1 MKKYGYLITG
11 DDIQTMGLTL
21 IPGKVAPSG
30 KKFLIMKEITSVY
43 YAKVDLP
50 AGSDKRLVTYERVSS
65 SITLTAEPSQ
75 LSFNY
80 AGGSKTVIINTNA
93 DYSLIRVLS
102 SDPDRFA
109 ISLEGNVLT
118 VTVPN
123 NDSENSY
130 NGGIQITVG
139 DKSITV
145 SVSQSG
151 SKYERFLECSV
162 GDRYDFKA
170 SGGVVNFVYTLITY
184 KNGEEYS
191 RESVIPTDYDY
202 TPVDGFTVNTGD
214 RSVTAS
220 NRGTTI
226 GSERSLYLTAI
237 YQGSNFQVS
246 TQTRFVQEANV
257 IEDVLYGEWVISLTA
272 DKYTSSSSPAP
283 ASKAQSTITA
293 TATRTKTN
301 VYTSGATRGLPNENA
316 TPSLSV
322 SGTGFILRGN
332 VVTIADRTNVEGAH
346 RTGVVTATHGG
357 KSKTLNLYQAE
368 NKIVGVSATGTVT
381 AGRGTIL
388 NIHATGGSI
397 TWAPIV
403 EYSSGWSGT
412 PPTGVTITYS
422 LSNTNLGATQKGN
435 VTTWPSRGI
444 TIGAWR
450 GVNVN
455 IHASSSYTTTPVLG
469 TVSTGQNINGI
480 TSISIRACGGAV
492 DPPQTNYPASRE
504 SHCFSFRCFFSS
516 GSDAE
521 ISAIDGYETWS
532 FNQSWGSW
540 APTSEN
546 RWWGNLTV
554 SSRGTTIGNA
564 RTGTLT
570 CTVKGTINGVSVNVS
585 DSITITQAANLI
597 TELRPTAQGFR
608 YNKIGAGDTTAT
620 PISITP
626 GANSVVYVFSS
637 GSTSKAM
644 PGSSYGSFTS
654 REEYSLGTVQNGFT
668 AVNSSTGVLTATHRG
683 TVVGPE
689 RTSGVVTKKYI
700 CTWTHS
706 STYGGSTV
714 SGTGSTTAT
723 CTQALNTIESFIL
736 VNASAG
742 SPEQSFTAAGGQ
754 ALYYPYFT
762 WSSGSA
768 GYSKALSQD
777 VTYDVTGSGFSL
789 GAVSDAASS
798 YGQQVVVASR
808 GTVIGAARSGELVS
822 SLDTTYNSVPISVS
836 CTLTL
841 TQALNKVE
849 SCTVLKN
856 EFSYAAIAA
865 AGGTSNP
872 AGAVTVTYNYSSG
885 ATGSPQGT
893 TTTIS
898 YSMSSTSGFSIDTA
912 SGVVTATNNT
922 STSSRTSGTI
932 TRTVK
937 NSYTNPS
944 SVGGNTISV
953 TSTKAATCTQSAGA
967 KTYANPVVSLS
978 YSTIPAKGGTVSP
991 TLGYSQT
998 WGWNGATS
1006 GGGTITSGGTIRY
1019 SGTSV
1024 NVTSGAV
1031 SASSKGTNISNVTT
1045 VTTVTATVTLNGKSG
1060 SKSATV
1066 YQALNTITALIIA
1079 NGAGRSPVTSV
1090 PASGDTVE
1098 IFPKFT
1104 FSSGSEGFNKSASQ
1118 KGAWSG
1124 TATGFTVS
1132 TIEASSSYGRRI
1144 VAANRGTTIGAAR
1157 DIVSTFTLNTTI
1169 NGVSVNKSASH
1180 TLTQAANS
1188 VTYTAPIM
1196 TYTKSV
1202 IPASGGTGSVRM
1214 TFKSTATYTSGTKQS
1229 VSSSPD
1235 PNGQDAVHRA
1245 WRPTDINPWMAE
1257 GYTYGGLSPYNYPN
1271 VTQDETTCT
1280 LSYVEG
1286 SNPFSDVGRIVR
1298 MKCTAPP
1305 KSGAGNVLYCGGI
1318 RYNFSTSEVGNYYW
1332 HLIIKLPV
1340 GYRAWFSYNSLGTG
1354 GNASF
1359 CNGGIPVG
1367 TGDWQAVYGRY
1378 IIGEGGNTL
1387 NLYIVVSR
1395 DSSTVPAP
1403 TASNPVIMD
1412 IAYSVVTRGYN
1423 GTPNPLYFTNKGVF
1437 TYPSLGLQP
1446 TVYAQPINNS
1456 TTNDTVVK
1464 NRDFAPMLYW
1474 NVYGFTYY
1482 FCMFVPQ
1489 DRNIITSCKV
1499 GGNADNTRYTYA
1511 APSSPVS
1518 AGSAWYHIGLW
1529 AVMSSG
1535 KSGYLDNN
1543 YYSSASNQTSWAT
1556 IGTSGAAYNFFH
1568 RLNIASRGLIE
1579 GDARSVIITLATL
1592 NTMINPTYAKSATYT
1607 VQQSANVATY
1617 GLPIFKSWIQKGIIP
1632 ASGGSSQSRGL
1643 VYTQPVTYSS
1653 GDTKSVT
1660 TGATVAQESYWGRID
1675 GPQTNA
1681 MPVYDLFFET
1691 TSYLISLYNHVQ
1703 NGVTTLT
1710 RVYAYPGGGNTFGS
1724 RYEIQVKN
1732 TGLGHPGL
1740 GGFAINTNHP
1750 SGLPSGTSFL
1760 LTLMCRIPSGY
1771 TINCATNSLGTGG
1784 KITWYSSQEGNDA
1797 FRSYSLGI
1805 TLGTGYLPG
1814 FLFHMWFNG
1823 TAGTPSSPKLLCQLL
1838 SVIEVSNQDANLGVG
1853 RGGAI
1858 YSSVFKLPSLGTLV
1872 QPLGAE
1878 RYNRTVWLTYLLNG
1892 VKFGNLLYPVQAA
1905 NVASVGAWVPQ
1916 AVFNTPAGLGSYTLD
1931 YHDQYILY
1939 TKEATR
1945 KTTYTSGSITTE
1957 TATDTDNIKL
1967 TSNQSWCVVAA
1978 LGTSLGFTEN
1988 NTGADRMV
1996 TIGVSYGGVTTTY
2009 SLTQLKKDVGNISLQ
2024 IVNNTREYI
2033 ALSSEGYAYIGWE
2046 GSSPRGDWH
2055 FENLECDAYNTITYD
2070 GIGNVDFSTA
2080 SSDYMATVIA
2090 FGLNYLRSYR
2100 DSGTLLQ
2107 TFAYKLEF
2115 LLSTDGTTNWYTT
2128 SLTSGTTNG
2137 SVGSTGNLS
2146 IWGGA
2151 GATIP
2156 AHTSPNS
2163 IRIVLKI
2170 TINSAG

>member
-30 KKFLIMKEITSVY
+30 KKFLTMEEITSVY
-43 YAKVDLP
+43 YARVDLP
-50 AGSDKRLVTYERVSS
+50 TGSGKRLVTYERVSS

-80 AGGSKTVIINTNA
+80 AGGSKTVVINTNA

-109 ISLEGNVLT
+109 TSLEGNVLT

-123 NDSENSY
+123 NDSENNY

-151 SKYERFLECSV
+151 SEYERFLECSV
-162 GDRYDFKA
+162 GDKYDFKA
-170 SGGVVNFVYTLITY
+170 SGGQVNFVYTLITY

-202 TPVDGFTVNTGD
+202 TPVDGFSVNTGD

-246 TQTRFVQEANV
+246 TQTKFVQEANV
-257 IEDVLYGEWVISLTA
+257 IENVSYGEWVISLTA

-301 VYTSGATRGLPNENA
+301 VYTSGATQKLPNENA

-322 SGTGFILRGN
+322 SGTGFSLSGN
-332 VVTIADRTNVEGAH
+332 VVTMASRSNVEGAQ
-346 RTGVVTATHGG
+346 RTGVVTATYGG

-368 NKIVGVSATGTVT
+368 NKIVGVSAIGTVT
-381 AGRGTIL
+381 AGKGTVM
-388 NIHATGGSI
+388 NIYASGGSI
-397 TWAPIV
+397 TWAPVV
-403 EYSSGWSGT
+403 EYSSGWNGT
-412 PPTGVTITYS
+412 PPSGVTITYS
-422 LSNTNLGATQKGN
+422 LSNTNLGATQNGN

-469 TVSTGQNINGI
+469 TVSTGQNLNGI

-540 APTSEN
+540 APTAEN

-585 DSITITQAANLI
+585 DSVTITQAANLI

-608 YNKIGAGDTTAT
+608 YNNIGAEDTTAT
-620 PISITP
+620 PTSITP

-637 GSTSKAM
+637 GSTSTAM
-644 PGSSYGSFTS
+644 PDNSYGSFTS

-668 AVNSSTGVLTATHRG
+668 AVNPSTGVLTATHRG

-689 RTSGVVTKKYI
+689 RTSGIVTKKYI

-706 STYGGSTV
+706 SSYGGSKV

-723 CTQALNTIESFIL
+723 CTQALNTITSIAFYTSGPTPSAPKTDYP
-736 VNASAG
+736 ASG
-742 SPEQSFTAAGGQ
+742 TSYGYVGIPT
-754 ALYYPYFT
+754 Y
-762 WSSGSA
+762 SSGASGGIQNLVDYVSYSFSESWGRWEMDQE
-768 GYSKALSQD
+768 GY
-777 VTYDVTGSGFSL
+777 
-789 GAVSDAASS
+789 
-798 YGQQVVVASR
+798 YGTLFVGSR
-808 GTVIGAARSGELVS
+808 GTVVGAARSGEL
-822 SLDTTYNSVPISVS
+822 
-836 CTLTL
+836 
-841 TQALNKVE
+841 
-849 SCTVLKN
+849 
-856 EFSYAAIAA
+856 
-865 AGGTSNP
+865 
-872 AGAVTVTYNYSSG
+872 
-885 ATGSPQGT
+885 
-893 TTTIS
+893 
-898 YSMSSTSGFSIDTA
+898 
-912 SGVVTATNNT
+912 
-922 STSSRTSGTI
+922 
-932 TRTVK
+932 
-937 NSYTNPS
+937 
-944 SVGGNTISV
+944 
-953 TSTKAATCTQSAGA
+953 TCTIAG
-967 KTYANPVVSLS
+967 
-978 YSTIPAKGGTVSP
+978 
-991 TLGYSQT
+991 
-998 WGWNGATS
+998 
-1006 GGGTITSGGTIRY
+1006 
-1019 SGTSV
+1019 
-1024 NVTSGAV
+1024 
-1031 SASSKGTNISNVTT
+1031 
-1045 VTTVTATVTLNGKSG
+1045 
-1060 SKSATV
+1060 
-1066 YQALNTITALIIA
+1066 
-1079 NGAGRSPVTSV
+1079 
-1090 PASGDTVE
+1090 
-1098 IFPKFT
+1098 
-1104 FSSGSEGFNKSASQ
+1104 
-1118 KGAWSG
+1118 
-1124 TATGFTVS
+1124 
-1132 TIEASSSYGRRI
+1132 
-1144 VAANRGTTIGAAR
+1144 
-1157 DIVSTFTLNTTI
+1157 TI
-1169 NGVSVNKSASH
+1169 NGVSVNTSGSL
-1180 TLTQAANS
+1180 TITQAANS

-1235 PNGQDAVHRA
+1235 PHGLEDVVKL
-1245 WRPTDINPWMAE
+1245 WRGDVVNPWMAE
-1257 GYTYGGLSPYNYPN
+1257 GYSYGGLLPYNSIN
-1271 VTQDETTCT
+1271 VTQDESTCT
-1280 LSYVEG
+1280 LSYVDSG
-1286 SNPFSDVGRIVR
+1286 NPFCDVGRIVR
-1298 MKCTAPP
+1298 MKCTAPS
-1305 KSGAGNVLYCGGI
+1305 KLGGTACGGI
-1318 RYNFSTSEVGNYYW
+1318 YYPMITSDTGNYSW
-1332 HLIIKLPV
+1332 HLIFKLPV
-1340 GYRAWFSYNSLGTG
+1340 GYYLSFAFNNIGTG
-1354 GNASF
+1354 GNVTWK
-1359 CNGGIPVG
+1359 NGGTPRG
-1367 TGDWQAVYGRY
+1367 NGDWQVVYSLWSVSS
-1378 IIGEGGNTL
+1378 GGTSSS
-1387 NLYIVVSR
+1387 NLYIRVDR
-1395 DSSTVPAP
+1395 DPSTPAP
-1403 TASNPVIMD
+1403 TASNPLILD
-1412 IAYSVVTRGYN
+1412 IAYSAVVRTV
-1423 GTPNPLYFTNKGVF
+1423 TPPSPQYFTDKGVF

-1446 TVYAQPINNS
+1446 TRYAEPISNS
-1456 TTNDTVVK
+1456 TTNDTEIK
-1464 NRDFAPMLYW
+1464 NRDIAPTLRW
-1474 NVYGFTYY
+1474 SVYGFTYY
-1482 FCMFVPQ
+1482 SSIFVPQ
-1489 DRNIITSCKV
+1489 GRNIITSCKV
-1499 GGNADNTRYTYA
+1499 GGNIDNTRYTYA
-1511 APSSPVS
+1511 VLRSTVS
-1518 AGSAWYHIGLW
+1518 AGSSWWHVGLW
-1529 AVMSSG
+1529 VVMSSG

-1592 NTMINPTYAKSATYT
+1592 NTMINPAYAKSATYT
-1607 VQQSANVATY
+1607 VQQSANIATY
-1617 GLPIFKSWIQKGIIP
+1617 GLPWFKSWIQKGIIP
-1632 ASGGSSQSRGL
+1632 ASGGSSKSRSL

-1660 TGATVAQESYWGRID
+1660 TGATVSQETYWGRID

-1691 TSYLISLYNHVQ
+1691 KTPLVKLYNNAS

-1710 RVYAYPGGGNTFGS
+1710 IVNAYPSGGDTFGS

-1732 TGLGHPGL
+1732 TGLGSPGL
-1740 GGFAINTNHP
+1740 GGFYIHLSHP

-1760 LTLMCRIPSGY
+1760 LTLMCRISAGY
-1771 TINCATNSLGTGG
+1771 TLNCATNSLGTGG
-1784 KITWYSSQEGNDA
+1784 KITWYSSQTGDGN

-1805 TLGTGYLPG
+1805 TLGTGYTPG
-1814 FLFHMWFNG
+1814 ALFHMWFSG

-1838 SVIEVSNQDANLGVG
+1838 SAIEVSNQDANLGVG
-1853 RGGAI
+1853 RGGAT
-1858 YSSVFKLPSLGTLV
+1858 YEGVADVFKLPSLGTLV

-1878 RYNRTVWLTYLLNG
+1878 RYNRTVWFTCLLNG

-1916 AVFNTPAGLGSYTLD
+1916 AAFNTPAGLGSYTLD

-1945 KTTYTSGSITTE
+1945 KTTYTSGSIATE

-1988 NTGADRMV
+1988 NTGADRKV
-1996 TIGVSYGGVTTTY
+1996 TIGVSYGGVTTNY

-2033 ALSSEGYAYIGWE
+2033 SLFSEGYAYIGWE

-2080 SSDYMATVIA
+2080 NSDYTATVIA
-2090 FGLNYLRSYR
+2090 FGLSYLRSYR
-2100 DSGTLLQ
+2100 NSGTILQ

-2115 LLSTDGTTNWYTT
+2115 LLSTDGTTNWYNT
-2128 SLTSGTTNG
+2128 SLTSGNTNG
-2137 SVGSTGNLS
+2137 SVSSTGNLS
-2146 IWGGA
+2146 IHGGV

>member
-30 KKFLIMKEITSVY
+30 KKFLTMEEITSVY

-80 AGGSKTVIINTNA
+80 EAGSKTVTINTNA

-118 VTVPN
+118 VTVPQ
-123 NDSENSY
+123 NDSENNY

-151 SKYERFLECSV
+151 SVYERFLECSV
-162 GDRYDFKA
+162 GDKYDFKA
-170 SGGVVNFVYTLITY
+170 SGGVVNLVYYLITY

-191 RESVIPTDYDY
+191 RESVIPTNYEY
-202 TPVDGFTVNTGD
+202 TPVEGFSVNTGD
-214 RSVTAS
+214 MSVTAS

-226 GSERSLYLTAI
+226 GSERSLYLTAV

-246 TQTRFVQEANV
+246 TQTKFVQEANV
-257 IEDVLYGEWVISLTA
+257 IESVSYGEWVISLTA

-283 ASKAQSTITA
+283 ASTAQSTITA

-301 VYTSGATRGLPNENA
+301 VYTSGATLGLPNENA

-322 SGTGFILRGN
+322 SGTGFSLRGN
-332 VVTIADRTNVEGAH
+332 VVTMASRSNVEGAQ
-346 RTGVVTATHGG
+346 RTGVVTATYGG

-381 AGRGTIL
+381 PGKGTVP
-388 NIHATGGSI
+388 NVHATGGSV
-397 TWAPIV
+397 TWAPVV

-412 PPTGVTITYS
+412 PPSGVTITYS
-422 LSNTNLGATQKGN
+422 LSNTNLGATQNGN

-469 TVSTGQNINGI
+469 TVSTGQNLNGI
-480 TSISIRACGGAV
+480 TSIRIVGMGPSTAITSVSATANTPG
-492 DPPQTNYPASRE
+492 Y
-504 SHCFSFRCFFSS
+504 
-516 GSDAE
+516 
-521 ISAIDGYETWS
+521 SAIATFSTGAEAELNNYARYVSYS
-532 FNQSWGSW
+532 FNQSWGTW
-540 APTSEN
+540 TSS
-546 RWWGNLTV
+546 GYYGVL
-554 SSRGTTIGNA
+554 SIASRGTTIGNA

-585 DSITITQAANLI
+585 DSITITQASNLI
-597 TELRPTAQGFR
+597 TELRPTSQGFQ
-608 YNKIGAGDTTAT
+608 YNNIGAGDTMAT
-620 PISITP
+620 PTSITP
-626 GANSVVYVFSS
+626 GSNSVVYVFSS
-637 GSTSKAM
+637 GSTSTAM

-654 REEYSLGTVQNGFT
+654 RDEYSLGTVQNGFT
-668 AVNSSTGVLTATHRG
+668 AVNRSTGVLTATHRG
-683 TVVGPE
+683 TVVGLE
-689 RTSGVVTKKYI
+689 RTSGIVTKKYI

-723 CTQALNTIESFIL
+723 CTQALNTITDLIIMSGINTPANTTFVTGGGSIL
-736 VNASAG
+736 YSMDG
-742 SPEQSFTAAGGQ
+742 I
-754 ALYYPYFT
+754 Y
-762 WSSGSA
+762 SSGSREQVYHSA
-768 GYSKALSQD
+768 YNITYSFNQTWGTWAP
-777 VTYDVTGSGFSL
+777 
-789 GAVSDAASS
+789 ASS
-798 YGQQVVVASR
+798 PYTHYGFLTVESR
-808 GTVIGAARSGELVS
+808 GDVIGAARTG
-822 SLDTTYNSVPISVS
+822 
-836 CTLTL
+836 TLT
-841 TQALNKVE
+841 
-849 SCTVLKN
+849 
-856 EFSYAAIAA
+856 
-865 AGGTSNP
+865 
-872 AGAVTVTYNYSSG
+872 
-885 ATGSPQGT
+885 GS
-893 TTTIS
+893 I
-898 YSMSSTSGFSIDTA
+898 
-912 SGVVTATNNT
+912 
-922 STSSRTSGTI
+922 
-932 TRTVK
+932 
-937 NSYTNPS
+937 
-944 SVGGNTISV
+944 
-953 TSTKAATCTQSAGA
+953 
-967 KTYANPVVSLS
+967 
-978 YSTIPAKGGTVSP
+978 
-991 TLGYSQT
+991 
-998 WGWNGATS
+998 NG
-1006 GGGTITSGGTIRY
+1006 
-1019 SGTSV
+1019 
-1024 NVTSGAV
+1024 
-1031 SASSKGTNISNVTT
+1031 
-1045 VTTVTATVTLNGKSG
+1045 
-1060 SKSATV
+1060 
-1066 YQALNTITALIIA
+1066 
-1079 NGAGRSPVTSV
+1079 
-1090 PASGDTVE
+1090 
-1098 IFPKFT
+1098 
-1104 FSSGSEGFNKSASQ
+1104 
-1118 KGAWSG
+1118 
-1124 TATGFTVS
+1124 
-1132 TIEASSSYGRRI
+1132 
-1144 VAANRGTTIGAAR
+1144 
-1157 DIVSTFTLNTTI
+1157 TI
-1169 NGVSVNKSASH
+1169 NGVSINKSGSA
-1180 TLTQAANS
+1180 TITQLANS

-1214 TFKSTATYTSGTKQS
+1214 TFKSTASYTSGVKKS

-1257 GYTYGGLSPYNYPN
+1257 GYIYGGLSPYNYPS

-1280 LSYVEG
+1280 LSYVDG
-1286 SNPFSDVGRIVR
+1286 GNPFSNVGRIVR

-1340 GYRAWFSYNSLGTG
+1340 GYRAWFAYNSLGTG

-1359 CNGGIPVG
+1359 LNGGIPIG
-1367 TGDWQAVYGRY
+1367 TGDWQAVCGRY
-1378 IIGEGGNTL
+1378 VIGEGGNTH
-1387 NLYIVVSR
+1387 NLYIVVCR
-1395 DSSTVPAP
+1395 DSSSIPAP
-1403 TASNPVIMD
+1403 TASNPVILD
-1412 IAYSVVTRGYN
+1412 VAYSAVTRLYSGS
-1423 GTPNPLYFTNKGVF
+1423 PNPLYFTNKGVF

-1446 TVYAQPINNS
+1446 TKYAEPISNS

-1499 GGNADNTRYTYA
+1499 GGNNNNTRYTYA

-1518 AGSAWYHIGLW
+1518 AGSSWYHIGLW
-1529 AVMSSG
+1529 VVMSSG

-1568 RLNIASRGLIE
+1568 KLNIASRGLIE
-1579 GDARSVIITLATL
+1579 GDARSVIITLTTL
-1592 NTMINPTYAKSATYT
+1592 NTLIDVNYAKSATYT

-1617 GLPIFKSWIQKGIIP
+1617 GLPWFKSWIQKGIIP
-1632 ASGGSSQSRGL
+1632 ASGGSSQSRSL

-1660 TGATVAQESYWGRID
+1660 TGAIVSQETYWGRID

-1691 TSYLISLYNHVQ
+1691 PTHLVKLYNNAQ

-1710 RVYAYPGGGNTFGS
+1710 IVNAYPSGGDTFGS

-1732 TGLGHPGL
+1732 TGLGNPGL
-1740 GGFAINTNHP
+1740 GGFYIHLNHP
-1750 SGLPSGTSFL
+1750 SGLASGTSFM
-1760 LTLMCRIPSGY
+1760 LTLMCRILPGY
-1771 TINCATNSLGTGG
+1771 TLNCATNSLGTGG
-1784 KITWYSSQEGNDA
+1784 KITWYSSQTGDGN

-1805 TLGTGYLPG
+1805 TLGTGYMSG
-1814 FLFHMWFNG
+1814 ALFHMWFSG

-1838 SVIEVSNQDANLGVG
+1838 SAIEVSNQDANLGVG
-1853 RGGAI
+1853 RGGAT

-1878 RYNRTVWLTYLLNG
+1878 RYNRTVWFTCLLNG

-1916 AVFNTPAGLGSYTLD
+1916 AVFNTPAGLGSYTID

-1939 TKEATR
+1939 TKEAIR
-1945 KTTYTSGSITTE
+1945 KTTYTSGSIATE

-1978 LGTSLGFTEN
+1978 LGTALGFTEN
-1988 NTGADRMV
+1988 NTGADREV
-1996 TIGVSYGGVTTTY
+1996 TIGVSYGGVTTNY
-2009 SLTQLKKDVGNISLQ
+2009 VLTQLKKDVGNISLQ

-2033 ALSSEGYAYIGWE
+2033 SLFSEGYAYIGWE
-2046 GSSPRGDWH
+2046 GSSPRGDWY
-2055 FENLECDAYNTITYD
+2055 FVNLECDAYNTITYD

-2080 SSDYMATVIA
+2080 SSDYTATVIA
-2090 FGLNYLRSYR
+2090 FGLNYLRSYLN
-2100 DSGTLLQ
+2100 SGTILQ

-2115 LLSTDGTTNWYTT
+2115 LLSTDGTTNWYNT
-2128 SLTSGTTNG
+2128 SLTSGNTNG
-2137 SVGSTGNLS
+2137 SVSSTGNLS
-2146 IWGGA
+2146 IQGGA

-2170 TINSAG
+2170 TIDSAG

>member
-30 KKFLIMKEITSVY
+30 KKFLTMEEITSVY

-50 AGSDKRLVTYERVSS
+50 AGSNKRLVTYERVSS

-80 AGGSKTVIINTNA
+80 AGGSKTVRINTNA

-109 ISLEGNVLT
+109 TSLEGNVLT
-118 VTVPN
+118 VTVPQ
-123 NDSENSY
+123 NDSENNY

-151 SKYERFLECSV
+151 SEYERFLECSI

-170 SGGVVNFVYTLITY
+170 SGGQVDFVYSLITY

-202 TPVDGFTVNTGD
+202 TPVDGFNVNTGD
-214 RSVTAS
+214 MGVTAS

-257 IEDVLYGEWVISLTA
+257 IEDVLYGEWEISLTA

-283 ASKAQSTITA
+283 ASRAQSTITA

-301 VYTSGATRGLPNENA
+301 VYTSGATQGLPNENA

-322 SGTGFILRGN
+322 SGTGFSLSGN
-332 VVTIADRTNVEGAH
+332 VVTMADRTNVEGAQ

-368 NKIVGVSATGTVT
+368 NKIVGVSAIGTVT
-381 AGRGTIL
+381 SGKGTIL
-388 NIHATGGSI
+388 NIHVSGGSI
-397 TWAPIV
+397 TWAPVV
-403 EYSSGWSGT
+403 EYSSGWNGT
-412 PPTGVTITYS
+412 PPSGVTITYS
-422 LSNTNLGATQKGN
+422 LSNTNLGATQNGN
-435 VTTWPSRGI
+435 VTTWPNRGI

-469 TVSTGQNINGI
+469 TVSTGQNLNGI
-480 TSISIRACGGAV
+480 TSISIRACGGAE

-532 FNQSWGSW
+532 FDQSWGSW

-585 DSITITQAANLI
+585 DSVTITQAANLV
-597 TELRPTAQGFR
+597 TELRPTSQGFR
-608 YNKIGAGDTTAT
+608 YNNIGAGDTTAVPT
-620 PISITP
+620 SITP

-637 GSTSKAM
+637 GSTSTAM

-654 REEYSLGTVQNGFT
+654 RDEYSLGTVQNGFT
-668 AVNSSTGVLTATHRG
+668 AVNRSTGVLTATHRG
-683 TVVGPE
+683 TVVGLE
-689 RTSGVVTKKYI
+689 RTSGIVTKKYI

-706 STYGGSTV
+706 SAYGGSTV

-723 CTQALNTIESFIL
+723 CTQA
-736 VNASAG
+736 
-742 SPEQSFTAAGGQ
+742 
-754 ALYYPYFT
+754 
-762 WSSGSA
+762 
-768 GYSKALSQD
+768 
-777 VTYDVTGSGFSL
+777 
-789 GAVSDAASS
+789 
-798 YGQQVVVASR
+798 
-808 GTVIGAARSGELVS
+808 
-822 SLDTTYNSVPISVS
+822 
-836 CTLTL
+836 
-841 TQALNKVE
+841 
-849 SCTVLKN
+849 
-856 EFSYAAIAA
+856 
-865 AGGTSNP
+865 
-872 AGAVTVTYNYSSG
+872 
-885 ATGSPQGT
+885 
-893 TTTIS
+893 
-898 YSMSSTSGFSIDTA
+898 
-912 SGVVTATNNT
+912 
-922 STSSRTSGTI
+922 
-932 TRTVK
+932 
-937 NSYTNPS
+937 
-944 SVGGNTISV
+944 
-953 TSTKAATCTQSAGA
+953 
-967 KTYANPVVSLS
+967 AN
-978 YSTIPAKGGTVSP
+978 
-991 TLGYSQT
+991 
-998 WGWNGATS
+998 
-1006 GGGTITSGGTIRY
+1006 TITSIRIVGMGP
-1019 SGTSV
+1019 STPITSV
-1024 NVTSGAV
+1024 
-1031 SASSKGTNISNVTT
+1031 
-1045 VTTVTATVTLNGKSG
+1045 
-1060 SKSATV
+1060 SAT
-1066 YQALNTITALIIA
+1066 ANTPGYSAIA
-1079 NGAGRSPVTSV
+1079 
-1090 PASGDTVE
+1090 
-1098 IFPKFT
+1098 T
-1104 FSSGSEGFNKSASQ
+1104 FSTGTEAELNDYASYVSYSFNQSWGTWISSGYYGVLKIAS
-1118 KGAWSG
+1118 
-1124 TATGFTVS
+1124 
-1132 TIEASSSYGRRI
+1132 
-1144 VAANRGTTIGAAR
+1144 RGTTIGAAR
-1157 DIVSTFTLNTTI
+1157 SGVLTCTVKGTI
-1169 NGVSVNKSASH
+1169 NGVAVDKSGSL
-1180 TLTQAANS
+1180 TITQAANS

-1235 PNGQDAVHRA
+1235 PTGQESIHRI
-1245 WRPTDINPWMAE
+1245 WRNTGMNAWMAE
-1257 GYTYGGLSPYNYPN
+1257 GYTYGGLSPYNSTN
-1271 VTQDETTCT
+1271 VTQDSTTCT
-1280 LSYVEG
+1280 LSYVDG
-1286 SNPFSDVGRIVR
+1286 GNPFSDVGRIVR

-1305 KSGAGNVLYCGGI
+1305 KSGGYNCGGI
-1318 RYNFSTSEVGNYYW
+1318 CYLTNTSETGDYYW
-1332 HLIIKLPV
+1332 HLIFKLPV
-1340 GYRAWFSYNSLGTG
+1340 GYKLGFGYNNLGTG
-1354 GNASF
+1354 GSVHWGNRGTPIG
-1359 CNGGIPVG
+1359 NGNWQSVYCRFHIG
-1367 TGDWQAVYGRY
+1367 TGGTKV
-1378 IIGEGGNTL
+1378 N
-1387 NLYIVVSR
+1387 NLYIRVVR
-1395 DSSTVPAP
+1395 DSTTPAP
-1403 TASNPVIMD
+1403 SASNPVIMD
-1412 IAYSVVTRGYN
+1412 VAYSVITRGYS

-1446 TVYAQPINNS
+1446 TLYAQPINNS
-1456 TTNDTVVK
+1456 TTNDTVVQ
-1464 NRDFAPMLYW
+1464 NRNFAPMLYW

-1499 GGNADNTRYTYA
+1499 GGNNDNTRYTYG

-1518 AGSAWYHIGLW
+1518 AGSSWWHIGLW
-1529 AVMSSG
+1529 VVMSSG
-1535 KSGYLDNN
+1535 KSGYLDND

-1556 IGTSGAAYNFFH
+1556 TGTSEAAYNFFH
-1568 RLNIASRGLIE
+1568 RLNIAGRGITE

-1592 NTMINPTYAKSATYT
+1592 NTKINAAYAKSATYT
-1607 VQQSANVATY
+1607 IQQSANVATY
-1617 GLPIFKSWIQKGIIP
+1617 GLPWFKSWIQKGIIP
-1632 ASGGSSQSRGL
+1632 ASGGSSQSRSL
-1643 VYTQPVTYSS
+1643 VYIQPVTYSS

-1660 TGATVAQESYWGRID
+1660 TGATVSQETYWGRID
-1675 GPQTNA
+1675 GPQVNA

-1691 TSYLISLYNHVQ
+1691 KTPLVKLYNNAQ

-1710 RVYAYPGGGNTFGS
+1710 IVNAYPSGGDTFGS

-1732 TGLGHPGL
+1732 TGPGQPGL
-1740 GGFAINTNHP
+1740 GGFYIHLNHL
-1750 SGLPSGTSFL
+1750 SGITSGTSFL
-1760 LTLMCRIPSGY
+1760 LTLMCRILPGY

-1784 KITWYSSQEGNDA
+1784 KLTWYSSQNGDGN
-1797 FRSYSLGI
+1797 FRSYSIGI
-1805 TLGTGYLPG
+1805 TLGTGYTPG
-1814 FLFHMWFNG
+1814 ALFHMWFDG
-1823 TAGTPSSPKLLCQLL
+1823 PAGTPSSPKLLCQLL
-1838 SVIEVSNQDANLGVG
+1838 SAIEVSNQDPNLGVG
-1853 RGGAI
+1853 RGGAT
-1858 YSSVFKLPSLGTLV
+1858 YSGGVFKLPSLGTLV

-1878 RYNRTVWLTYLLNG
+1878 RYNRTVWYTCLLNG

-1916 AVFNTPAGLGSYTLD
+1916 AAFNTPVGSYTLD

-1945 KTTYTSGSITTE
+1945 KTTYTSGSVTTE
-1957 TATDTDNIKL
+1957 TATDTANIKL

-1978 LGTSLGFTEN
+1978 GGTSLGFTEN
-1988 NTGADRMV
+1988 NTGADRKV
-1996 TIGVSYGGVTTTY
+1996 IIGVSYGGVTTNYT
-2009 SLTQLKKDVGNISLQ
+2009 LTQLKKDVGNISLQ

-2033 ALSSEGYAYIGWE
+2033 ALSSEGYTHIGWE

-2055 FENLECDAYNTITYD
+2055 FENIECDAYNTITHE
-2070 GIGNVDFSTA
+2070 GIGNVDFSTV
-2080 SSDYMATVIA
+2080 SSDYAASVI
-2090 FGLNYLRSYR
+2090 FFNLPYLRSYL
-2100 DSGTLLQ
+2100 DSGTLR

-2115 LLSTDGTTNWYTT
+2115 LLSTDGTTNWYNT
-2128 SLTSGTTNG
+2128 SLISGTTNG

-2146 IWGGA
+2146 LNGGA

-2156 AHTSPNS
+2156 AYTSPNS

-2170 TINSAG
+2170 TINSA

>member
-30 KKFLIMKEITSVY
+30 KKFLTMEEITSVY
-43 YAKVDLP
+43 YANVELP
-50 AGSDKRLVTYERVSS
+50 TGSNKRLVTYERVSS
-65 SITLTAEPSQ
+65 SITLTAEPSR

-80 AGGSKTVIINTNA
+80 AGGSKTVTINTNA

-102 SDPDRFA
+102 SDPNRFA
-109 ISLEGNVLT
+109 TSLKGNVLT

-123 NDSENSY
+123 NDSENNY

-151 SKYERFLECSV
+151 SEYERFLECSV
-162 GDRYDFKA
+162 GDKYDFKA
-170 SGGVVNFVYTLITY
+170 SGGVVNLVYTLITY

-191 RESVIPTDYDY
+191 RESVIPTDYEY
-202 TPVDGFTVNTGD
+202 TPVAGFSVNTGD

-226 GSERSLYLTAI
+226 GGERYLYLTAI

-246 TQTRFVQEANV
+246 TQTKFVQEANV
-257 IEDVLYGEWVISLTA
+257 VKNVLYGEWEISLTA

-283 ASKAQSTITA
+283 ASRAWSTITA

-301 VYTSGATRGLPNENA
+301 VYTSEVTQKLPNENA

-322 SGTGFILRGN
+322 SGTGFILSGN
-332 VVTIADRTNVEGAH
+332 VVTIADRTNVEGAQ
-346 RTGVVTATHGG
+346 RTGVVTATYGG

-381 AGRGTIL
+381 SGNGTLL
-388 NIHATGGSI
+388 NIYAAGGSI
-397 TWAPIV
+397 TWAPVV
-403 EYSSGWSGT
+403 EYSSGWNGT
-412 PPTGVTITYS
+412 PPSGVTITYS
-422 LSNTNLGATQKGN
+422 LSNTNSGATQNGN

-469 TVSTGQNINGI
+469 TVSTGQNLNGI
-480 TSISIRACGGAV
+480 TSISIRACGGAE

-570 CTVKGTINGVSVNVS
+570 CTVRGTINGVSVNVS
-585 DSITITQAANLI
+585 DSVTITQAANLI
-597 TELRPTAQGFR
+597 TELRPTSQGFR
-608 YNKIGAGDTTAT
+608 YNNIGAGDTTVT
-620 PISITP
+620 PTFITP
-626 GANSVVYVFSS
+626 GSNSVVYVFSS
-637 GSTSKAM
+637 GATSSAM

-654 REEYSLGTVQNGFT
+654 RTEYSLGTVQNGFT
-668 AVNSSTGVLTATHRG
+668 AVNRSTGVLTATHRG
-683 TVVGPE
+683 TVVGLE
-689 RTSGVVTKKYI
+689 RTSGIVTKKYI

-723 CTQALNTIESFIL
+723 CTQAMNTIVSLEITSGINKPAITS
-736 VNASAG
+736 VGASA
-742 SPEQSFTAAGGQ
+742 SAP
-754 ALYYPYFT
+754 LYSEDITF
-762 WSSGSA
+762 SSGSSMEA
-768 GYSKALSQD
+768 SGSYAKYISFTFNQSWGTWVPTEYIYYGNLS
-777 VTYDVTGSGFSL
+777 
-789 GAVSDAASS
+789 
-798 YGQQVVVASR
+798 VASR
-808 GTVIGAARSGELVS
+808 GTTVGAERSGILKC
-822 SLDTTYNSVPISVS
+822 TMIGTINSVPINLSDS
-836 CTLTL
+836 
-841 TQALNKVE
+841 
-849 SCTVLKN
+849 
-856 EFSYAAIAA
+856 I
-865 AGGTSNP
+865 
-872 AGAVTVTYNYSSG
+872 
-885 ATGSPQGT
+885 
-893 TTTIS
+893 TI
-898 YSMSSTSGFSIDTA
+898 
-912 SGVVTATNNT
+912 
-922 STSSRTSGTI
+922 
-932 TRTVK
+932 
-937 NSYTNPS
+937 
-944 SVGGNTISV
+944 
-953 TSTKAATCTQSAGA
+953 
-967 KTYANPVVSLS
+967 
-978 YSTIPAKGGTVSP
+978 
-991 TLGYSQT
+991 
-998 WGWNGATS
+998 
-1006 GGGTITSGGTIRY
+1006 
-1019 SGTSV
+1019 
-1024 NVTSGAV
+1024 
-1031 SASSKGTNISNVTT
+1031 
-1045 VTTVTATVTLNGKSG
+1045 
-1060 SKSATV
+1060 
-1066 YQALNTITALIIA
+1066 
-1079 NGAGRSPVTSV
+1079 
-1090 PASGDTVE
+1090 
-1098 IFPKFT
+1098 
-1104 FSSGSEGFNKSASQ
+1104 
-1118 KGAWSG
+1118 
-1124 TATGFTVS
+1124 
-1132 TIEASSSYGRRI
+1132 
-1144 VAANRGTTIGAAR
+1144 
-1157 DIVSTFTLNTTI
+1157 
-1169 NGVSVNKSASH
+1169 
-1180 TLTQAANS
+1180 TQAANS

-1196 TYTKSV
+1196 TYNKSV

-1235 PNGQDAVHRA
+1235 PTGQESIHRIWKSTGMNA
-1245 WRPTDINPWMAE
+1245 WMAE
-1257 GYTYGGLSPYNYPN
+1257 GYTYGGLSPYNYNN
-1271 VTQDETTCT
+1271 VTQDATTCT
-1280 LSYVEG
+1280 LSYVDG
-1286 SNPFSDVGRIVR
+1286 GNPFSNVGRIVR

-1305 KSGAGNVLYCGGI
+1305 KSGGYNCGGI
-1318 RYNFSTSEVGNYYW
+1318 CYLLNTSDTGDYYW
-1332 HLIIKLPV
+1332 HLIFKLPV
-1340 GYRAWFSYNSLGTG
+1340 GYQLAFGFNSLGTG
-1354 GNASF
+1354 GSVYWG
-1359 CNGGIPVG
+1359 NGGTPVG
-1367 TGDWQAVYGRY
+1367 NGDWQSVYCRFH
-1378 IIGEGGNTL
+1378 IGTGGTDTS
-1387 NLYIVVSR
+1387 NLYIRVVR
-1395 DSSTVPAP
+1395 DSTTPAP
-1403 TASNPVIMD
+1403 SASNPVIMD
-1412 IAYSVVTRGYN
+1412 IAYSVVTRGS

-1446 TVYAQPINNS
+1446 TVYAQPINNF
-1456 TTNDTVVK
+1456 TTNDTVIK

-1499 GGNADNTRYTYA
+1499 GGNVDNTRYTYA
-1511 APSSPVS
+1511 GPPSPVS
-1518 AGSAWYHIGLW
+1518 AGSSWWHVGLW
-1529 AVMSSG
+1529 VVMSSG

-1568 RLNIASRGLIE
+1568 KLNIASRGLIE

-1592 NTMINPTYAKSATYT
+1592 NTMINPAYAKSATYT

-1617 GLPIFKSWIQKGIIP
+1617 GLPWFKSWIQKGIIP
-1632 ASGGSSQSRGL
+1632 ASGGSSQSRSL

-1660 TGATVAQESYWGRID
+1660 TGATVSQESYWGRID
-1675 GPQTNA
+1675 GPQSNA

-1691 TSYLISLYNHVQ
+1691 TTYLVKLYNNAS

-1732 TGLGHPGL
+1732 TGLGQPGL
-1740 GGFAINTNHP
+1740 GGFYIHINHP

-1760 LTLMCRIPSGY
+1760 LTLMCRIPTGY
-1771 TINCATNSLGTGG
+1771 TINCTTNSLGTGG
-1784 KITWYSSQEGNDA
+1784 KITWYSSQNGNDA

-1805 TLGTGYLPG
+1805 TLGTGYMSG
-1814 FLFHMWFNG
+1814 ALFHMWFNG

-1838 SVIEVSNQDANLGVG
+1838 SAIEVSNQDANLGVG
-1853 RGGAI
+1853 RGGAT
-1858 YSSVFKLPSLGTLV
+1858 YDGVKDVFKLPSLGTLV

-1878 RYNRTVWLTYLLNG
+1878 RYNRTVWLACLLNG

-1905 NVASVGAWVPQ
+1905 NVASVGAWAPQ
-1916 AVFNTPAGLGSYTLD
+1916 AVFNTPVGSYIVD
-1931 YHDQYILY
+1931 YHDQYISY

-1945 KTTYTSGSITTE
+1945 KTTYTSGSVTTE
-1957 TATDTDNIKL
+1957 TATDTANIKL
-1967 TSNQSWCVVAA
+1967 TSNQSWCVVTAS
-1978 LGTSLGFTEN
+1978 GTSLGFTEN
-1988 NTGADRMV
+1988 NTGADRQV
-1996 TIGVSYGGVTTTY
+1996 TIGVSYGGVTTNY
-2009 SLTQLKKDVGNISLQ
+2009 ILTQLKKDVGNISLQ

-2033 ALSSEGYAYIGWE
+2033 SLFSEGYTYIGWE

-2055 FENLECDAYNTITYD
+2055 FENLECDAYNTITYE
-2070 GIGNVDFSTA
+2070 GIGNVDFSTV
-2080 SSDYMATVIA
+2080 SRDYMATVI
-2090 FGLNYLRSYR
+2090 FFNLPYLRSYR
-2100 DSGTLLQ
+2100 ESGTILQ

-2115 LLSTDGTTNWYTT
+2115 LLSTDGTTNWYNT

-2137 SVGSTGNLS
+2137 SGGSTGNLS
-2146 IWGGA
+2146 LNGGA
-2151 GATIP
+2151 GVSIP
-2156 AHTSPNS
+2156 AYTSPNS

>member
-30 KKFLIMKEITSVY
+30 KKFLTMEEITSVY
-43 YAKVDLP
+43 YARVDLP

-80 AGGSKTVIINTNA
+80 KAGSKTVIINTNA

-109 ISLEGNVLT
+109 TSLKGNVLT
-118 VTVPN
+118 VTVPQ
-123 NDSENSY
+123 NDSENNY

-151 SKYERFLECSV
+151 SEYERFLECSI

-170 SGGVVNFVYTLITY
+170 SGGLIEFTYTLITY

-191 RESVIPTDYDY
+191 RETVIPTNYDY
-202 TPVDGFTVNTGD
+202 TPVDGFSVNTGD
-214 RSVTAS
+214 MSVRAS

-246 TQTRFVQEANV
+246 TRTRFVQEANV
-257 IEDVLYGEWVISLTA
+257 IENVSYGEWEISLTA

-283 ASKAQSTITA
+283 ASRAWSTITA

-301 VYTSGATRGLPNENA
+301 VYTSGATQGLPNENA

-322 SGTGFILRGN
+322 SGTGFSLSGN
-332 VVTIADRTNVEGAH
+332 VVTMADRTNIEGAQ

-368 NKIVGVSATGTVT
+368 NKIVAVSATGTVT
-381 AGRGTIL
+381 SGRGTIM
-388 NIHATGGSI
+388 NIYASGGSI
-397 TWAPIV
+397 TWAPVV
-403 EYSSGWSGT
+403 EYSSGWNGT
-412 PPTGVTITYS
+412 PPSGVTITYS
-422 LSNTNLGATQKGN
+422 LSNTKLGATQNGN

-469 TVSTGQNINGI
+469 TVPTGQNLNGI
-480 TSISIRACGGAV
+480 ISISIRACGGAE

-521 ISAIDGYETWS
+521 VSAIDGYETWS

-585 DSITITQAANLI
+585 DSVTITQAANLI

-608 YNKIGAGDTTAT
+608 YNNIGAGDTTAT
-620 PISITP
+620 PTSITP
-626 GANSVVYVFSS
+626 GANSVIYVFSS
-637 GSTSKAM
+637 GSTSTAM

-668 AVNSSTGVLTATHRG
+668 AVNRSTGVLTATHRG

-689 RTSGVVTKKYI
+689 RTSGIVTKKYI

-723 CTQALNTIESFIL
+723 CTQAMNTVTSI
-736 VNASAG
+736 
-742 SPEQSFTAAGGQ
+742 
-754 ALYYPYFT
+754 ALYTSGATVTPPKTDYP
-762 WSSGSA
+762 
-768 GYSKALSQD
+768 
-777 VTYDVTGSGFSL
+777 
-789 GAVSDAASS
+789 AS
-798 YGQQVVVASR
+798 
-808 GTVIGAARSGELVS
+808 
-822 SLDTTYNSVPISVS
+822 
-836 CTLTL
+836 
-841 TQALNKVE
+841 
-849 SCTVLKN
+849 
-856 EFSYAAIAA
+856 
-865 AGGTSNP
+865 GTSHGYVGIP
-872 AGAVTVTYNYSSG
+872 TYSSG
-885 ATGSPQGT
+885 ASGKMQNFVDYV
-893 TTTIS
+893 S
-898 YSMSSTSGFSIDTA
+898 YSFSESWGRWEMNQD
-912 SGVVTATNNT
+912 GYY
-922 STSSRTSGTI
+922 GDL
-932 TRTVK
+932 
-937 NSYTNPS
+937 Y
-944 SVGGNTISV
+944 VGS
-953 TSTKAATCTQSAGA
+953 
-967 KTYANPVVSLS
+967 
-978 YSTIPAKGGTVSP
+978 
-991 TLGYSQT
+991 
-998 WGWNGATS
+998 
-1006 GGGTITSGGTIRY
+1006 
-1019 SGTSV
+1019 
-1024 NVTSGAV
+1024 
-1031 SASSKGTNISNVTT
+1031 
-1045 VTTVTATVTLNGKSG
+1045 
-1060 SKSATV
+1060 
-1066 YQALNTITALIIA
+1066 
-1079 NGAGRSPVTSV
+1079 
-1090 PASGDTVE
+1090 
-1098 IFPKFT
+1098 
-1104 FSSGSEGFNKSASQ
+1104 
-1118 KGAWSG
+1118 
-1124 TATGFTVS
+1124 
-1132 TIEASSSYGRRI
+1132 
-1144 VAANRGTTIGAAR
+1144 RGTTIGVVR
-1157 DIVSTFTLNTTI
+1157 SGVLTCTIKGTI
-1169 NGVSVNKSASH
+1169 NGVAIDKSG
-1180 TLTQAANS
+1180 TLTITQAANS

-1235 PNGQDAVHRA
+1235 PTGQESIHRIWQSTGMMNA
-1245 WRPTDINPWMAE
+1245 WMAE
-1257 GYTYGGLSPYNYPN
+1257 GYTYGGLSPYNSIN
-1271 VTQDETTCT
+1271 VTQDATTCT
-1280 LSYVEG
+1280 LSYVDG
-1286 SNPFSDVGRIVR
+1286 GNPFSNVGRIVR

-1305 KSGAGNVLYCGGI
+1305 KSGGYNCGGI
-1318 RYNFSTSEVGNYYW
+1318 CYHLNTSDTGDYYW
-1332 HLIIKLPV
+1332 HLILKLPV
-1340 GYRAWFSYNSLGTG
+1340 GYKLYFGYNNLGTG
-1354 GNASF
+1354 GSVHWG
-1359 CNGGIPVG
+1359 NGGTPVG
-1367 TGDWQAVYGRY
+1367 NGDWQSVYCRFH
-1378 IIGEGGNTL
+1378 IGTGGTDTS
-1387 NLYIVVSR
+1387 NLYIRVVR
-1395 DSSTVPAP
+1395 DSTTPAP
-1403 TASNPVIMD
+1403 SASNPVIMD
-1412 IAYSVVTRGYN
+1412 IAYSVVTRVS

-1446 TVYAQPINNS
+1446 TVYAQPINSS
-1456 TTNDTVVK
+1456 TTNDTVIK

-1499 GGNADNTRYTYA
+1499 GGNNDNTRYTYA
-1511 APSSPVS
+1511 APPSSVPARS
-1518 AGSAWYHIGLW
+1518 SWWHIGLW
-1529 AVMSSG
+1529 VVMSSG

-1543 YYSSASNQTSWAT
+1543 YYSSTSSQTSWTT
-1556 IGTSGAAYNFFH
+1556 IGTSGTSYNFFH
-1568 RLNIASRGLIE
+1568 RLNIASRGIIE
-1579 GDARSVIITLATL
+1579 GDARSVLITLATL
-1592 NTMINPTYAKSATYT
+1592 STKINTAYAKSATYT
-1607 VQQSANVATY
+1607 IQQSANVATY
-1617 GLPIFKSWIQKGIIP
+1617 GLPLFKSWIQKGIIP
-1632 ASGGSSQSRGL
+1632 ASGGSSKSRSL
-1643 VYTQPVTYSS
+1643 VYVQPVFYSS
-1653 GDTKSVT
+1653 DDTKTLT
-1660 TGATVAQESYWGRID
+1660 TGATVSQESYWGRID
-1675 GPQTNA
+1675 GPQVNA

-1691 TSYLISLYNHVQ
+1691 KTPLVKLYNNAQ

-1710 RVYAYPGGGNTFGS
+1710 IVNAYPSGGDTFGS

-1732 TGLGHPGL
+1732 TGQGQPGL
-1740 GGFAINTNHP
+1740 GGFYIHLNHP
-1750 SGLPSGTSFL
+1750 SGITSGTSFL
-1760 LTLMCRIPSGY
+1760 LTLMCRILPGY

-1784 KITWYSSQEGNDA
+1784 KLTWYSSQNGDGN

-1805 TLGTGYLPG
+1805 TLGTGYMPG
-1814 FLFHMWFNG
+1814 ALFHMWFDG
-1823 TAGTPSSPKLLCQLL
+1823 PAGTPSSPKLLCQLL
-1838 SVIEVSNQDANLGVG
+1838 SAIEVSNQDANLGVG
-1853 RGGAI
+1853 RGGAT
-1858 YSSVFKLPSLGTLV
+1858 YDGVADVFKLPSLGTLV

-1878 RYNRTVWLTYLLNG
+1878 RYNRTVWFTCLLNG
-1892 VKFGNLLYPVQAA
+1892 VRFGNLLYPVQAA
-1905 NVASVGAWVPQ
+1905 NVASVGAWVPE
-1916 AVFNTPAGLGSYTLD
+1916 AVFNTPVALGAYTLD

-1939 TKEATR
+1939 TKKATR
-1945 KTTYTSGSITTE
+1945 KITYTSGSVTTE
-1957 TATDTDNIKL
+1957 TATDTANIKL
-1967 TSNQSWCVVAA
+1967 TSNQSWCVVVAS
-1978 LGTSLGFTEN
+1978 GTSLGFTEN
-1988 NTGADRMV
+1988 NTGADRKV
-1996 TIGVSYGGVTTTY
+1996 TIGVSYGGVTTNY

-2033 ALSSEGYAYIGWE
+2033 ALSSEGYTHIGWE

-2055 FENLECDAYNTITYD
+2055 FENLECEAYNTITHE
-2070 GIGNVDFSTA
+2070 GIGNVDFSTV
-2080 SSDYMATVIA
+2080 SSDYIATVI
-2090 FGLNYLRSYR
+2090 FFNLPYLRSYL
-2100 DSGTLLQ
+2100 DSGTLR

-2115 LLSTDGTTNWYTT
+2115 LLSTDGTTNWYNT

-2146 IWGGA
+2146 IEGGA

-2170 TINSAG
+2170 TINPAG

>member
-30 KKFLIMKEITSVY
+30 KKFLTMEEITSVY
-43 YAKVDLP
+43 YARVDLP
-50 AGSDKRLVTYERVSS
+50 TGSNKRLVTYERVSS
-65 SITLTAEPSQ
+65 SITLTAEPLQ

-80 AGGSKTVIINTNA
+80 AGGSKTVRINTNA

-109 ISLEGNVLT
+109 TSLEGNVLT
-118 VTVPN
+118 ITVPQ
-123 NDSENSY
+123 NDSENNY

-139 DKSITV
+139 DKNITV
-145 SVSQSG
+145 GVSQSG
-151 SKYERFLECSV
+151 SEYERFLECSI

-191 RESVIPTDYDY
+191 RESVIPTDYEY
-202 TPVDGFTVNTGD
+202 TPVAGFSVNTED

-226 GSERSLYLTAI
+226 GGERYLYLTAV

-246 TQTRFVQEANV
+246 TQTKFVQEANV
-257 IEDVLYGEWVISLTA
+257 VKEVLYGEWEISLTA

-283 ASKAQSTITA
+283 ASRAQSTITA

-301 VYTSGATRGLPNENA
+301 VYTSRATQRLPNENA

-322 SGTGFILRGN
+322 SGTGFTLSGN
-332 VVTIADRTNVEGAH
+332 VVTIADRTNIEGAQ
-346 RTGVVTATHGG
+346 RTGVVTATYGG

-381 AGRGTIL
+381 PGKGTVL
-388 NIHATGGSI
+388 NVYATGGSV
-397 TWAPIV
+397 TWAPVV
-403 EYSSGWSGT
+403 EYSSGWNGT
-412 PPTGVTITYS
+412 PPSGVTITYS

-450 GVNVN
+450 GINVN

-469 TVSTGQNINGI
+469 TVSTGQNLNGI
-480 TSISIRACGGAV
+480 TSISIRACGGAE

-540 APTSEN
+540 APTAEN

-564 RTGTLT
+564 RTGILT

-585 DSITITQAANLI
+585 DSVTITQAANLI
-597 TELRPTAQGFR
+597 TELRPTSQGFR
-608 YNKIGAGDTTAT
+608 YNNIGAEDTTAT

-626 GANSVVYVFSS
+626 GSNSVVYVFSS
-637 GSTSKAM
+637 GSTSTAM
-644 PGSSYGSFTS
+644 PGSSYGTFAGRT
-654 REEYSLGTVQNGFT
+654 EYSLGTVQNGFT
-668 AVNSSTGVLTATHRG
+668 AVNRSTGVLTATNRG
-683 TVVGPE
+683 TVVGLE
-689 RTSGVVTKKYI
+689 RTSGIVTKKYI

-723 CTQALNTIESFIL
+723 CTQAMNTIVSLKITSGINKPAITSL
-736 VNASAG
+736 AASA
-742 SPEQSFTAAGGQ
+742 STPMYSEDITF
-754 ALYYPYFT
+754 
-762 WSSGSA
+762 SSGSRMEA
-768 GYSKALSQD
+768 SGSYAKYISFTFNQSWGTWVPSEYNYYGNLS
-777 VTYDVTGSGFSL
+777 
-789 GAVSDAASS
+789 
-798 YGQQVVVASR
+798 VASR
-808 GTVIGAARSGELVS
+808 GTTVGAERSGILKCTMVG
-822 SLDTTYNSVPISVS
+822 TINSVSINISD
-836 CTLTL
+836 
-841 TQALNKVE
+841 
-849 SCTVLKN
+849 
-856 EFSYAAIAA
+856 
-865 AGGTSNP
+865 
-872 AGAVTVTYNYSSG
+872 
-885 ATGSPQGT
+885 
-893 TTTIS
+893 
-898 YSMSSTSGFSIDTA
+898 SI
-912 SGVVTATNNT
+912 
-922 STSSRTSGTI
+922 TI
-932 TRTVK
+932 T
-937 NSYTNPS
+937 
-944 SVGGNTISV
+944 
-953 TSTKAATCTQSAGA
+953 Q
-967 KTYANPVVSLS
+967 
-978 YSTIPAKGGTVSP
+978 
-991 TLGYSQT
+991 
-998 WGWNGATS
+998 
-1006 GGGTITSGGTIRY
+1006 
-1019 SGTSV
+1019 
-1024 NVTSGAV
+1024 
-1031 SASSKGTNISNVTT
+1031 
-1045 VTTVTATVTLNGKSG
+1045 
-1060 SKSATV
+1060 
-1066 YQALNTITALIIA
+1066 
-1079 NGAGRSPVTSV
+1079 
-1090 PASGDTVE
+1090 E
-1098 IFPKFT
+1098 
-1104 FSSGSEGFNKSASQ
+1104 
-1118 KGAWSG
+1118 
-1124 TATGFTVS
+1124 
-1132 TIEASSSYGRRI
+1132 
-1144 VAANRGTTIGAAR
+1144 
-1157 DIVSTFTLNTTI
+1157 
-1169 NGVSVNKSASH
+1169 
-1180 TLTQAANS
+1180 ANS

-1214 TFKSTATYTSGTKQS
+1214 TFKSTATYTSGTQQS

-1235 PNGQDAVHRA
+1235 PHGLENTVKL
-1245 WRPTDINPWMAE
+1245 WRGDVVNPWMAE
-1257 GYTYGGLSPYNYPN
+1257 GYRYGGLLPYNSIN
-1271 VTQDETTCT
+1271 VTQDESTCT
-1280 LSYVEG
+1280 LSYVDNG
-1286 SNPFSDVGRIVR
+1286 NPFCDVGRIVR

-1305 KSGAGNVLYCGGI
+1305 KSGGMACGGI
-1318 RYNFSTSEVGNYYW
+1318 YYPQTTSDTGNYYW
-1332 HLIIKLPV
+1332 HLIFKLPV
-1340 GYRAWFSYNSLGTG
+1340 GYYLSFAFNNIGTG
-1354 GNASF
+1354 GNVTWR
-1359 CNGGIPVG
+1359 NGGTPRG
-1367 TGDWQAVYGRY
+1367 NGDWQVVYSRWT
-1378 IIGEGGNTL
+1378 INSGGTSTS
-1387 NLYIVVSR
+1387 NLYIRVDR
-1395 DSSTVPAP
+1395 DPSTPAP
-1403 TASNPVIMD
+1403 TASNPLILD
-1412 IAYSVVTRGYN
+1412 IAYSAVVRIV
-1423 GTPNPLYFTNKGVF
+1423 TPPSPQYFTDKGVF

-1446 TVYAQPINNS
+1446 TRYAEPISNS
-1456 TTNDTVVK
+1456 TTNDTEIK
-1464 NRDFAPMLYW
+1464 NRDIAPTLRW
-1474 NVYGFTYY
+1474 SVYGFTYY
-1482 FCMFVPQ
+1482 SSIFVPQ

-1518 AGSAWYHIGLW
+1518 AGSSWYRIGLW

-1556 IGTSGAAYNFFH
+1556 IGTRGTGYNFFH
-1568 RLNIASRGLIE
+1568 KLNIASRGLIE

-1592 NTMINPTYAKSATYT
+1592 NTMINPAYAKSATYT

-1617 GLPIFKSWIQKGIIP
+1617 GLPWFKSWIQKGIIP
-1632 ASGGSSQSRGL
+1632 ASGGSSQSRSL
-1643 VYTQPVTYSS
+1643 VYDQPVTYSS

-1660 TGATVAQESYWGRID
+1660 TGATVSQDAYWGRID
-1675 GPQTNA
+1675 GPQVNA

-1691 TSYLISLYNHVQ
+1691 TSYLINLYNNAK

-1710 RVYAYPGGGNTFGS
+1710 RVYAYPGGGDTFGS

-1732 TGLGHPGL
+1732 TGLGRPGL
-1740 GGFAINTNHP
+1740 GGFVINMSHHY
-1750 SGLPSGTSFL
+1750 GLPSGTSFL
-1760 LTLMCRIPSGY
+1760 LTLMCRIPTGY

-1784 KITWYSSQEGNDA
+1784 KITWYSSQKGNDA
-1797 FRSYSLGI
+1797 FRSYSLSI
-1805 TLGTGYLPG
+1805 TLGTGYMSG
-1814 FLFHMWFNG
+1814 ALFHMWFKG
-1823 TAGTPSSPKLLCQLL
+1823 PAGTPSSPKLLCQLL

-1853 RGGAI
+1853 RGGAT

-1878 RYNRTVWLTYLLNG
+1878 RYNRTVWFTCLLNG

-1916 AVFNTPAGLGSYTLD
+1916 AVFNTPVGRWTID
-1931 YHDQYILY
+1931 YHDQYIPY
-1939 TKEATR
+1939 TKEAIR
-1945 KTTYTSGSITTE
+1945 KTTYTSGSVTTE
-1957 TATDTDNIKL
+1957 TATDTANIKL

-1988 NTGADRMV
+1988 NTGADRQV
-1996 TIGVSYGGVTTTY
+1996 TIGVSYGGVTTNY
-2009 SLTQLKKDVGNISLQ
+2009 VLTQLKKDVGNISLQ

-2033 ALSSEGYAYIGWE
+2033 SLFSEGYTHIGWE

-2055 FENLECDAYNTITYD
+2055 FENLECDAYDTITYD

-2080 SSDYMATVIA
+2080 SSDYVATVI
-2090 FGLNYLRSYR
+2090 FFSLGYLRSYR
-2100 DSGTLLQ
+2100 NQGTILQ

-2115 LLSTDGTTNWYTT
+2115 LLSTDGTTNWYST
-2128 SLTSGTTNG
+2128 SLTSGNTNS

-2146 IWGGA
+2146 LQGG
-2151 GATIP
+2151 GGVSIP

>member
-30 KKFLIMKEITSVY
+30 KKFLTMEEITSVY
-43 YAKVDLP
+43 YARVDLP
-50 AGSDKRLVTYERVSS
+50 TGSNKRLVTYERVSS

-80 AGGSKTVIINTNA
+80 EAGSKTVRINTNA

-109 ISLEGNVLT
+109 TSLKGNVLT
-118 VTVPN
+118 VTVQQ
-123 NDSENSY
+123 NDSESNY

-151 SKYERFLECSV
+151 SQYERFLECSV
-162 GDRYDFKA
+162 GDKYDFKA
-170 SGGVVNFVYTLITY
+170 SGGVVNLVYTLVTY

-191 RESVIPTDYDY
+191 RESVIPTDHEY
-202 TPVDGFTVNTGD
+202 TPVDGFSVNTED

-226 GSERSLYLTAI
+226 GSERSLYLTAV

-257 IEDVLYGEWVISLTA
+257 IENVSYGEWVISLTA

-283 ASKAQSTITA
+283 ASRAWSTITA

-301 VYTSGATRGLPNENA
+301 VYTSGATQGLPNENA

-322 SGTGFILRGN
+322 SGTGFILSGN
-332 VVTIADRTNVEGAH
+332 VVTMADRTNVEGAQ
-346 RTGVVTATHGG
+346 RTGVVTATYGG

-368 NKIVGVSATGTVT
+368 NKIVGVGATGTVT
-381 AGRGTIL
+381 PGKGTVL
-388 NIHATGGSI
+388 NVHATGGNV
-397 TWAPIV
+397 TWAPVI
-403 EYSSGWSGT
+403 EYSSGWNGT
-412 PPTGVTITYS
+412 PPSGVTITYS
-422 LSNTNLGATQKGN
+422 LSNTNLGATQNGN

-469 TVSTGQNINGI
+469 TVSTGQDLNGI
-480 TSISIRACGGAV
+480 KSISIRACGGAE
-492 DPPQTNYPASRE
+492 DPPQTNYPASGE

-532 FNQSWGSW
+532 FDQSWGSW

-554 SSRGTTIGNA
+554 SSRGTTIGSA

-597 TELRPTAQGFR
+597 TELRPTSQGFR
-608 YNKIGAGDTTAT
+608 YNNIGAGDTTAT
-620 PISITP
+620 PTSITP
-626 GANSVVYVFSS
+626 GSDSVVYVFSS
-637 GSTSKAM
+637 GSTSEAM
-644 PGSSYGSFTS
+644 PDNSYGTFAGRT
-654 REEYSLGTVQNGFT
+654 EYSLGTVQNGFT
-668 AVNSSTGVLTATHRG
+668 AVNRSTGVLTATHRG
-683 TVVGPE
+683 TVIGPE
-689 RTSGVVTKKYI
+689 RTSGIVTKKYI

-723 CTQALNTIESFIL
+723 CTQALNTIISIRIL
-736 VNASAG
+736 
-742 SPEQSFTAAGGQ
+742 
-754 ALYYPYFT
+754 
-762 WSSGSA
+762 
-768 GYSKALSQD
+768 
-777 VTYDVTGSGFSL
+777 
-789 GAVSDAASS
+789 
-798 YGQQVVVASR
+798 
-808 GTVIGAARSGELVS
+808 GEG
-822 SLDTTYNSVPISVS
+822 P
-836 CTLTL
+836 
-841 TQALNKVE
+841 
-849 SCTVLKN
+849 
-856 EFSYAAIAA
+856 
-865 AGGTSNP
+865 SNP
-872 AGAVTVTYNYSSG
+872 
-885 ATGSPQGT
+885 
-893 TTTIS
+893 I
-898 YSMSSTSGFSIDTA
+898 
-912 SGVVTATNNT
+912 
-922 STSSRTSGTI
+922 
-932 TRTVK
+932 
-937 NSYTNPS
+937 
-944 SVGGNTISV
+944 
-953 TSTKAATCTQSAGA
+953 
-967 KTYANPVVSLS
+967 
-978 YSTIPAKGGTVSP
+978 
-991 TLGYSQT
+991 
-998 WGWNGATS
+998 
-1006 GGGTITSGGTIRY
+1006 
-1019 SGTSV
+1019 
-1024 NVTSGAV
+1024 
-1031 SASSKGTNISNVTT
+1031 
-1045 VTTVTATVTLNGKSG
+1045 
-1060 SKSATV
+1060 
-1066 YQALNTITALIIA
+1066 
-1079 NGAGRSPVTSV
+1079 TSV
-1090 PASGDTVE
+1090 PAAGNILGYSGVA
-1098 IFPKFT
+1098 T
-1104 FSSGSEGFNKSASQ
+1104 FSTGIEVELNNYVSYVSYSFNQSWGTWTSSGYYGMLTIAS
-1118 KGAWSG
+1118 
-1124 TATGFTVS
+1124 
-1132 TIEASSSYGRRI
+1132 
-1144 VAANRGTTIGAAR
+1144 RGTTIGAAR
-1157 DIVSTFTLNTTI
+1157 TGVLTCTVKGTI
-1169 NGVSVNKSASH
+1169 NGVAVDESG
-1180 TLTQAANS
+1180 TLTITQAANS

-1235 PNGQDAVHRA
+1235 PTGQNSIQRIWKSTGMNA
-1245 WRPTDINPWMAE
+1245 WMAE
-1257 GYTYGGLSPYNYPN
+1257 GYTYGGLSPYNSNN
-1271 VTQDETTCT
+1271 VTQDTTTCT
-1280 LSYVEG
+1280 LSYVDG
-1286 SNPFSDVGRIVR
+1286 GNPFSNAGRMVR

-1305 KSGAGNVLYCGGI
+1305 KSGGYNCGGI
-1318 RYNFSTSEVGNYYW
+1318 CYPLNTSETGDYYW
-1332 HLIIKLPV
+1332 HLIFKLPV
-1340 GYRAWFSYNSLGTG
+1340 GYTLAFGFNNMGTG
-1354 GNASF
+1354 GTVAWG
-1359 CNGGIPVG
+1359 NGGTPRG
-1367 TGDWQAVYGRY
+1367 NGDWQSIYCRLR
-1378 IIGEGGNTL
+1378 IGTGGTETS
-1387 NLYIVVSR
+1387 NLYIRVVR
-1395 DSSTVPAP
+1395 DSTAPAP

-1412 IAYSVVTRGYN
+1412 IAYSVVTRGYI
-1423 GTPNPLYFTNKGVF
+1423 GTPNPLYFTDKGVF

-1446 TVYAQPINNS
+1446 TLYAQPINNS
-1456 TTNDTVVK
+1456 TTNDTVIK

-1518 AGSAWYHIGLW
+1518 AGSSWYHIGLW

-1543 YYSSASNQTSWAT
+1543 YYFSASNQTSWAT
-1556 IGTSGAAYNFFH
+1556 IGTSGTGYNFFH
-1568 RLNIASRGLIE
+1568 RLNIASRGIIE
-1579 GDARSVIITLATL
+1579 GDARSVIITLTTL
-1592 NTMINPTYAKSATYT
+1592 NTLIDANYAKSATYT

-1632 ASGGSSQSRGL
+1632 ASGGSSQSRSL
-1643 VYTQPVTYSS
+1643 VYDQPVTYSS
-1653 GDTKSVT
+1653 GGTKSVT
-1660 TGATVAQESYWGRID
+1660 TGATVSQESYWGRID

-1691 TSYLISLYNHVQ
+1691 KTPLVKLYNNAQ

-1710 RVYAYPGGGNTFGS
+1710 IVNAYPSGGDTFGS

-1732 TGLGHPGL
+1732 TGLGNPGL
-1740 GGFAINTNHP
+1740 GGFYIHLSHP

-1760 LTLMCRIPSGY
+1760 LTLMCRIPTGY
-1771 TINCATNSLGTGG
+1771 TLNCATNSLGTGG
-1784 KITWYSSQEGNDA
+1784 KITWYSSQKGNDA

-1805 TLGTGYLPG
+1805 TFGTGYIPG
-1814 FLFHMWFNG
+1814 ALFHMWFSG

-1838 SVIEVSNQDANLGVG
+1838 SAIEVSNQDANLGVG
-1853 RGGAI
+1853 RGGAT
-1858 YSSVFKLPSLGTLV
+1858 YSGGVFKLPSLGTLV

-1878 RYNRTVWLTYLLNG
+1878 RYNRTVWLTCLLNG

-1905 NVASVGAWVPQ
+1905 NVASVGAWAPH

-1939 TKEATR
+1939 TKGATR
-1945 KTTYTSGSITTE
+1945 KTTYTSGSVATE
-1957 TATDTDNIKL
+1957 TATDTANIKL
-1967 TSNQSWCVVAA
+1967 SSNQSWCVVAA
-1978 LGTSLGFTEN
+1978 SGTSLGFTEN
-1988 NTGADRMV
+1988 NTGADRQV
-1996 TIGVSYGGVTTTY
+1996 TIGVSYGGVTTNY
-2009 SLTQLKKDVGNISLQ
+2009 VLTQLKKDVGNISLQ

-2033 ALSSEGYAYIGWE
+2033 ALSSEGYTYIGWE
-2046 GSSPRGDWH
+2046 GSSPRGDWY
-2055 FENLECDAYNTITYD
+2055 FVNLECDAYNTITYD

-2080 SSDYMATVIA
+2080 SSDYMATVI
-2090 FGLNYLRSYR
+2090 FFSLGYLRSYR
-2100 DSGTLLQ
+2100 NQGTILQ

-2115 LLSTDGTTNWYTT
+2115 LLSTDGTTNWDNT
-2128 SLTSGTTNG
+2128 SLTSGTTNS

-2146 IWGGA
+2146 LRGGA

>member
-11 DDIQTMGLTL
+11 DDIRTMGLTL

-30 KKFLIMKEITSVY
+30 KKFLTMEEITSVY
-43 YAKVDLP
+43 YARVDLP
-50 AGSDKRLVTYERVSS
+50 TGSNKRLVTYERVSS

-80 AGGSKTVIINTNA
+80 AGGSKTVRINTNA

-118 VTVPN
+118 VTVPQ
-123 NDSENSY
+123 NDSENNY

-151 SKYERFLECSV
+151 SEYERFLECSI

-191 RESVIPTDYDY
+191 RESVIPTDYEY
-202 TPVDGFTVNTGD
+202 TPVAGFSVNTED

-246 TQTRFVQEANV
+246 TQTMFVQEANV
-257 IEDVLYGEWVISLTA
+257 IENVSYGEWVISLTA

-283 ASKAQSTITA
+283 ASRAWSTITA

-301 VYTSGATRGLPNENA
+301 VYTSGATQGSPNENA

-322 SGTGFILRGN
+322 SGTGFILSGN
-332 VVTIADRTNVEGAH
+332 VVTMADRTNVEGAQ
-346 RTGVVTATHGG
+346 RTGVVTATYGG

-381 AGRGTIL
+381 SGKGTVL
-388 NIHATGGSI
+388 NVHATGGSV
-397 TWAPIV
+397 TWAPVV
-403 EYSSGWSGT
+403 EYSSGWNGT
-412 PPTGVTITYS
+412 PPSGVTITYS
-422 LSNTNLGATQKGN
+422 LSNTNLGATQNGN

-469 TVSTGQNINGI
+469 TVSTGQNLNGI

-532 FNQSWGSW
+532 FDQSWGSW
-540 APTSEN
+540 APTAEN

-585 DSITITQAANLI
+585 DSVTITQAANLI
-597 TELRPTAQGFR
+597 TELRPTSQGFR
-608 YNKIGAGDTTAT
+608 YNNIGAGDTMAT

-626 GANSVVYVFSS
+626 GSNSVVYVFSS
-637 GSTSKAM
+637 GSTSTAM
-644 PGSSYGSFTS
+644 PGNSYGTFAGRT
-654 REEYSLGTVQNGFT
+654 EYSLGTVQNGFT
-668 AVNSSTGVLTATHRG
+668 AVNRSTGVLTATNRG

-689 RTSGVVTKKYI
+689 RTSGIVTKKYI

-723 CTQALNTIESFIL
+723 CTQALNTIVSLKITSGINKPAITS
-736 VNASAG
+736 VGASA
-742 SPEQSFTAAGGQ
+742 STPMYSENITF
-754 ALYYPYFT
+754 
-762 WSSGSA
+762 SSGSRMEA
-768 GYSKALSQD
+768 SGSYAKYISFTFNQSWGTWVPSEYNYYGNLS
-777 VTYDVTGSGFSL
+777 
-789 GAVSDAASS
+789 
-798 YGQQVVVASR
+798 VASR
-808 GTVIGAARSGELVS
+808 GTTVGAERSGILKCTMVG
-822 SLDTTYNSVPISVS
+822 TINSVSINISD
-836 CTLTL
+836 
-841 TQALNKVE
+841 
-849 SCTVLKN
+849 
-856 EFSYAAIAA
+856 
-865 AGGTSNP
+865 
-872 AGAVTVTYNYSSG
+872 
-885 ATGSPQGT
+885 
-893 TTTIS
+893 
-898 YSMSSTSGFSIDTA
+898 SI
-912 SGVVTATNNT
+912 
-922 STSSRTSGTI
+922 TI
-932 TRTVK
+932 T
-937 NSYTNPS
+937 
-944 SVGGNTISV
+944 
-953 TSTKAATCTQSAGA
+953 Q
-967 KTYANPVVSLS
+967 
-978 YSTIPAKGGTVSP
+978 
-991 TLGYSQT
+991 
-998 WGWNGATS
+998 
-1006 GGGTITSGGTIRY
+1006 
-1019 SGTSV
+1019 
-1024 NVTSGAV
+1024 
-1031 SASSKGTNISNVTT
+1031 
-1045 VTTVTATVTLNGKSG
+1045 
-1060 SKSATV
+1060 
-1066 YQALNTITALIIA
+1066 
-1079 NGAGRSPVTSV
+1079 
-1090 PASGDTVE
+1090 E
-1098 IFPKFT
+1098 
-1104 FSSGSEGFNKSASQ
+1104 
-1118 KGAWSG
+1118 
-1124 TATGFTVS
+1124 
-1132 TIEASSSYGRRI
+1132 
-1144 VAANRGTTIGAAR
+1144 
-1157 DIVSTFTLNTTI
+1157 
-1169 NGVSVNKSASH
+1169 
-1180 TLTQAANS
+1180 ANS

-1235 PNGQDAVHRA
+1235 PKGQNAVHRA

-1305 KSGAGNVLYCGGI
+1305 KSGEMGCGGI

-1340 GYRAWFSYNSLGTG
+1340 GYRASFAYNILGTG
-1354 GNASF
+1354 GNTSF
-1359 CNGGIPVG
+1359 RNGGNPVG

-1378 IIGEGGNTL
+1378 VIGEGGNHL
-1387 NLYIVVSR
+1387 NLYILVYR
-1395 DSSTVPAP
+1395 DSSTPAP
-1403 TASNPVIMD
+1403 TASNPAILDV
-1412 IAYSVVTRGYN
+1412 AYSAVTRLYS

-1499 GGNADNTRYTYA
+1499 GGNIDNTRYTYA
-1511 APSSPVS
+1511 VPPSPVH
-1518 AGSAWYHIGLW
+1518 AGSSWWHVGLW

-1543 YYSSASNQTSWAT
+1543 YYSSTSNQTSWAT
-1556 IGTSGAAYNFFH
+1556 IGTSGTGYNFFH

-1592 NTMINPTYAKSATYT
+1592 NTVINAAYAKSATYT
-1607 VQQSANVATY
+1607 LQQSANVATY
-1617 GLPIFKSWIQKGIIP
+1617 GLPWFKSWIQKGIIP
-1632 ASGGSSQSRGL
+1632 ASGGSSQSRSL
-1643 VYTQPVTYSS
+1643 VYDQPVTYSS

-1660 TGATVAQESYWGRID
+1660 TGATVSQESHWGRID
-1675 GPQTNA
+1675 GPQVNA

-1691 TSYLISLYNHVQ
+1691 TSYLISLYNNAQ

-1710 RVYAYPGGGNTFGS
+1710 RVYAYPGGGDTFGS

-1732 TGLGHPGL
+1732 TGLGQPGL
-1740 GGFAINTNHP
+1740 GGFVINTNHP
-1750 SGLPSGTSFL
+1750 SGIPSGTSFL
-1760 LTLMCRIPSGY
+1760 LTLMCRIPTGY

-1784 KITWYSSQEGNDA
+1784 KITWYSSQKGNDA

-1805 TLGTGYLPG
+1805 TLGTGYRPG
-1814 FLFHMWFNG
+1814 ALFHMWFSG
-1823 TAGTPSSPKLLCQLL
+1823 IAGTPSSPKLLCQLL
-1838 SVIEVSNQDANLGVG
+1838 SAIEVSNQDANLGVG
-1853 RGGAI
+1853 RGGAT
-1858 YSSVFKLPSLGTLV
+1858 YDGVADVFKLPSLGTLV

-1878 RYNRTVWLTYLLNG
+1878 RYNRTVWFTCLLNG

-1905 NVASVGAWVPQ
+1905 NVASVGAWAPQ
-1916 AVFNTPAGLGSYTLD
+1916 AAFNTPVGRWTVD

-1945 KTTYTSGSITTE
+1945 KTTYTSGSVATE
-1957 TATDTDNIKL
+1957 TATDTANIKL
-1967 TSNQSWCVVAA
+1967 TSNQSWCVVG
-1978 LGTSLGFTEN
+1978 LGTLGFTEN
-1988 NTGADRMV
+1988 NTGADREV
-1996 TIGVSYGGVTTTY
+1996 TIGVSYGGVTTNY
-2009 SLTQLKKDVGNISLQ
+2009 VLTQLKKDVGNISLQ

-2033 ALSSEGYAYIGWE
+2033 SLFSEGYTHIGWE
-2046 GSSPRGDWH
+2046 GSSPRGDWY
-2055 FENLECDAYNTITYD
+2055 FVNLECDAYNTITYD

-2080 SSDYMATVIA
+2080 SSDYMATVI
-2090 FGLNYLRSYR
+2090 FFSLGYLRSYR
-2100 DSGTLLQ
+2100 NQGTILQ

-2115 LLSTDGTTNWYTT
+2115 LLSTDGTTNWYNT
-2128 SLTSGTTNG
+2128 SLTSGNTNS

-2146 IWGGA
+2146 LYGDA
-2151 GATIP
+2151 GVSIP

>member
-30 KKFLIMKEITSVY
+30 KKFLTMEEITSVY

-50 AGSDKRLVTYERVSS
+50 TGSDKRLVTYERVSS
-65 SITLTAEPSQ
+65 SITITAEPSQ

-80 AGGSKTVIINTNA
+80 GGGSKTVIINTNA

-109 ISLEGNVLT
+109 TSLEGNVLT
-118 VTVPN
+118 VTVPQ
-123 NDSENSY
+123 NDSENNY

-145 SVSQSG
+145 NVSQSG
-151 SKYERFLECSV
+151 SEYERFLECSI
-162 GDRYDFKA
+162 GDKYDFKA
-170 SGGVVNFVYTLITY
+170 SGGLVNLVYTLVTY

-191 RESVIPTDYDY
+191 RESVIPTDYEY
-202 TPVDGFTVNTGD
+202 TPVDGFSVNTGD

-226 GSERSLYLTAI
+226 GSERSLYLTAV

-257 IEDVLYGEWVISLTA
+257 IEDVSYGEWEISLTA
-272 DKYTSSSSPAP
+272 NKYTSSSSPAP
-283 ASKAQSTITA
+283 ASRAWSTITA

-301 VYTSGATRGLPNENA
+301 VYTSGATQGLPNENA

-322 SGTGFILRGN
+322 SGTGFILSGN
-332 VVTIADRTNVEGAH
+332 VVTMADRTNVEGAQ
-346 RTGVVTATHGG
+346 RTGVVIATYGG

-381 AGRGTIL
+381 SGKGTVM
-388 NIHATGGSI
+388 NIYATGGSI
-397 TWAPIV
+397 TWAPVV
-403 EYSSGWSGT
+403 EYSSGWNGT
-412 PPTGVTITYS
+412 PPSGVTITYS
-422 LSNTNLGATQKGN
+422 LSNTNLGATQNGN

-469 TVSTGQNINGI
+469 TVSTGQNLNGI

-554 SSRGTTIGNA
+554 SSRGTTIGNS

-585 DSITITQAANLI
+585 DSVTITQAPNLI
-597 TELRPTAQGFR
+597 TELRPTSQGFR
-608 YNKIGAGDTTAT
+608 YNNIGAEDTTAT
-620 PISITP
+620 PTSITP
-626 GANSVVYVFSS
+626 GSNSVVYVFSS
-637 GSTSKAM
+637 GSTSTAM
-644 PGSSYGSFTS
+644 PGSSYGSFAGRT
-654 REEYSLGTVQNGFT
+654 EYSLGTVQNGFT
-668 AVNSSTGVLTATHRG
+668 AVNRSTGVLTATNRG

-689 RTSGVVTKKYI
+689 RTSGIVTKKYI

-706 STYGGSTV
+706 STYGGSKV

-723 CTQALNTIESFIL
+723 CTQALNTITSLRI
-736 VNASAG
+736 VGAGPSTAITSVSA
-742 SPEQSFTAAGGQ
+742 TANT
-754 ALYYPYFT
+754 P
-762 WSSGSA
+762 
-768 GYSKALSQD
+768 GYSAIATFS
-777 VTYDVTGSGFSL
+777 TGTEAELNNYASY
-789 GAVSDAASS
+789 VSYSFNQS
-798 YGQQVVVASR
+798 WGTWTSR
-808 GTVIGAARSGELVS
+808 GYYG
-822 SLDTTYNSVPISVS
+822 
-836 CTLTL
+836 
-841 TQALNKVE
+841 
-849 SCTVLKN
+849 VL
-856 EFSYAAIAA
+856 SIA
-865 AGGTSNP
+865 S
-872 AGAVTVTYNYSSG
+872 
-885 ATGSPQGT
+885 
-893 TTTIS
+893 
-898 YSMSSTSGFSIDTA
+898 
-912 SGVVTATNNT
+912 
-922 STSSRTSGTI
+922 
-932 TRTVK
+932 
-937 NSYTNPS
+937 
-944 SVGGNTISV
+944 
-953 TSTKAATCTQSAGA
+953 
-967 KTYANPVVSLS
+967 
-978 YSTIPAKGGTVSP
+978 
-991 TLGYSQT
+991 
-998 WGWNGATS
+998 
-1006 GGGTITSGGTIRY
+1006 
-1019 SGTSV
+1019 
-1024 NVTSGAV
+1024 
-1031 SASSKGTNISNVTT
+1031 
-1045 VTTVTATVTLNGKSG
+1045 
-1060 SKSATV
+1060 
-1066 YQALNTITALIIA
+1066 
-1079 NGAGRSPVTSV
+1079 
-1090 PASGDTVE
+1090 
-1098 IFPKFT
+1098 
-1104 FSSGSEGFNKSASQ
+1104 
-1118 KGAWSG
+1118 
-1124 TATGFTVS
+1124 
-1132 TIEASSSYGRRI
+1132 
-1144 VAANRGTTIGAAR
+1144 RGTTIGAAR
-1157 DIVSTFTLNTTI
+1157 SGVLTCTVKGTI
-1169 NGVSVNKSASH
+1169 NGVAVDKSG
-1180 TLTQAANS
+1180 TLTITQEANS

-1214 TFKSTATYTSGTKQS
+1214 TFKSTATYTSGTQQS

-1235 PNGQDAVHRA
+1235 PTGQDSIQRIWKSTGMNA
-1245 WRPTDINPWMAE
+1245 WMAE
-1257 GYTYGGLSPYNYPN
+1257 GYTYGGLSPYNYNN
-1271 VTQDETTCT
+1271 VTQDATTCT
-1280 LSYVEG
+1280 LSYVDG
-1286 SNPFSDVGRIVR
+1286 GNPFSNVGRIVR

-1305 KSGAGNVLYCGGI
+1305 KSGGYNCGGI
-1318 RYNFSTSEVGNYYW
+1318 CYLMTTSETGDYYW
-1332 HLIIKLPV
+1332 NLIFKLPV
-1340 GYRAWFSYNSLGTG
+1340 GYTLAFGYNNIGTG
-1354 GNASF
+1354 GTVAWG
-1359 CNGGIPVG
+1359 NGGTPRG
-1367 TGDWQAVYGRY
+1367 NGDWQAIYCRLK
-1378 IIGEGGNTL
+1378 IGTGGTDIS
-1387 NLYIVVSR
+1387 NLYICVVR
-1395 DSSTVPAP
+1395 DSTTPAP
-1403 TASNPVIMD
+1403 SASNPVIMD

-1446 TVYAQPINNS
+1446 TVYAQPINSS
-1456 TTNDTVVK
+1456 TTNDTVIK

-1499 GGNADNTRYTYA
+1499 GGNNNNTRYTYA
-1511 APSSPVS
+1511 SLPSPVS
-1518 AGSAWYHIGLW
+1518 ARSSWWHVGLW
-1529 AVMSSG
+1529 VVMSSG

-1556 IGTSGAAYNFFH
+1556 IGTSGAAYNFYH
-1568 RLNIASRGLIE
+1568 RLNIASRGITE

-1592 NTMINPTYAKSATYT
+1592 NTMINPAYAKSATYT
-1607 VQQSANVATY
+1607 IQQSANVATY

-1632 ASGGSSQSRGL
+1632 ASGGSSKGRSL

-1660 TGATVAQESYWGRID
+1660 TGATVSQDAYWGRID

-1691 TSYLISLYNHVQ
+1691 KTPLVKLYNNAQ

-1710 RVYAYPGGGNTFGS
+1710 IVNAYPSGGNTFGS

-1732 TGLGHPGL
+1732 TGLGNPGL
-1740 GGFAINTNHP
+1740 GGFYIHMNHP
-1750 SGLPSGTSFL
+1750 SGLPSGTSFM

-1784 KITWYSSQEGNDA
+1784 KITWYSSQEGDDA

-1805 TLGTGYLPG
+1805 TFGTGYTPG
-1814 FLFHMWFNG
+1814 ALFHMWFSG

-1838 SVIEVSNQDANLGVG
+1838 SAIEVSNQDANLGVG
-1853 RGGAI
+1853 RGGAT

-1878 RYNRTVWLTYLLNG
+1878 RYNRTVWFTCLLNG

-1905 NVASVGAWVPQ
+1905 NVASVGAWRLEV
-1916 AVFNTPAGLGSYTLD
+1916 VFNTPAGLGSYTID

-1967 TSNQSWCVVAA
+1967 TSNQSWCVVAGS
-1978 LGTSLGFTEN
+1978 GTSLGFTEN

-1996 TIGVSYGGVTTTY
+1996 TIRVSYGEVTQTY

-2033 ALSSEGYAYIGWE
+2033 SLSSEGHTYIGWE
-2046 GSSPRGDWH
+2046 GSSPRGDWY
-2055 FENLECDAYNTITYD
+2055 FVNKECDAYNTVTYD

-2080 SSDYMATVIA
+2080 NRDYGATVIFFSLA
-2090 FGLNYLRSYR
+2090 YLRSYL
-2100 DSGTLLQ
+2100 DGGTILQ

-2115 LLSTDGTTNWYTT
+2115 LLSTDGTTNWYNT
-2128 SLTSGTTNG
+2128 SLTSGNTNG
-2137 SVGSTGNLS
+2137 SVSSTGNLY
-2146 IWGGA
+2146 IEGGA

>member
-1 MKKYGYLITG
+1 MKKYRYLITG

-30 KKFLIMKEITSVY
+30 KKFLTMEEITSVY

-50 AGSDKRLVTYERVSS
+50 TGSDKRLVTYERVSS

-80 AGGSKTVIINTNA
+80 ARGSKTVRINTNA

-109 ISLEGNVLT
+109 TSLEGNVLT
-118 VTVPN
+118 VTVPQ
-123 NDSENSY
+123 NDSENNY

-151 SKYERFLECSV
+151 SVYERFLECSV
-162 GDRYDFKA
+162 GDKYDFEA
-170 SGGVVNFVYTLITY
+170 SGGLVNLVYTLITY

-191 RESVIPTDYDY
+191 RESVIPTDYEY
-202 TPVDGFTVNTGD
+202 TPVDGFSVNTGD

-246 TQTRFVQEANV
+246 TQTKFVQEANV
-257 IEDVLYGEWVISLTA
+257 IEDVLYGEWEISLTA

-283 ASKAQSTITA
+283 ASRAQSTITA

-301 VYTSGATRGLPNENA
+301 VYTSGATQGLPNENA

-322 SGTGFILRGN
+322 SGTGFTLSGN
-332 VVTIADRTNVEGAH
+332 VVTIADRTNVEGAQ
-346 RTGVVTATHGG
+346 RTGVVTATYGG

-368 NKIVGVSATGTVT
+368 NKIVGVGATGTVT
-381 AGRGTIL
+381 SGRGTLLSIY
-388 NIHATGGSI
+388 ASGGEV
-397 TWAPIV
+397 TWSPVV
-403 EYSSGWSGT
+403 EYSSGWNGT
-412 PPTGVTITYS
+412 PPSGVIITYS
-422 LSNTNLGATQKGN
+422 LSNTDLGATQDGN
-435 VTTWPSRGI
+435 VTTWPNRGI

-469 TVSTGQNINGI
+469 TVSTGQNLNGI
-480 TSISIRACGGAV
+480 TSIDIRACGGAV

-521 ISAIDGYETWS
+521 ISAIDGLETWS

-570 CTVKGTINGVSVNVS
+570 CTVKGTINGVSINVS
-585 DSITITQAANLI
+585 DSVTITQAANLV
-597 TELRPTAQGFR
+597 TELRPTPQGFR
-608 YNKIGAGDTTAT
+608 YNNIGAGDTTAT
-620 PISITP
+620 PTSITP

-637 GSTSKAM
+637 GATSSAM
-644 PGSSYGSFTS
+644 PGDSYGSFTS

-668 AVNSSTGVLTATHRG
+668 AVNRSTGVLTATNRSYIL
-683 TVVGPE
+683 GPD
-689 RTSGVVTKKYI
+689 RVSGVVTKKYI

-723 CTQALNTIESFIL
+723 CTQGANIVVSLVVVNVSGNTPTTSFPAKG
-736 VNASAG
+736 NTGYNYHGKS
-742 SPEQSFTAAGGQ
+742 T
-754 ALYYPYFT
+754 Y
-762 WSSGSA
+762 SSGSVQLSGINA
-768 GYSKALSQD
+768 EQYSYELTSSA
-777 VTYDVTGSGFSL
+777 GFSK
-789 GAVSDAASS
+789 VDAS
-798 YGQQVVVASR
+798 
-808 GTVIGAARSGELVS
+808 
-822 SLDTTYNSVPISVS
+822 
-836 CTLTL
+836 
-841 TQALNKVE
+841 NK
-849 SCTVLKN
+849 S
-856 EFSYAAIAA
+856 F
-865 AGGTSNP
+865 
-872 AGAVTVTYNYSSG
+872 
-885 ATGSPQGT
+885 
-893 TTTIS
+893 
-898 YSMSSTSGFSIDTA
+898 
-912 SGVVTATNNT
+912 
-922 STSSRTSGTI
+922 
-932 TRTVK
+932 
-937 NSYTNPS
+937 
-944 SVGGNTISV
+944 
-953 TSTKAATCTQSAGA
+953 
-967 KTYANPVVSLS
+967 
-978 YSTIPAKGGTVSP
+978 
-991 TLGYSQT
+991 
-998 WGWNGATS
+998 
-1006 GGGTITSGGTIRY
+1006 
-1019 SGTSV
+1019 
-1024 NVTSGAV
+1024 
-1031 SASSKGTNISNVTT
+1031 TT
-1045 VTTVTATVTLNGKSG
+1045 V
-1060 SKSATV
+1060 
-1066 YQALNTITALIIA
+1066 
-1079 NGAGRSPVTSV
+1079 R
-1090 PASGDTVE
+1090 VE
-1098 IFPKFT
+1098 
-1104 FSSGSEGFNKSASQ
+1104 
-1118 KGAWSG
+1118 
-1124 TATGFTVS
+1124 
-1132 TIEASSSYGRRI
+1132 
-1144 VAANRGTTIGAAR
+1144 NRGTTIGSAR
-1157 DIVSTFTLNTTI
+1157 SAVLTVKFTNPSYTGYNNVVS
-1169 NGVSVNKSASH
+1169 GSV
-1180 TLTQAANS
+1180 TLTQEANS

-1214 TFKSTATYTSGTKQS
+1214 TFKSTATYTSGVKES

-1257 GYTYGGLSPYNYPN
+1257 GYIYGGLSPYNYPN

-1280 LSYVEG
+1280 LSYVDG
-1286 SNPFSDVGRIVR
+1286 GNPFSNVGRIVR

-1359 CNGGIPVG
+1359 LNGGIPVG

-1378 IIGEGGNTL
+1378 VIGEGGNTL
-1387 NLYIVVSR
+1387 NLYIVVCR
-1395 DSSTVPAP
+1395 DSSTPAP
-1403 TASNPVIMD
+1403 TASNPAILDV
-1412 IAYSVVTRGYN
+1412 AYSAVTRLYSGS
-1423 GTPNPLYFTNKGVF
+1423 PNPLYFTNKGVF

-1446 TVYAQPINNS
+1446 TLYAQPINNS

-1499 GGNADNTRYTYA
+1499 GGNADNTRYTYG

-1518 AGSAWYHIGLW
+1518 AGSSWYHIGLW

-1535 KSGYLDNN
+1535 KSGYLDND

-1556 IGTSGAAYNFFH
+1556 IGTSGAGYNFFH
-1568 RLNIASRGLIE
+1568 KLNIASRGLIE

-1592 NTMINPTYAKSATYT
+1592 NTKINATYAKSATYT
-1607 VQQSANVATY
+1607 IQQSANVATY
-1617 GLPIFKSWIQKGIIP
+1617 GLPWFKSWIQKGIIP
-1632 ASGGSSQSRGL
+1632 ASGGSSQSRSL

-1653 GDTKSVT
+1653 GDNKIVT
-1660 TGATVAQESYWGRID
+1660 TGATVSQESYWGRID
-1675 GPQTNA
+1675 GPQVNA

-1691 TSYLISLYNHVQ
+1691 TSYLISLYNNAH

-1710 RVYAYPGGGNTFGS
+1710 RVYAYPGGDDTFGS

-1732 TGLGHPGL
+1732 TGLGQPGL
-1740 GGFAINTNHP
+1740 GGFYIHINHP
-1750 SGLPSGTSFL
+1750 SGLPSGTSFM
-1760 LTLMCRIPSGY
+1760 LTLMCKIPSGY

-1784 KITWYSSQEGNDA
+1784 KITWYSSQRGDGN

-1805 TLGTGYLPG
+1805 TLGTGYMSG
-1814 FLFHMWFNG
+1814 VLFYMWFSG
-1823 TAGTPSSPKLLCQLL
+1823 TAGTPSSPKLVCQLL
-1838 SVIEVSNQDANLGVG
+1838 SAIEVSNQDANLGVG
-1853 RGGAI
+1853 RGGAT
-1858 YSSVFKLPSLGTLV
+1858 YSGTEGVFKLPSLGTLV

-1878 RYNRTVWLTYLLNG
+1878 RYNRTVWLTFLLNG

-1905 NVASVGAWVPQ
+1905 NVASAEAWVPQ
-1916 AVFNTPAGLGSYTLD
+1916 AVFNTPVGSYTID
-1931 YHDQYILY
+1931 YHDQYIPY

-1945 KTTYTSGSITTE
+1945 KTTYTSGSVTKE
-1957 TATDTDNIKL
+1957 TATDTANIKL

-1978 LGTSLGFTEN
+1978 TFLGFTEN
-1988 NTGADRMV
+1988 NTGADRQV
-1996 TIGVSYGGVTTTY
+1996 TIGVSYGGVTTNYT
-2009 SLTQLKKDVGNISLQ
+2009 LTQLKKDVGNISLQ

-2033 ALSSEGYAYIGWE
+2033 SLFSEGYTYIGWE

-2080 SSDYMATVIA
+2080 SSDYVATAI
-2090 FGLNYLRSYR
+2090 FFNLPYLRSYLN
-2100 DSGTLLQ
+2100 SGTILQ

-2115 LLSTDGTTNWYTT
+2115 LLSTDGTTNWYNT
-2128 SLTSGTTNG
+2128 SLASGNTNS
-2137 SVGSTGNLS
+2137 SVGSTGNLPL
-2146 IWGGA
+2146 GGV
-2151 GATIP
+2151 GVTIP

>member
-30 KKFLIMKEITSVY
+30 KKFLTMEEITSVY
-43 YAKVDLP
+43 YARVDLP
-50 AGSDKRLVTYERVSS
+50 TGSNKRLVTYERVSS

-80 AGGSKTVIINTNA
+80 EAGSKTVRINTNA
-93 DYSLIRVLS
+93 DHSLIRVLS
-102 SDPDRFA
+102 SDPNRFA

-118 VTVPN
+118 VTVQQ
-123 NDSENSY
+123 NDSENNY

-151 SKYERFLECSV
+151 SVYERFLECSV
-162 GDRYDFKA
+162 GDKYDFKA
-170 SGGVVNFVYTLITY
+170 SGGVVNLVYTLVTY

-202 TPVDGFTVNTGD
+202 TPVDGFSVNTGD
-214 RSVTAS
+214 MSVTAS

-257 IEDVLYGEWVISLTA
+257 VESVSYGEWVISLTA

-301 VYTSGATRGLPNENA
+301 VYTSGATLGLPNENA

-322 SGTGFILRGN
+322 SGTGFSLRGN
-332 VVTIADRTNVEGAH
+332 VVTMASRSNVEGAQ
-346 RTGVVTATHGG
+346 RTGVVTATYGG

-381 AGRGTIL
+381 SGKGTVL
-388 NIHATGGSI
+388 NVHATGGSV
-397 TWAPIV
+397 TWAPVV
-403 EYSSGWSGT
+403 EYSSGWNGT
-412 PPTGVTITYS
+412 PPSGVTITYS
-422 LSNTNLGATQKGN
+422 LSNTNLGATQNGN

-469 TVSTGQNINGI
+469 TVSTGQNLNGI
-480 TSISIRACGGAV
+480 TSISIRACGGAE

-585 DSITITQAANLI
+585 DSVTITQAANLI
-597 TELRPTAQGFR
+597 TELRPTSQGFR
-608 YNKIGAGDTTAT
+608 YNNIGAGDTMAT
-620 PISITP
+620 PTSITP
-626 GANSVVYVFSS
+626 GSNSVVYVFSS
-637 GSTSKAM
+637 GSTSTAM
-644 PGSSYGSFTS
+644 PGNSYGTFTS

-683 TVVGPE
+683 TVVGLE
-689 RTSGVVTKKYI
+689 RTSGIVTKKYI

-706 STYGGSTV
+706 STYGGSKV

-723 CTQALNTIESFIL
+723 CTQAMNTIVSLKITSGINKPAITS
-736 VNASAG
+736 VGASA
-742 SPEQSFTAAGGQ
+742 STPMYSENITF
-754 ALYYPYFT
+754 
-762 WSSGSA
+762 SSGSSMEA
-768 GYSKALSQD
+768 SGSYAKYISFTFNQSWGTWVPSEYNYYGNLS
-777 VTYDVTGSGFSL
+777 
-789 GAVSDAASS
+789 
-798 YGQQVVVASR
+798 VASR
-808 GTVIGAARSGELVS
+808 GTTVGAERSGILKCTMVG
-822 SLDTTYNSVPISVS
+822 TINSV
-836 CTLTL
+836 
-841 TQALNKVE
+841 
-849 SCTVLKN
+849 
-856 EFSYAAIAA
+856 
-865 AGGTSNP
+865 
-872 AGAVTVTYNYSSG
+872 
-885 ATGSPQGT
+885 
-893 TTTIS
+893 
-898 YSMSSTSGFSIDTA
+898 SI
-912 SGVVTATNNT
+912 
-922 STSSRTSGTI
+922 
-932 TRTVK
+932 
-937 NSYTNPS
+937 
-944 SVGGNTISV
+944 
-953 TSTKAATCTQSAGA
+953 
-967 KTYANPVVSLS
+967 
-978 YSTIPAKGGTVSP
+978 
-991 TLGYSQT
+991 
-998 WGWNGATS
+998 
-1006 GGGTITSGGTIRY
+1006 
-1019 SGTSV
+1019 
-1024 NVTSGAV
+1024 
-1031 SASSKGTNISNVTT
+1031 NISD
-1045 VTTVTATVTLNGKSG
+1045 SI
-1060 SKSATV
+1060 
-1066 YQALNTITALIIA
+1066 TI
-1079 NGAGRSPVTSV
+1079 
-1090 PASGDTVE
+1090 
-1098 IFPKFT
+1098 
-1104 FSSGSEGFNKSASQ
+1104 
-1118 KGAWSG
+1118 
-1124 TATGFTVS
+1124 
-1132 TIEASSSYGRRI
+1132 
-1144 VAANRGTTIGAAR
+1144 
-1157 DIVSTFTLNTTI
+1157 
-1169 NGVSVNKSASH
+1169 
-1180 TLTQAANS
+1180 TQAANS

-1214 TFKSTATYTSGTKQS
+1214 TFKSTATYTSGAKQS

-1235 PNGQDAVHRA
+1235 PHGLENTVKLWKGDVV
-1245 WRPTDINPWMAE
+1245 NPWMAE
-1257 GYTYGGLSPYNYPN
+1257 GYRYGGLLPYNSIN
-1271 VTQDETTCT
+1271 VTQDESTCT
-1280 LSYVEG
+1280 LSYVDSG
-1286 SNPFSDVGRIVR
+1286 NPFSDVGRIVR

-1305 KSGAGNVLYCGGI
+1305 KSGGMACGGI
-1318 RYNFSTSEVGNYYW
+1318 YYPQVTDDTGNYFW
-1332 HLIIKLPV
+1332 HMIFKLPV
-1340 GYRAWFSYNSLGTG
+1340 GYYLSFAFNNIGTG
-1354 GNASF
+1354 GNVTWK
-1359 CNGGIPVG
+1359 NGGTPRG
-1367 TGDWQAVYGRY
+1367 NGDWQVVYSLWT
-1378 IIGEGGNTL
+1378 IGSGGTSTS
-1387 NLYIVVSR
+1387 NLYIRVDR
-1395 DSSTVPAP
+1395 DSSTPAP
-1403 TASNPVIMD
+1403 TASNPLILD
-1412 IAYSVVTRGYN
+1412 IAYSAVVRTV
-1423 GTPNPLYFTNKGVF
+1423 TPPSPQYFTDKGVF

-1446 TVYAQPINNS
+1446 TRYAEPISNS
-1456 TTNDTVVK
+1456 TTNDTEIK
-1464 NRDFAPMLYW
+1464 NRDIAPTLRW
-1474 NVYGFTYY
+1474 SVYGFTYY
-1482 FCMFVPQ
+1482 SSIFVPQ

-1518 AGSAWYHIGLW
+1518 AGSSWYHIGLW
-1529 AVMSSG
+1529 VVMSSG

-1568 RLNIASRGLIE
+1568 RLNIASRGIIE

-1592 NTMINPTYAKSATYT
+1592 NTMINPAYAKSATYT

-1617 GLPIFKSWIQKGIIP
+1617 GLPWFKSWIQKGIIP
-1632 ASGGSSQSRGL
+1632 ASGGSSQSRSL

-1653 GDTKSVT
+1653 GGTKSVT
-1660 TGATVAQESYWGRID
+1660 TGATVSQESYWGRID

-1691 TSYLISLYNHVQ
+1691 TSYLIRLYNNAQ

-1710 RVYAYPGGGNTFGS
+1710 RVYAYPGGGDTFGS

-1732 TGLGHPGL
+1732 TGLGRPGL
-1740 GGFAINTNHP
+1740 GGFVIYMNHP

-1760 LTLMCRIPSGY
+1760 LTLMCRIPTGY

-1784 KITWYSSQEGNDA
+1784 KITWYSSQKGNDA

-1805 TLGTGYLPG
+1805 TLGTGYMSG
-1814 FLFHMWFNG
+1814 ALFHMWFSG
-1823 TAGTPSSPKLLCQLL
+1823 TAGTSSSPKLLCQLL

-1853 RGGAI
+1853 RGGAT
-1858 YSSVFKLPSLGTLV
+1858 YDGVADVFKLPSLGTLV

-1878 RYNRTVWLTYLLNG
+1878 RYNRTVWLTFLLNG

-1916 AVFNTPAGLGSYTLD
+1916 AAFNTPVGRWTID
-1931 YHDQYILY
+1931 YHDQYIPY

-1945 KTTYTSGSITTE
+1945 KTTYTSGSVTTE
-1957 TATDTDNIKL
+1957 TATDTANIKL
-1967 TSNQSWCVVAA
+1967 TSNQYWCVVTAS
-1978 LGTSLGFTEN
+1978 GTSLGFTEN
-1988 NTGADRMV
+1988 NTGADRKV
-1996 TIGVSYGGVTTTY
+1996 TIGVSYGGVTTNY

-2033 ALSSEGYAYIGWE
+2033 SLFSEGYTHIGWE
-2046 GSSPRGDWH
+2046 GSSPRGDWY
-2055 FENLECDAYNTITYD
+2055 FVNLECDAYNTITYD

-2080 SSDYMATVIA
+2080 SSDYMATVI
-2090 FGLNYLRSYR
+2090 FFSLDYLRSYLNQ
-2100 DSGTLLQ
+2100 GTILQ

-2115 LLSTDGTTNWYTT
+2115 LLSTDGTTNWYNT
-2128 SLTSGTTNG
+2128 SLTSGNTNS

-2146 IWGGA
+2146 LQGGA
-2151 GATIP
+2151 GVSIP

>member
-30 KKFLIMKEITSVY
+30 KKFLTMEEITSVY
-43 YAKVDLP
+43 YARVDLP
-50 AGSDKRLVTYERVSS
+50 TGSDKRLVTYERVSS

-109 ISLEGNVLT
+109 TSLEGNMLT
-118 VTVPN
+118 VTVPQ
-123 NDSENSY
+123 NDSENNY

-145 SVSQSG
+145 SVSQLG
-151 SKYERFLECSV
+151 SEYERFLECSI
-162 GDRYDFKA
+162 GDKYDFKA
-170 SGGVVNFVYTLITY
+170 SGGQVDFVYTLITY

-257 IEDVLYGEWVISLTA
+257 IENVSYGEWEISLTA

-283 ASKAQSTITA
+283 ASKSQSTITA

-301 VYTSGATRGLPNENA
+301 VYTSEATQRLPNENA

-322 SGTGFILRGN
+322 SGTGFSLSGN
-332 VVTIADRTNVEGAH
+332 VVTIASRSNVEGAQ
-346 RTGVVTATHGG
+346 RTGVVTATYGG

-381 AGRGTIL
+381 AGKGTL
-388 NIHATGGSI
+388 MNIYASGGSI
-397 TWAPIV
+397 TWAPVV

-412 PPTGVTITYS
+412 PPSGVTITYS

-469 TVSTGQNINGI
+469 TVSTGQNLNGI
-480 TSISIRACGGAV
+480 ISISIRACGGAV

-585 DSITITQAANLI
+585 DSVTITQAPNLI
-597 TELRPTAQGFR
+597 TELRPTSQGFR
-608 YNKIGAGDTTAT
+608 YNNIGAGDTTAT
-620 PISITP
+620 PTSITP
-626 GANSVVYVFSS
+626 GSNSVIYVFSS
-637 GSTSKAM
+637 GSTSTAM
-644 PGSSYGSFTS
+644 PGSSYGTFTG
-654 REEYSLGTVQNGFT
+654 RDEYSLGTVQNGFT

-683 TVVGPE
+683 TVIGPE
-689 RTSGVVTKKYI
+689 RTSGIVTKKYI

-706 STYGGSTV
+706 STYGGSKV

-723 CTQALNTIESFIL
+723 CTQALNTITSLRIVGTGPSTAITSVSATANTPGYSAIATFSTGTEAELNNYASYVSYSF
-736 VNASAG
+736 N
-742 SPEQSFTAAGGQ
+742 QSWG
-754 ALYYPYFT
+754 T
-762 WSSGSA
+762 WISSGYY
-768 GYSKALSQD
+768 GVLSI
-777 VTYDVTGSGFSL
+777 
-789 GAVSDAASS
+789 AS
-798 YGQQVVVASR
+798 
-808 GTVIGAARSGELVS
+808 
-822 SLDTTYNSVPISVS
+822 
-836 CTLTL
+836 
-841 TQALNKVE
+841 
-849 SCTVLKN
+849 
-856 EFSYAAIAA
+856 
-865 AGGTSNP
+865 
-872 AGAVTVTYNYSSG
+872 
-885 ATGSPQGT
+885 
-893 TTTIS
+893 
-898 YSMSSTSGFSIDTA
+898 
-912 SGVVTATNNT
+912 
-922 STSSRTSGTI
+922 
-932 TRTVK
+932 
-937 NSYTNPS
+937 
-944 SVGGNTISV
+944 
-953 TSTKAATCTQSAGA
+953 
-967 KTYANPVVSLS
+967 
-978 YSTIPAKGGTVSP
+978 
-991 TLGYSQT
+991 
-998 WGWNGATS
+998 
-1006 GGGTITSGGTIRY
+1006 
-1019 SGTSV
+1019 
-1024 NVTSGAV
+1024 
-1031 SASSKGTNISNVTT
+1031 
-1045 VTTVTATVTLNGKSG
+1045 
-1060 SKSATV
+1060 
-1066 YQALNTITALIIA
+1066 
-1079 NGAGRSPVTSV
+1079 
-1090 PASGDTVE
+1090 
-1098 IFPKFT
+1098 
-1104 FSSGSEGFNKSASQ
+1104 
-1118 KGAWSG
+1118 
-1124 TATGFTVS
+1124 
-1132 TIEASSSYGRRI
+1132 
-1144 VAANRGTTIGAAR
+1144 RGTTIGAAR
-1157 DIVSTFTLNTTI
+1157 SGVLTCTVKGTI
-1169 NGVSVNKSASH
+1169 NGVAVDKSG
-1180 TLTQAANS
+1180 TLTITQAANS

-1196 TYTKSV
+1196 TYNKSV

-1214 TFKSTATYTSGTKQS
+1214 TFKSTATYTSGAKQS
-1229 VSSSPD
+1229 VSSSLD
-1235 PNGQDAVHRA
+1235 PTGQDSIQRIWKSTGMNA
-1245 WRPTDINPWMAE
+1245 WMAE
-1257 GYTYGGLSPYNYPN
+1257 GYTYGGLSPYNYNN
-1271 VTQDETTCT
+1271 VTQDTTTCT
-1280 LSYVEG
+1280 LSYVDG
-1286 SNPFSDVGRIVR
+1286 GNPFSNVGRIVR

-1305 KSGAGNVLYCGGI
+1305 KSGGYNCGGI
-1318 RYNFSTSEVGNYYW
+1318 CYLLTTSATGDYYW
-1332 HLIIKLPV
+1332 HLIFKLPV
-1340 GYRAWFSYNSLGTG
+1340 GYTLAFGFNNIGTG
-1354 GNASF
+1354 GTVAWG
-1359 CNGGIPVG
+1359 NGGTPRG
-1367 TGDWQAVYGRY
+1367 NGDWQAIYCRLK
-1378 IIGEGGNTL
+1378 IGTGGTDTS
-1387 NLYIVVSR
+1387 NLYIRVVR
-1395 DSSTVPAP
+1395 DSTTPAP
-1403 TASNPVIMD
+1403 SASNPVIMD

-1423 GTPNPLYFTNKGVF
+1423 GTPNPLYFTSKGVF

-1446 TVYAQPINNS
+1446 TVYAQPINSS
-1456 TTNDTVVK
+1456 TTNDTVIK

-1489 DRNIITSCKV
+1489 DRNIIISCKV
-1499 GGNADNTRYTYA
+1499 GGNNNNTRYTYA
-1511 APSSPVS
+1511 GLPSPVS
-1518 AGSAWYHIGLW
+1518 AGSSWWHVGLW
-1529 AVMSSG
+1529 VVMSSG

-1592 NTMINPTYAKSATYT
+1592 NTMINPAYAKSATYT

-1617 GLPIFKSWIQKGIIP
+1617 GLPWFKSWIQKGIIP
-1632 ASGGSSQSRGL
+1632 ASGGSSQSRSM

-1660 TGATVAQESYWGRID
+1660 TGATVSQETYWGRID

-1691 TSYLISLYNHVQ
+1691 TTPLVKLYNNAQ

-1710 RVYAYPGGGNTFGS
+1710 IVNAYPGGGDTFGS

-1732 TGLGHPGL
+1732 TGLGQPGL
-1740 GGFAINTNHP
+1740 GGFYIHLNHP
-1750 SGLPSGTSFL
+1750 SGITSGTSFL
-1760 LTLMCRIPSGY
+1760 LTLMCRIPTGY
-1771 TINCATNSLGTGG
+1771 TLNCATNSLGTGG
-1784 KITWYSSQEGNDA
+1784 KLTWYSSQNGDGN

-1805 TLGTGYLPG
+1805 TLGTGYMPG
-1814 FLFHMWFNG
+1814 ALFHMWFSG

-1838 SVIEVSNQDANLGVG
+1838 SAIEVSNQDANLGVG
-1853 RGGAI
+1853 RGGAT
-1858 YSSVFKLPSLGTLV
+1858 YSGGVFKLPSLGTLV

-1878 RYNRTVWLTYLLNG
+1878 RYNRTVWLTCLLNG

-1905 NVASVGAWVPQ
+1905 NVASVGAWRPQ
-1916 AVFNTPAGLGSYTLD
+1916 ATFNTLVGRYIVD
-1931 YHDQYILY
+1931 YHDQYIPY
-1939 TKEATR
+1939 TKEAIR
-1945 KTTYTSGSITTE
+1945 KTTYTSGSVTTE
-1957 TATDTDNIKL
+1957 TATDTANIKL

-1978 LGTSLGFTEN
+1978 SGTSLGFTEN
-1988 NTGADRMV
+1988 NTGADRNV
-1996 TIGVSYGGVTTTY
+1996 TIGVSYGGVTTNY
-2009 SLTQLKKDVGNISLQ
+2009 LLTQLKKDVGNISLQ

-2033 ALSSEGYAYIGWE
+2033 SLFSEGYAYIGWE
-2046 GSSPRGDWH
+2046 GSSPKGDWH

-2080 SSDYMATVIA
+2080 SSDYVATVI
-2090 FGLNYLRSYR
+2090 FFSLGYLRSYLN
-2100 DSGTLLQ
+2100 SGTILQ

-2115 LLSTDGTTNWYTT
+2115 LLSTDGTTNWYNT
-2128 SLTSGTTNG
+2128 SLSSGNTNS

-2146 IWGGA
+2146 LNGGV
-2151 GATIP
+2151 GVSIP

>member
-30 KKFLIMKEITSVY
+30 KKFLTMEEITSVY
-43 YAKVDLP
+43 YARVDLP
-50 AGSDKRLVTYERVSS
+50 TGSDKRLVTYERVSS

-75 LSFNY
+75 LSFDY

-109 ISLEGNVLT
+109 ISLKGNVLT
-118 VTVPN
+118 VTVPQN
-123 NDSENSY
+123 NSENNY

-151 SKYERFLECSV
+151 SMYERFLECSI

-170 SGGVVNFVYTLITY
+170 SGGQVNFVYTLITY
-184 KNGEEYS
+184 RDGEEYS

-202 TPVDGFTVNTGD
+202 TPVDGFSVNTGD

-226 GSERSLYLTAI
+226 GGERSLYLTAV

-257 IEDVLYGEWVISLTA
+257 IENVSYGEWVISLTA

-283 ASKAQSTITA
+283 ASRAQSTITA

-301 VYTSGATRGLPNENA
+301 VYTSGATQGLPNGNA

-322 SGTGFILRGN
+322 SGTGFILSGN
-332 VVTIADRTNVEGAH
+332 VVTIADRTNVEGAQ
-346 RTGVVTATHGG
+346 RTGVVTATYGG

-368 NKIVGVSATGTVT
+368 NKIVGASAIGTVT
-381 AGRGTIL
+381 PGKGTIL
-388 NIHATGGSI
+388 NIYVSGGSI
-397 TWAPIV
+397 TWAPVV
-403 EYSSGWSGT
+403 EYSSGWGGT
-412 PPTGVTITYS
+412 PPSGVTITYS
-422 LSNTNLGATQKGN
+422 LSNTNLGATQNGN

-469 TVSTGQNINGI
+469 TVSTGQNLNGI

-492 DPPQTNYPASRE
+492 DPPQISYPASGG
-504 SHCFSFRCFFSS
+504 SNCYSFRCFLSS

-521 ISAIDGYETWS
+521 ISAINGYETWS

-546 RWWGNLTV
+546 GWWGSLTV

-597 TELRPTAQGFR
+597 TELRPTSQGFR
-608 YNKIGAGDTTAT
+608 YNNIGAGDTTAT
-620 PISITP
+620 PTSITP

-637 GSTSKAM
+637 GSTSNTM
-644 PGSSYGSFTS
+644 PGNSYGSLTS

-668 AVNSSTGVLTATHRG
+668 AVDRSTGVLTATNRG

-689 RTSGVVTKKYI
+689 RTSGVVTKKYT

-706 STYGGSTV
+706 STYGGSEV
-714 SGTGSTTAT
+714 SGTGSATAT
-723 CTQALNTIESFIL
+723 CTQALNTIISIR
-736 VNASAG
+736 VVGAGPSTPITSVSA
-742 SPEQSFTAAGGQ
+742 
-754 ALYYPYFT
+754 
-762 WSSGSA
+762 
-768 GYSKALSQD
+768 
-777 VTYDVTGSGFSL
+777 
-789 GAVSDAASS
+789 AAS
-798 YGQQVVVASR
+798 
-808 GTVIGAARSGELVS
+808 I
-822 SLDTTYNSVPISVS
+822 
-836 CTLTL
+836 
-841 TQALNKVE
+841 
-849 SCTVLKN
+849 
-856 EFSYAAIAA
+856 
-865 AGGTSNP
+865 
-872 AGAVTVTYNYSSG
+872 
-885 ATGSPQGT
+885 
-893 TTTIS
+893 
-898 YSMSSTSGFSIDTA
+898 
-912 SGVVTATNNT
+912 
-922 STSSRTSGTI
+922 
-932 TRTVK
+932 
-937 NSYTNPS
+937 
-944 SVGGNTISV
+944 
-953 TSTKAATCTQSAGA
+953 
-967 KTYANPVVSLS
+967 
-978 YSTIPAKGGTVSP
+978 
-991 TLGYSQT
+991 LGYSGVATFSTGIQAELNNYTEYVSYSFNQSWGT
-998 WGWNGATS
+998 WTSS
-1006 GGGTITSGGTIRY
+1006 GGGYYGELSI
-1019 SGTSV
+1019 
-1024 NVTSGAV
+1024 
-1031 SASSKGTNISNVTT
+1031 AS
-1045 VTTVTATVTLNGKSG
+1045 
-1060 SKSATV
+1060 
-1066 YQALNTITALIIA
+1066 
-1079 NGAGRSPVTSV
+1079 
-1090 PASGDTVE
+1090 
-1098 IFPKFT
+1098 
-1104 FSSGSEGFNKSASQ
+1104 
-1118 KGAWSG
+1118 
-1124 TATGFTVS
+1124 
-1132 TIEASSSYGRRI
+1132 
-1144 VAANRGTTIGAAR
+1144 RGTTIGAAR
-1157 DIVSTFTLNTTI
+1157 SGILTCTVKGTI
-1169 NGVSVNKSASH
+1169 NGVAVDKSG
-1180 TLTQAANS
+1180 TLTITQAANS

-1202 IPASGGTGSVRM
+1202 IPASGGTGSVGM
-1214 TFKSTATYTSGTKQS
+1214 TFKSTATYTSGAKQS

-1235 PNGQDAVHRA
+1235 PTGQESIHRIWNSTGMNA
-1245 WRPTDINPWMAE
+1245 WMAE
-1257 GYTYGGLSPYNYPN
+1257 GYTYGGLFPYNHN
-1271 VTQDETTCT
+1271 SVTQDATTCT
-1280 LSYVEG
+1280 LSYVDG
-1286 SNPFSDVGRIVR
+1286 GNPFSNVGRIVR

-1305 KSGAGNVLYCGGI
+1305 KSGGYNCGGI
-1318 RYNFSTSEVGNYYW
+1318 CYLLTTSETGDYYW
-1332 HLIIKLPV
+1332 HLILKLPV
-1340 GYRAWFSYNSLGTG
+1340 GYTLAFSFNNIGTG
-1354 GNASF
+1354 GTVVWG
-1359 CNGGIPVG
+1359 NGSTPRGN
-1367 TGDWQAVYGRY
+1367 GDWQAIYCRLK
-1378 IIGEGGNTL
+1378 IGAGGTDL
-1387 NLYIVVSR
+1387 SNLYIRVVR
-1395 DSSTVPAP
+1395 DSTTPAP
-1403 TASNPVIMD
+1403 SASNPLIMD
-1412 IAYSVVTRGYN
+1412 IAYSVVTRGYS
-1423 GTPNPLYFTNKGVF
+1423 GTPNPLYFTPKGVF

-1456 TTNDTVVK
+1456 TTNDTVIE
-1464 NRDFAPMLYW
+1464 NRDFAPLLYW

-1499 GGNADNTRYTYA
+1499 GGNNDNTRYTYA

-1518 AGSAWYHIGLW
+1518 AGSSWYHIGLW
-1529 AVMSSG
+1529 VVMSSG

-1543 YYSSASNQTSWAT
+1543 YYSSTSNQTSWAT

-1579 GDARSVIITLATL
+1579 GDARSVIITLATI
-1592 NTMINPTYAKSATYT
+1592 NTMIDPAYAKSATYT
-1607 VQQSANVATY
+1607 IQQSANVATY

-1632 ASGGSSQSRGL
+1632 ASGGSSQGRSL

-1660 TGATVAQESYWGRID
+1660 TGATVSQETYWGRID
-1675 GPQTNA
+1675 GPQVNA

-1691 TSYLISLYNHVQ
+1691 KTPLVKLYNNAA

-1710 RVYAYPGGGNTFGS
+1710 IVNAYLSGGSTFGS

-1732 TGLGHPGL
+1732 TGLGRPGL
-1740 GGFAINTNHP
+1740 GGFYIALNHP
-1750 SGLPSGTSFL
+1750 PGLPSGTSFI
-1760 LTLMCRIPSGY
+1760 LTLMCMIPTGY
-1771 TINCATNSLGTGG
+1771 TINCATNTLGTGG
-1784 KITWYSSQEGNDA
+1784 KITWYSSQKGNDE

-1805 TLGTGYLPG
+1805 TLGTGYRSG
-1814 FLFHMWFNG
+1814 FLFHMWFSG

-1838 SVIEVSNQDANLGVG
+1838 SAIEVSNQDANLGVG
-1853 RGGAI
+1853 RGGAT
-1858 YSSVFKLPSLGTLV
+1858 YSGGVFKLPSLGTMV

-1878 RYNRTVWLTYLLNG
+1878 RYNRTVWFTCLLNG

-1905 NVASVGAWVPQ
+1905 NVASGGAWVPQ
-1916 AVFNTPAGLGSYTLD
+1916 ATFNTPAGLGSYTLD

-1945 KTTYTSGSITTE
+1945 KTTYTSGSVTTE

-1967 TSNQSWCVVAA
+1967 TSNQSWCIVAA
-1978 LGTSLGFTEN
+1978 GTSLGFTEN
-1988 NTGADRMV
+1988 NTGADRNV
-1996 TIGVSYGGVTTTY
+1996 TIKVSYGGVTTTY
-2009 SLTQLKKDVGNISLQ
+2009 SLTQLKKDVSNISLQ
-2024 IVNNTREYI
+2024 IVNNTQEYI
-2033 ALSSEGYAYIGWE
+2033 SLSSEGYAYIGGE
-2046 GSSPRGDWH
+2046 GSSPRGDWY
-2055 FENLECDAYNTITYD
+2055 FVNLECDAYDTITYD

-2080 SSDYMATVIA
+2080 SSNYTATAIA
-2090 FGLNYLRSYR
+2090 FGLNYLRSYLN
-2100 DSGTLLQ
+2100 SGAFLQ

-2115 LLSTDGTTNWYTT
+2115 LLSTDGTTNWYNT
-2128 SLTSGTTNG
+2128 SLFSGNTNS
-2137 SVGSTGNLS
+2137 SVSSTGNLPLP
-2146 IWGGA
+2146 GVT

-2170 TINSAG
+2170 TIDSAG

>member
-30 KKFLIMKEITSVY
+30 KKFLTMEEITSVY
-43 YAKVDLP
+43 YANVDLP

-80 AGGSKTVIINTNA
+80 AGGNKTVVINTNA

-102 SDPDRFA
+102 SDPNRFA
-109 ISLEGNVLT
+109 TSLKGNVLT

-123 NDSENSY
+123 NDSENNY

-151 SKYERFLECSV
+151 SEYERFLECSI

-170 SGGVVNFVYTLITY
+170 SGGLIEFTYTLITY

-191 RESVIPTDYDY
+191 RETVIPTDYDY
-202 TPVDGFTVNTGD
+202 TPVDGFSVNTGD
-214 RSVTAS
+214 MNVRAS

-257 IEDVLYGEWVISLTA
+257 IEDVSYGEWEISLTA

-283 ASKAQSTITA
+283 ASRAQSTITA

-301 VYTSGATRGLPNENA
+301 VYTSGATQGLPNENA

-322 SGTGFILRGN
+322 SGTGFSLSGN
-332 VVTIADRTNVEGAH
+332 VVTMADRTNIEGAQ

-381 AGRGTIL
+381 SGKGTVM
-388 NIHATGGSI
+388 NVSASGGSV
-397 TWAPIV
+397 TWAPVV
-403 EYSSGWSGT
+403 EYSSGWNGT
-412 PPTGVTITYS
+412 PPSGVTITYS
-422 LSNTNLGATQKGN
+422 LSNTKLGATQNGN
-435 VTTWPSRGI
+435 VTTWPSRDI

-469 TVSTGQNINGI
+469 TVSTRQNLNGI
-480 TSISIRACGGAV
+480 TSISIRACGGAE

-532 FNQSWGSW
+532 FNQSWGWW
-540 APTSEN
+540 APTAEN

-554 SSRGTTIGNA
+554 SSRGTNIGKA

-597 TELRPTAQGFR
+597 TELRPTTQGFR
-608 YNKIGAGDTTAT
+608 YNNIGAGDTTAT
-620 PISITP
+620 PTSITP
-626 GANSVVYVFSS
+626 GANSVTYVFSS
-637 GSTSKAM
+637 GSTSTAM

-668 AVNSSTGVLTATHRG
+668 AVNRSTGVLTATHRG
-683 TVVGPE
+683 TVVGLE
-689 RTSGVVTKKYI
+689 RTSGIVTKKYI

-723 CTQALNTIESFIL
+723 CTQAMNTI
-736 VNASAG
+736 
-742 SPEQSFTAAGGQ
+742 
-754 ALYYPYFT
+754 
-762 WSSGSA
+762 
-768 GYSKALSQD
+768 
-777 VTYDVTGSGFSL
+777 
-789 GAVSDAASS
+789 
-798 YGQQVVVASR
+798 
-808 GTVIGAARSGELVS
+808 
-822 SLDTTYNSVPISVS
+822 
-836 CTLTL
+836 
-841 TQALNKVE
+841 
-849 SCTVLKN
+849 
-856 EFSYAAIAA
+856 
-865 AGGTSNP
+865 
-872 AGAVTVTYNYSSG
+872 
-885 ATGSPQGT
+885 
-893 TTTIS
+893 
-898 YSMSSTSGFSIDTA
+898 
-912 SGVVTATNNT
+912 
-922 STSSRTSGTI
+922 
-932 TRTVK
+932 
-937 NSYTNPS
+937 
-944 SVGGNTISV
+944 
-953 TSTKAATCTQSAGA
+953 
-967 KTYANPVVSLS
+967 VSLE
-978 YSTIPAKGGTVSP
+978 
-991 TLGYSQT
+991 
-998 WGWNGATS
+998 
-1006 GGGTITSGGTIRY
+1006 ITSGINKPAI
-1019 SGTSV
+1019 TSV
-1024 NVTSGAV
+1024 GA
-1031 SASSKGTNISNVTT
+1031 
-1045 VTTVTATVTLNGKSG
+1045 
-1060 SKSATV
+1060 
-1066 YQALNTITALIIA
+1066 
-1079 NGAGRSPVTSV
+1079 
-1090 PASGDTVE
+1090 PASRPMYSE
-1098 IFPKFT
+1098 NIT
-1104 FSSGSEGFNKSASQ
+1104 FSSGSNM
-1118 KGAWSG
+1118 
-1124 TATGFTVS
+1124 
-1132 TIEASSSYGRRI
+1132 EASGNYAQLISFTFNQSWGTWEPTEYKYYGYLS
-1144 VAANRGTTIGAAR
+1144 VASRDTTVGAERSGILKCTMVGTMNSVPINISDSITI
-1157 DIVSTFTLNTTI
+1157 
-1169 NGVSVNKSASH
+1169 
-1180 TLTQAANS
+1180 TQAANS

-1202 IPASGGTGSVRM
+1202 IPASGGTGSVKM
-1214 TFKSTATYTSGTKQS
+1214 TFKSTATYTSEVKQS

-1235 PNGQDAVHRA
+1235 PKGQDAVHRA
-1245 WRPTDINPWMAE
+1245 WRTSDINPWMAE
-1257 GYTYGGLSPYNYPN
+1257 GYIYGGLSPYNYPN

-1280 LSYVEG
+1280 LSYVDG
-1286 SNPFSDVGRIVR
+1286 SNPFSNVGRIVR

-1305 KSGAGNVLYCGGI
+1305 KSGAGDVLHCGGI
-1318 RYNFSTSEVGNYYW
+1318 SYLLTTSATGDYYW
-1332 HLIIKLPV
+1332 HLIFKLPV
-1340 GYRAWFSYNSLGTG
+1340 GYTLAFGFNNIGTG
-1354 GNASF
+1354 GTVAWG
-1359 CNGGIPVG
+1359 NGGTPRG
-1367 TGDWQAVYGRY
+1367 NGDWQAIYCRLK
-1378 IIGEGGNTL
+1378 IGTGGTDTS
-1387 NLYIVVSR
+1387 NLYICVVR
-1395 DSSTVPAP
+1395 DSTTPAP
-1403 TASNPVIMD
+1403 SASNPVIMD

-1456 TTNDTVVK
+1456 TTNDTVIK

-1499 GGNADNTRYTYA
+1499 GGNNNNTRYTYA
-1511 APSSPVS
+1511 GLPSPVPARS
-1518 AGSAWYHIGLW
+1518 SWWHVGLW

-1535 KSGYLDNN
+1535 KSGYLDND

-1556 IGTSGAAYNFFH
+1556 IGTSGTGYNFFH

-1592 NTMINPTYAKSATYT
+1592 STKINTAYAKSATYT
-1607 VQQSANVATY
+1607 IQQSANVATY
-1617 GLPIFKSWIQKGIIP
+1617 GLPLFKSWIQKGIIP
-1632 ASGGSSQSRGL
+1632 ASGGSSKGRSM
-1643 VYTQPVTYSS
+1643 VYIQPVFYSS
-1653 GDTKSVT
+1653 GDTKT
-1660 TGATVAQESYWGRID
+1660 LNTGATVSQESYWGRID
-1675 GPQTNA
+1675 GPQVNA

-1691 TSYLISLYNHVQ
+1691 KTPLVKLYNNAQ

-1710 RVYAYPGGGNTFGS
+1710 IVNAYPSGGDTFGS

-1732 TGLGHPGL
+1732 TGQGQPGL
-1740 GGFAINTNHP
+1740 GGFYIHLNHP
-1750 SGLPSGTSFL
+1750 SGIASGTSFL
-1760 LTLMCRIPSGY
+1760 LTLMCRILPGY

-1784 KITWYSSQEGNDA
+1784 KLTWYSSQNGDGN

-1805 TLGTGYLPG
+1805 TLGTGYMPG
-1814 FLFHMWFNG
+1814 ALFHMWFDG
-1823 TAGTPSSPKLLCQLL
+1823 PAGTPSSPKLLCQLL
-1838 SVIEVSNQDANLGVG
+1838 SAIEVSNQDANLGVG
-1853 RGGAI
+1853 RGGAT
-1858 YSSVFKLPSLGTLV
+1858 YSGGVFKLPSLSTLV

-1878 RYNRTVWLTYLLNG
+1878 RYNRTVWFTCLLNG

-1905 NVASVGAWVPQ
+1905 NVASVGAWVPE
-1916 AVFNTPAGLGSYTLD
+1916 AAFNTPVALGSYTID

-1945 KTTYTSGSITTE
+1945 KITYTSGSVTTE
-1957 TATDTDNIKL
+1957 TATDTANIKL
-1967 TSNQSWCVVAA
+1967 TSNQSWCVVMAS
-1978 LGTSLGFTEN
+1978 GTSLGFTEN
-1988 NTGADRMV
+1988 NTGADRKV
-1996 TIGVSYGGVTTTY
+1996 TIGVSYGGVTTNY

-2033 ALSSEGYAYIGWE
+2033 ALSSEGYTHIGWE

-2055 FENLECDAYNTITYD
+2055 FENLECEAYNTITYE

-2080 SSDYMATVIA
+2080 SSDYGATNI
-2090 FGLNYLRSYR
+2090 FFNLPYLRSYL
-2100 DSGTLLQ
+2100 DSGTLR

-2115 LLSTDGTTNWYTT
+2115 LLSTDGTTNWYNT

-2146 IWGGA
+2146 LNGGA

-2156 AHTSPNS
+2156 AYTSPNS

>member
-30 KKFLIMKEITSVY
+30 KKFLTMEEITSVY

-50 AGSDKRLVTYERVSS
+50 TGSNKRLVTYERVSS

-80 AGGSKTVIINTNA
+80 AAGSKTVIINTNA

-102 SDPDRFA
+102 SDPNRFA
-109 ISLEGNVLT
+109 TSLKGNVLT
-118 VTVPN
+118 VTVPQ
-123 NDSENSY
+123 NDSENNY

-151 SKYERFLECSV
+151 SEYERFLECSI

-170 SGGVVNFVYTLITY
+170 SGGQVNFVYTLITY

-226 GSERSLYLTAI
+226 GSERSLYLTAV

-257 IEDVLYGEWVISLTA
+257 IEDVLYGEWEISLTA

-283 ASKAQSTITA
+283 ASRAQSTITA

-301 VYTSGATRGLPNENA
+301 VYTSGATQRLPNENA

-322 SGTGFILRGN
+322 SGTGFSLSGN
-332 VVTIADRTNVEGAH
+332 VVTMADRTNVEGAQ
-346 RTGVVTATHGG
+346 RTGVVTATYGG

-381 AGRGTIL
+381 SGKGTVM
-388 NIHATGGSI
+388 NIYVTGGSI
-397 TWAPIV
+397 TWAPVV
-403 EYSSGWSGT
+403 EYSSGWNGT
-412 PPTGVTITYS
+412 PPSGVTITYS
-422 LSNTNLGATQKGN
+422 LSNTNLGATQNGN

-469 TVSTGQNINGI
+469 TVSTGQNLNGI
-480 TSISIRACGGAV
+480 TSISIRACGGAE

-570 CTVKGTINGVSVNVS
+570 CTVKGTINGVSINVS
-585 DSITITQAANLI
+585 DSVTITQAANLV

-608 YNKIGAGDTTAT
+608 YNNIGAGDTMAT

-626 GANSVVYVFSS
+626 GSNSVVYVFSS
-637 GSTSKAM
+637 GSTSTAM
-644 PGSSYGSFTS
+644 PGSSYGTFAG

-668 AVNSSTGVLTATHRG
+668 AVNRSTGVLTATNRSYVLG
-683 TVVGPE
+683 SARV
-689 RTSGVVTKKYI
+689 SGVVTKKYI

-723 CTQALNTIESFIL
+723 CTQEANI
-736 VNASAG
+736 V
-742 SPEQSFTAAGGQ
+742 
-754 ALYYPYFT
+754 
-762 WSSGSA
+762 
-768 GYSKALSQD
+768 
-777 VTYDVTGSGFSL
+777 VSL
-789 GAVSDAASS
+789 
-798 YGQQVVVASR
+798 VVVN
-808 GTVIGAARSGELVS
+808 VSGNTP
-822 SLDTTYNSVPISVS
+822 TTSFPAKGNTGYNYYGKS
-836 CTLTL
+836 T
-841 TQALNKVE
+841 
-849 SCTVLKN
+849 
-856 EFSYAAIAA
+856 
-865 AGGTSNP
+865 
-872 AGAVTVTYNYSSG
+872 YSSG
-885 ATGSPQGT
+885 NVQLSGINAEQY
-893 TTTIS
+893 S
-898 YSMSSTSGFSIDTA
+898 YELTSSAGFSKVD
-912 SGVVTATNNT
+912 
-922 STSSRTSGTI
+922 
-932 TRTVK
+932 
-937 NSYTNPS
+937 
-944 SVGGNTISV
+944 
-953 TSTKAATCTQSAGA
+953 
-967 KTYANPVVSLS
+967 
-978 YSTIPAKGGTVSP
+978 
-991 TLGYSQT
+991 
-998 WGWNGATS
+998 
-1006 GGGTITSGGTIRY
+1006 
-1019 SGTSV
+1019 
-1024 NVTSGAV
+1024 
-1031 SASSKGTNISNVTT
+1031 ASSKSYTT
-1045 VTTVTATVTLNGKSG
+1045 V
-1060 SKSATV
+1060 
-1066 YQALNTITALIIA
+1066 
-1079 NGAGRSPVTSV
+1079 R
-1090 PASGDTVE
+1090 VE
-1098 IFPKFT
+1098 
-1104 FSSGSEGFNKSASQ
+1104 
-1118 KGAWSG
+1118 
-1124 TATGFTVS
+1124 
-1132 TIEASSSYGRRI
+1132 
-1144 VAANRGTTIGAAR
+1144 NRGTTIGSAR
-1157 DIVSTFTLNTTI
+1157 SAVLTVKFTNPSYTGYNNVVS
-1169 NGVSVNKSASH
+1169 GSV
-1180 TLTQAANS
+1180 TLTQEANS

-1235 PNGQDAVHRA
+1235 PTGQDSIQRIWKSTGMNA
-1245 WRPTDINPWMAE
+1245 WMAE
-1257 GYTYGGLSPYNYPN
+1257 GYTYGGLYPYNSNN
-1271 VTQDETTCT
+1271 VTQDATTCT
-1280 LSYVEG
+1280 LSYVDG
-1286 SNPFSDVGRIVR
+1286 GNPFSDVGRIVR

-1305 KSGAGNVLYCGGI
+1305 KSGGYNCGGI
-1318 RYNFSTSEVGNYYW
+1318 CYLTTTSETGDYYW
-1332 HLIIKLPV
+1332 HLIFKLPV
-1340 GYRAWFSYNSLGTG
+1340 GYKLAFGFNNLGTG
-1354 GNASF
+1354 GTVAWG
-1359 CNGGIPVG
+1359 NGGTPVG
-1367 TGDWQAVYGRY
+1367 NGDWQSIYCRFR
-1378 IIGEGGNTL
+1378 IGTGGTTL
-1387 NLYIVVSR
+1387 SNLYIRVVR
-1395 DSSTVPAP
+1395 DSTTPAP
-1403 TASNPVIMD
+1403 SASNPVIMD

-1446 TVYAQPINNS
+1446 TVYAQPINSS
-1456 TTNDTVVK
+1456 TTNDTVIK

-1489 DRNIITSCKV
+1489 GRNIITSCKV
-1499 GGNADNTRYTYA
+1499 GGNIDNTRYTYA
-1511 APSSPVS
+1511 VLRSTVS
-1518 AGSAWYHIGLW
+1518 AGSSWWHVGLW
-1529 AVMSSG
+1529 VVMSSG

-1592 NTMINPTYAKSATYT
+1592 NTMINPAYAKSVTYT

-1632 ASGGSSQSRGL
+1632 ASGGSSQSRSI
-1643 VYTQPVTYSS
+1643 VYDQLVTYSS

-1660 TGATVAQESYWGRID
+1660 TGATVSQESYWGRID
-1675 GPQTNA
+1675 GPQVNA
-1681 MPVYDLFFET
+1681 MPVDLFFET
-1691 TSYLISLYNHVQ
+1691 TSYLIRLYNNAH

-1732 TGLGHPGL
+1732 TGLGRPGL
-1740 GGFAINTNHP
+1740 GGFVIYMNHP
-1750 SGLPSGTSFL
+1750 SGLPSGTSFM
-1760 LTLMCRIPSGY
+1760 LTLMCRIPTGY
-1771 TINCATNSLGTGG
+1771 TINCVTNSLGTGG
-1784 KITWYSSQEGNDA
+1784 KITWYSSQKGNDA
-1797 FRSYSLGI
+1797 FRSYSLSI
-1805 TLGTGYLPG
+1805 TLGTGYTSGP
-1814 FLFHMWFNG
+1814 LFYIWFDG
-1823 TAGTPSSPKLLCQLL
+1823 PAGTPSSPKLLCQLL

-1853 RGGAI
+1853 RGGAT
-1858 YSSVFKLPSLGTLV
+1858 YSGGVFKLPSLGTLV

-1878 RYNRTVWLTYLLNG
+1878 RYNRTVWYTCLLNG

-1905 NVASVGAWVPQ
+1905 NVASVGAWAPQ
-1916 AVFNTPAGLGSYTLD
+1916 AVFNTPVGRYTID
-1931 YHDQYILY
+1931 YHDQYIPY

-1945 KTTYTSGSITTE
+1945 KTTYTSGSVATE
-1957 TATDTDNIKL
+1957 TATDTANIKL

-1978 LGTSLGFTEN
+1978 SGTSLGFTEN
-1988 NTGADRMV
+1988 NTGADREV
-1996 TIGVSYGGVTTTY
+1996 TIGVSYGGVTTNY
-2009 SLTQLKKDVGNISLQ
+2009 VLTQLKKDVGNISLQ

-2033 ALSSEGYAYIGWE
+2033 SLFSEGYTYIGWE

-2055 FENLECDAYNTITYD
+2055 FVNLECDAYNTITYD

-2080 SSDYMATVIA
+2080 SSDYVATVIA
-2090 FGLNYLRSYR
+2090 FGLSYLRSYR
-2100 DSGTLLQ
+2100 DSGTILQ

-2115 LLSTDGTTNWYTT
+2115 LLSTDGTTNWYNT
-2128 SLTSGTTNG
+2128 SLASGNTNS
-2137 SVGSTGNLS
+2137 SVSSTGNLS
-2146 IWGGA
+2146 LNEGV

>member
-30 KKFLIMKEITSVY
+30 KKFLTMEEITSVY
-43 YAKVDLP
+43 YARVDLP
-50 AGSDKRLVTYERVSS
+50 TGSNKRLVTYERVSS

-80 AGGSKTVIINTNA
+80 AGGSKTVRINTNA

-102 SDPDRFA
+102 SDPNRFA
-109 ISLEGNVLT
+109 TSLEGNVLT
-118 VTVPN
+118 ITVPK
-123 NDSENSY
+123 NDSENNY

-139 DKSITV
+139 DKNITV

-151 SKYERFLECSV
+151 LEYERFLECSV
-162 GDRYDFKA
+162 GDKYDFKA
-170 SGGVVNFVYTLITY
+170 SGGVVNLVYTLITY
-184 KNGEEYS
+184 KDGEEYS
-191 RESVIPTDYDY
+191 RESVIPTDYEY
-202 TPVDGFTVNTGD
+202 TPVAGFSVNTED

-257 IEDVLYGEWVISLTA
+257 IENVSYGEWVISLTA

-301 VYTSGATRGLPNENA
+301 VYTSGATQKLPNENA

-322 SGTGFILRGN
+322 SGTGFSLSGN
-332 VVTIADRTNVEGAH
+332 VVTMASRSNVEGAQ
-346 RTGVVTATHGG
+346 RTGVVTATYGG

-381 AGRGTIL
+381 AGKGTIL

-397 TWAPIV
+397 TWAPVV

-435 VTTWPSRGI
+435 VTTWPNRGI

-469 TVSTGQNINGI
+469 TVSTGQNLNGI

-540 APTSEN
+540 APTTEN

-570 CTVKGTINGVSVNVS
+570 CTVKGTINGVYVNAS
-585 DSITITQAANLI
+585 DSVTITQAANLI

-620 PISITP
+620 PTSITP
-626 GANSVVYVFSS
+626 GSNSVVYVFSS
-637 GSTSKAM
+637 GSTSTAM
-644 PGSSYGSFTS
+644 PGSSYGTFTS

-668 AVNSSTGVLTATHRG
+668 AVNRSTGVLTATHRG

-689 RTSGVVTKKYI
+689 RTSGIVTKKYI

-706 STYGGSTV
+706 STYGGSKV

-723 CTQALNTIESFIL
+723 CTQALNTIVTLKITSGINKPAITS
-736 VNASAG
+736 VGASA
-742 SPEQSFTAAGGQ
+742 STLMYSEEITF
-754 ALYYPYFT
+754 
-762 WSSGSA
+762 SSGSRMEA
-768 GYSKALSQD
+768 SGSYAKYISFTFNQSWGTWVPSEYNYYGNLS
-777 VTYDVTGSGFSL
+777 
-789 GAVSDAASS
+789 
-798 YGQQVVVASR
+798 VASR
-808 GTVIGAARSGELVS
+808 GTTVGAERLGILKCTMVG
-822 SLDTTYNSVPISVS
+822 TINSVPI
-836 CTLTL
+836 
-841 TQALNKVE
+841 
-849 SCTVLKN
+849 
-856 EFSYAAIAA
+856 
-865 AGGTSNP
+865 
-872 AGAVTVTYNYSSG
+872 
-885 ATGSPQGT
+885 
-893 TTTIS
+893 
-898 YSMSSTSGFSIDTA
+898 
-912 SGVVTATNNT
+912 
-922 STSSRTSGTI
+922 
-932 TRTVK
+932 
-937 NSYTNPS
+937 
-944 SVGGNTISV
+944 
-953 TSTKAATCTQSAGA
+953 
-967 KTYANPVVSLS
+967 
-978 YSTIPAKGGTVSP
+978 
-991 TLGYSQT
+991 
-998 WGWNGATS
+998 
-1006 GGGTITSGGTIRY
+1006 
-1019 SGTSV
+1019 
-1024 NVTSGAV
+1024 
-1031 SASSKGTNISNVTT
+1031 NISD
-1045 VTTVTATVTLNGKSG
+1045 SI
-1060 SKSATV
+1060 
-1066 YQALNTITALIIA
+1066 TI
-1079 NGAGRSPVTSV
+1079 
-1090 PASGDTVE
+1090 
-1098 IFPKFT
+1098 
-1104 FSSGSEGFNKSASQ
+1104 
-1118 KGAWSG
+1118 
-1124 TATGFTVS
+1124 
-1132 TIEASSSYGRRI
+1132 
-1144 VAANRGTTIGAAR
+1144 
-1157 DIVSTFTLNTTI
+1157 
-1169 NGVSVNKSASH
+1169 
-1180 TLTQAANS
+1180 TQAANS

-1214 TFKSTATYTSGTKQS
+1214 TFKSTATYTSGAKQS

-1235 PNGQDAVHRA
+1235 PHGLENVVKLWGGDLV
-1245 WRPTDINPWMAE
+1245 NPWMAD
-1257 GYTYGGLSPYNYPN
+1257 GYRYGGLLPYNSIN
-1271 VTQDETTCT
+1271 VTQDESTCT
-1280 LSYVEG
+1280 LSYVDSG
-1286 SNPFSDVGRIVR
+1286 NPFCDVGRIVR

-1305 KSGAGNVLYCGGI
+1305 KSGGTACGGI
-1318 RYNFSTSEVGNYYW
+1318 YYPQITSDTGNYHW
-1332 HLIIKLPV
+1332 HLIFKLPV
-1340 GYRAWFSYNSLGTG
+1340 GYYLSFAFNNIGTG
-1354 GNASF
+1354 GNVTWK
-1359 CNGGIPVG
+1359 NGGTPRG
-1367 TGDWQAVYGRY
+1367 NGDWQVVYSRWA
-1378 IIGEGGNTL
+1378 ISSGGTSTS
-1387 NLYIVVSR
+1387 NLYIRVDR
-1395 DSSTVPAP
+1395 DPSTPAP
-1403 TASNPVIMD
+1403 TASNPLILD
-1412 IAYSVVTRGYN
+1412 IAYSAVVRIV
-1423 GTPNPLYFTNKGVF
+1423 TPPSPQYFTDKGVF

-1446 TVYAQPINNS
+1446 TRYAEPISNS
-1456 TTNDTVVK
+1456 TTNDTEIK
-1464 NRDFAPMLYW
+1464 NRDIAPTLRW
-1474 NVYGFTYY
+1474 SVYGFTYY
-1482 FCMFVPQ
+1482 SSIFVPQ

-1518 AGSAWYHIGLW
+1518 AGSSWYHIGLW
-1529 AVMSSG
+1529 VVMSSG

-1579 GDARSVIITLATL
+1579 GDARSVIITLTTL
-1592 NTMINPTYAKSATYT
+1592 NTLIDVNYAKSATYT
-1607 VQQSANVATY
+1607 IQQSANVATY

-1632 ASGGSSQSRGL
+1632 ASGGSSQGRSL
-1643 VYTQPVTYSS
+1643 VYNQPVFYSS
-1653 GDTKSVT
+1653 GDTKIVT
-1660 TGATVAQESYWGRID
+1660 TGATVFQESYWGRID

-1681 MPVYDLFFET
+1681 VPVYDLFFET
-1691 TSYLISLYNHVQ
+1691 KTPLIKLYNNAQ

-1710 RVYAYPGGGNTFGS
+1710 IVNAYPGGSDTFGS

-1732 TGLGHPGL
+1732 TGAGKPGL
-1740 GGFAINTNHP
+1740 GGFHVYLKRP
-1750 SGLPSGTSFL
+1750 SGITSGTSFL
-1760 LTLMCRIPSGY
+1760 LTLMCKILPGY

-1784 KITWYSSQEGNDA
+1784 KITWYSSQNGDGN

-1805 TLGTGYLPG
+1805 TLGTGYMSGP
-1814 FLFHMWFNG
+1814 LFHMWFSG
-1823 TAGTPSSPKLLCQLL
+1823 TAGTPSSPKLVCQLL
-1838 SVIEVSNQDANLGVG
+1838 SAIEVSNQDANLGVG
-1853 RGGAI
+1853 RGGAT
-1858 YSSVFKLPSLGTLV
+1858 YSGGVFKLPSLGTLV

-1878 RYNRTVWLTYLLNG
+1878 RYNRTVWFTCLLNG

-1916 AVFNTPAGLGSYTLD
+1916 AVFNTPAGLGPYTLD

-1945 KTTYTSGSITTE
+1945 KTTYTSGSVTTE
-1957 TATDTDNIKL
+1957 TATDTANIKL

-1978 LGTSLGFTEN
+1978 SGTSLGFTEN
-1988 NTGADRMV
+1988 NTGADRKV
-1996 TIGVSYGGVTTTY
+1996 TIGVSYGGVTTNY
-2009 SLTQLKKDVGNISLQ
+2009 SLIQLKKDVGNISLQ

-2033 ALSSEGYAYIGWE
+2033 SLFSEGYTHIGWE

-2080 SSDYMATVIA
+2080 SSDYMATVI
-2090 FGLNYLRSYR
+2090 FFSLDYLRSYLNQ
-2100 DSGTLLQ
+2100 GTILQ

-2115 LLSTDGTTNWYTT
+2115 LLSTDGTTNWYNT
-2128 SLTSGTTNG
+2128 SLASGNTNS

-2146 IWGGA
+2146 LYGSA
-2151 GATIP
+2151 GVSIP

>member
-30 KKFLIMKEITSVY
+30 KKFLTMEEITSVY
-43 YAKVDLP
+43 YANVDLP
-50 AGSDKRLVTYERVSS
+50 AGSDNRLVTYERVSS

-102 SDPDRFA
+102 SDPNRFA
-109 ISLEGNVLT
+109 TSLKGNVLT

-123 NDSENSY
+123 NDSENNY

-151 SKYERFLECSV
+151 SEYERFLECSV
-162 GDRYDFKA
+162 GDKYDFKA
-170 SGGVVNFVYTLITY
+170 SGGVVNLAYTLVTY

-202 TPVDGFTVNTGD
+202 TPVAGFSVNTED

-226 GSERSLYLTAI
+226 GGERYLYLTAI

-246 TQTRFVQEANV
+246 TRTKFAQEANV
-257 IEDVLYGEWVISLTA
+257 VKNVLYGEWEISLTA

-283 ASKAQSTITA
+283 ASRAWSTITA

-301 VYTSGATRGLPNENA
+301 VYTSEATQKLPNENA

-322 SGTGFILRGN
+322 SGTGFILSGN
-332 VVTIADRTNVEGAH
+332 VVTIADRTNVEGAQ
-346 RTGVVTATHGG
+346 RTGVVTATYGG

-381 AGRGTIL
+381 SGKGTVL
-388 NIHATGGSI
+388 NIYATGGSI
-397 TWAPIV
+397 TWAPVV
-403 EYSSGWSGT
+403 EYSSGWNGT
-412 PPTGVTITYS
+412 PPNGVTITYS
-422 LSNTNLGATQKGN
+422 LSNTNLGATQNGN
-435 VTTWPSRGI
+435 VTTWPNRGT

-469 TVSTGQNINGI
+469 TVSTGQNLNDI
-480 TSISIRACGGAV
+480 TSIDIRACGGAE

-521 ISAIDGYETWS
+521 ISAIDGLETWS

-540 APTSEN
+540 APTTEN
-546 RWWGNLTV
+546 RCWGNLTV

-570 CTVKGTINGVSVNVS
+570 CTVKGTINGVSINVS
-585 DSITITQAANLI
+585 DSVTITQAANLI

-608 YNKIGAGDTTAT
+608 YNKIGAGDTMAT
-620 PISITP
+620 PTSITP

-637 GSTSKAM
+637 GATSSAM
-644 PGSSYGSFTS
+644 PGNSYGSFTS

-668 AVNSSTGVLTATHRG
+668 AVNRSTGVLTATHRG
-683 TVVGPE
+683 TVVGLE
-689 RTSGVVTKKYI
+689 RTSGIVTKKYI

-723 CTQALNTIESFIL
+723 CTQALNTITSI
-736 VNASAG
+736 
-742 SPEQSFTAAGGQ
+742 
-754 ALYYPYFT
+754 ALYTSGATPTPPKTDYP
-762 WSSGSA
+762 
-768 GYSKALSQD
+768 
-777 VTYDVTGSGFSL
+777 
-789 GAVSDAASS
+789 AS
-798 YGQQVVVASR
+798 
-808 GTVIGAARSGELVS
+808 
-822 SLDTTYNSVPISVS
+822 
-836 CTLTL
+836 
-841 TQALNKVE
+841 
-849 SCTVLKN
+849 
-856 EFSYAAIAA
+856 
-865 AGGTSNP
+865 GTSHGYVGIP
-872 AGAVTVTYNYSSG
+872 TYSSG
-885 ATGSPQGT
+885 ASGGMQNFRGYV
-893 TTTIS
+893 S
-898 YSMSSTSGFSIDTA
+898 YSFSESWGRWEMSPDGYY
-912 SGVVTATNNT
+912 
-922 STSSRTSGTI
+922 GTLF
-932 TRTVK
+932 
-937 NSYTNPS
+937 
-944 SVGGNTISV
+944 VGS
-953 TSTKAATCTQSAGA
+953 
-967 KTYANPVVSLS
+967 
-978 YSTIPAKGGTVSP
+978 
-991 TLGYSQT
+991 
-998 WGWNGATS
+998 
-1006 GGGTITSGGTIRY
+1006 
-1019 SGTSV
+1019 
-1024 NVTSGAV
+1024 
-1031 SASSKGTNISNVTT
+1031 
-1045 VTTVTATVTLNGKSG
+1045 
-1060 SKSATV
+1060 
-1066 YQALNTITALIIA
+1066 
-1079 NGAGRSPVTSV
+1079 
-1090 PASGDTVE
+1090 
-1098 IFPKFT
+1098 
-1104 FSSGSEGFNKSASQ
+1104 
-1118 KGAWSG
+1118 
-1124 TATGFTVS
+1124 
-1132 TIEASSSYGRRI
+1132 
-1144 VAANRGTTIGAAR
+1144 RGTTIGVAR
-1157 DIVSTFTLNTTI
+1157 SGVLTCTVKGTI
-1169 NGVSVNKSASH
+1169 NGVAIDKSG
-1180 TLTQAANS
+1180 TLTITQAANS

-1235 PNGQDAVHRA
+1235 PQGSENVVKL
-1245 WRPTDINPWMAE
+1245 WRGDVVNPWMAE
-1257 GYTYGGLSPYNYPN
+1257 GYRYGGLLPYNSTN
-1271 VTQDETTCT
+1271 VTQDESTCT
-1280 LSYVEG
+1280 LSYVDSG
-1286 SNPFSDVGRIVR
+1286 NPFCDVGRIVR

-1305 KSGAGNVLYCGGI
+1305 KSGGTACGGI
-1318 RYNFSTSEVGNYYW
+1318 YYPQTTSDTGNYYW
-1332 HLIIKLPV
+1332 HLIFKLPV
-1340 GYRAWFSYNSLGTG
+1340 GYYLSFAFNNIGTG
-1354 GNASF
+1354 GNVTWR
-1359 CNGGIPVG
+1359 NGGTPRG
-1367 TGDWQAVYGRY
+1367 NGDWQVVYSRWS
-1378 IIGEGGNTL
+1378 ISSGGTSTS
-1387 NLYIVVSR
+1387 NLYIRVDR
-1395 DSSTVPAP
+1395 DPSTPAP
-1403 TASNPVIMD
+1403 TASNPLILD
-1412 IAYSVVTRGYN
+1412 IAYSAVVRIV
-1423 GTPNPLYFTNKGVF
+1423 TPPSPQYFTDKGVF

-1446 TVYAQPINNS
+1446 TRYAEPISNS
-1456 TTNDTVVK
+1456 TTNDTEIK
-1464 NRDFAPMLYW
+1464 NRDIAPTLRW
-1474 NVYGFTYY
+1474 SVYGFTYY
-1482 FCMFVPQ
+1482 SSIFVPQ

-1511 APSSPVS
+1511 VPSSPVS
-1518 AGSAWYHIGLW
+1518 AGSSWYHIGLW

-1535 KSGYLDNN
+1535 KSGYLDND

-1568 RLNIASRGLIE
+1568 KLNIASRGLIE

-1592 NTMINPTYAKSATYT
+1592 STKINAAYAKSATYT
-1607 VQQSANVATY
+1607 IQQSANVATY
-1617 GLPIFKSWIQKGIIP
+1617 GLPWFKSWIQKGIIP
-1632 ASGGSSQSRGL
+1632 ASGGSSQSRSM

-1660 TGATVAQESYWGRID
+1660 TGATVSQETYWGRID
-1675 GPQTNA
+1675 GPQSRA

-1691 TSYLISLYNHVQ
+1691 KTPLVKLYNNAS

-1710 RVYAYPGGGNTFGS
+1710 IVYAYPGGGDTFGS

-1732 TGLGHPGL
+1732 TGLGRPGL
-1740 GGFAINTNHP
+1740 GGFYIYLSHP

-1760 LTLMCRIPSGY
+1760 LTLMCRISAGY
-1771 TINCATNSLGTGG
+1771 TLNCATNSLGTGG
-1784 KITWYSSQEGNDA
+1784 KITWYSSQTGDGN

-1805 TLGTGYLPG
+1805 TLGTGYTPG
-1814 FLFHMWFNG
+1814 ALFHMWFSG

-1838 SVIEVSNQDANLGVG
+1838 SAIEVSNQDANLGVG
-1853 RGGAI
+1853 RGGAT

-1916 AVFNTPAGLGSYTLD
+1916 AVFNTPVGSYTID
-1931 YHDQYILY
+1931 YHDQYIPY

-1945 KTTYTSGSITTE
+1945 KTTYTSGSVTTE
-1957 TATDTDNIKL
+1957 TATDTANIKL
-1967 TSNQSWCVVAA
+1967 TSNQSWCVVA
-1978 LGTSLGFTEN
+1978 GTGTFLGFTEN
-1988 NTGADRMV
+1988 NTGANREV
-1996 TIGVSYGGVTTTY
+1996 TIGVSYGGVTTNY

-2024 IVNNTREYI
+2024 IVNNTQEYI
-2033 ALSSEGYAYIGWE
+2033 ALSSDGHTYIGWE

-2070 GIGNVDFSTA
+2070 GIGNVDFSA
-2080 SSDYMATVIA
+2080 VSSDYMATVIFFSLA
-2090 FGLNYLRSYR
+2090 YLRSYR
-2100 DSGTLLQ
+2100 DSGSLLQ

-2115 LLSTDGTTNWYTT
+2115 LLSTDGTTNWYNTN
-2128 SLTSGTTNG
+2128 LTSGNTN
-2137 SVGSTGNLS
+2137 SSASSTGNLS
-2146 IWGGA
+2146 LNGGA
-2151 GATIP
+2151 GVTIP

>member
-11 DDIQTMGLTL
+11 DDIRTMGLTL

-30 KKFLIMKEITSVY
+30 KKFLTMEEITSVY
-43 YAKVDLP
+43 YARVDLP
-50 AGSDKRLVTYERVSS
+50 TGSDKRLVTYERVSS

-75 LSFNY
+75 LFFNY

-109 ISLEGNVLT
+109 TSLEGNVLT
-118 VTVPN
+118 VTVPQ
-123 NDSENSY
+123 NDSENNY

-151 SKYERFLECSV
+151 SEYERFLECSV

-246 TQTRFVQEANV
+246 IQTRFVQEANV
-257 IEDVLYGEWVISLTA
+257 IENVLYGEWEISLTA

-283 ASKAQSTITA
+283 ASKSQSTITA

-301 VYTSGATRGLPNENA
+301 VYTSEATQRLPNENA

-322 SGTGFILRGN
+322 SGTGFSLSGN
-332 VVTIADRTNVEGAH
+332 VVTIASRSNVEGAQ
-346 RTGVVTATHGG
+346 RTGVVTATYGG

-381 AGRGTIL
+381 AGKGTVM
-388 NIHATGGSI
+388 NIYASGGSI
-397 TWAPIV
+397 TWAPVV
-403 EYSSGWSGT
+403 EYSSGWNGT
-412 PPTGVTITYS
+412 PPSGVTITYS
-422 LSNTNLGATQKGN
+422 LSNTNLGATQNGN

-540 APTSEN
+540 APTAEN

-585 DSITITQAANLI
+585 DSVTITQAANLI
-597 TELRPTAQGFR
+597 TELRPTTQGFR
-608 YNKIGAGDTTAT
+608 YNNIGAGDTTAT
-620 PISITP
+620 PTSITP

-637 GSTSKAM
+637 GSTSTAM

-668 AVNSSTGVLTATHRG
+668 AVNSSTGVLTATHRD
-683 TVVGPE
+683 TVVGLE

-706 STYGGSTV
+706 STYGGSKV

-723 CTQALNTIESFIL
+723 CTQALNTI
-736 VNASAG
+736 
-742 SPEQSFTAAGGQ
+742 
-754 ALYYPYFT
+754 
-762 WSSGSA
+762 
-768 GYSKALSQD
+768 
-777 VTYDVTGSGFSL
+777 
-789 GAVSDAASS
+789 
-798 YGQQVVVASR
+798 
-808 GTVIGAARSGELVS
+808 
-822 SLDTTYNSVPISVS
+822 
-836 CTLTL
+836 
-841 TQALNKVE
+841 
-849 SCTVLKN
+849 
-856 EFSYAAIAA
+856 
-865 AGGTSNP
+865 
-872 AGAVTVTYNYSSG
+872 
-885 ATGSPQGT
+885 
-893 TTTIS
+893 
-898 YSMSSTSGFSIDTA
+898 
-912 SGVVTATNNT
+912 
-922 STSSRTSGTI
+922 
-932 TRTVK
+932 
-937 NSYTNPS
+937 
-944 SVGGNTISV
+944 
-953 TSTKAATCTQSAGA
+953 
-967 KTYANPVVSLS
+967 VSL
-978 YSTIPAKGGTVSP
+978 K
-991 TLGYSQT
+991 
-998 WGWNGATS
+998 
-1006 GGGTITSGGTIRY
+1006 ITSGINKPAI
-1019 SGTSV
+1019 TSV
-1024 NVTSGAV
+1024 GA
-1031 SASSKGTNISNVTT
+1031 SASTPMYSEKI
-1045 VTTVTATVTLNGKSG
+1045 
-1060 SKSATV
+1060 
-1066 YQALNTITALIIA
+1066 
-1079 NGAGRSPVTSV
+1079 
-1090 PASGDTVE
+1090 
-1098 IFPKFT
+1098 T
-1104 FSSGSEGFNKSASQ
+1104 FSSGSSM
-1118 KGAWSG
+1118 
-1124 TATGFTVS
+1124 
-1132 TIEASSSYGRRI
+1132 EASGSYAKYISFTFNQSWGTWVPTEYNYYGNLS
-1144 VAANRGTTIGAAR
+1144 VASRSTTVGAERSGILKCTMIG
-1157 DIVSTFTLNTTI
+1157 TI
-1169 NGVSVNKSASH
+1169 NSVPINASDSI
-1180 TLTQAANS
+1180 TITQAANS

-1196 TYTKSV
+1196 TYNKSV

-1214 TFKSTATYTSGTKQS
+1214 TFKSTATYTSGAKQS

-1235 PNGQDAVHRA
+1235 PTGQDSIQRIWKSTGMNA
-1245 WRPTDINPWMAE
+1245 WMAE
-1257 GYTYGGLSPYNYPN
+1257 GYTYGGLSPYNTIN

-1280 LSYVEG
+1280 LSYVDG
-1286 SNPFSDVGRIVR
+1286 GNPFSDVGRIVR
-1298 MKCTAPP
+1298 MKCTAP
-1305 KSGAGNVLYCGGI
+1305 SLYEDYRYNCGGI
-1318 RYNFSTSEVGNYYW
+1318 YYPIVTSETGDYYW
-1332 HLIIKLPV
+1332 HLIFKLPV
-1340 GYRAWFSYNSLGTG
+1340 GYQLAFGFNNLGTG
-1354 GNASF
+1354 GTVAWG
-1359 CNGGIPVG
+1359 NGGTPRG
-1367 TGDWQAVYGRY
+1367 NGDWQAVYCRFRIGT
-1378 IIGEGGNTL
+1378 GEGTSWN
-1387 NLYIVVSR
+1387 NLFIRVVR
-1395 DSSTVPAP
+1395 DSTTPAP
-1403 TASNPVIMD
+1403 SASNPVIMD

-1446 TVYAQPINNS
+1446 TVYAQPINSS
-1456 TTNDTVVK
+1456 TTNDTVIK

-1499 GGNADNTRYTYA
+1499 GGNIDNTRYTYA
-1511 APSSPVS
+1511 VLRSTVS
-1518 AGSAWYHIGLW
+1518 AGSSWWHVGLW

-1592 NTMINPTYAKSATYT
+1592 NTMINPAYAKSATYT

-1632 ASGGSSQSRGL
+1632 ASGGSSQSKSL
-1643 VYTQPVTYSS
+1643 SYFQPVFYSS
-1653 GDTKSVT
+1653 GDNKIVT
-1660 TGATVAQESYWGRID
+1660 TGATVSQDVYWGRID

-1691 TSYLISLYNHVQ
+1691 TTPLVKLYNNAQ

-1710 RVYAYPGGGNTFGS
+1710 IVNAYPGGGDTFGS

-1732 TGLGHPGL
+1732 TGLGEPGL
-1740 GGFAINTNHP
+1740 GGFYIHINHP
-1750 SGLPSGTSFL
+1750 SGITSGTSFL
-1760 LTLMCRIPSGY
+1760 LTLMCRILPGY

-1784 KITWYSSQEGNDA
+1784 KLTWYSSQNGDGN

-1805 TLGTGYLPG
+1805 TLGTGYMPG
-1814 FLFHMWFNG
+1814 ALFHMWFNG
-1823 TAGTPSSPKLLCQLL
+1823 PAGTPSSPKLLCQLL
-1838 SVIEVSNQDANLGVG
+1838 SAIEVSNQDANLGVG
-1853 RGGAI
+1853 RGGAT
-1858 YSSVFKLPSLGTLV
+1858 YSGGVFKLPSLGTLV

-1878 RYNRTVWLTYLLNG
+1878 RYNRTVWYTCLLNG

-1905 NVASVGAWVPQ
+1905 NVASVGAWAPQ
-1916 AVFNTPAGLGSYTLD
+1916 AVFNTPVGRYTID
-1931 YHDQYILY
+1931 YHDQYIPY

-1945 KTTYTSGSITTE
+1945 KTTYTSGSVATE
-1957 TATDTDNIKL
+1957 TATDTANIKL

-1978 LGTSLGFTEN
+1978 SGTSLGFTEN
-1988 NTGADRMV
+1988 NTGADREV
-1996 TIGVSYGGVTTTY
+1996 TIGVSYGGVTTNY
-2009 SLTQLKKDVGNISLQ
+2009 ILTQLKKDVGNISLQ

-2033 ALSSEGYAYIGWE
+2033 SLFSEGYTYIGWE

-2080 SSDYMATVIA
+2080 SSDYVATVIA
-2090 FGLNYLRSYR
+2090 FGLSYLRSYLN
-2100 DSGTLLQ
+2100 SGTILQ

-2115 LLSTDGTTNWYTT
+2115 LLSTDGTTNWYNT
-2128 SLTSGTTNG
+2128 SLTSGNTNS
-2137 SVGSTGNLS
+2137 SVSSTGNLS
-2146 IWGGA
+2146 IQGGT

>member
-30 KKFLIMKEITSVY
+30 KKFLTMKEITSVY
-43 YAKVDLP
+43 YARVDLP
-50 AGSDKRLVTYERVSS
+50 TGSDKRLVTYERVSS

-109 ISLEGNVLT
+109 TSLEGNVLT

-123 NDSENSY
+123 NDSENNY

-151 SKYERFLECSV
+151 SEYERFLECSI

-257 IEDVLYGEWVISLTA
+257 IENVLYGEWEISLTA

-283 ASKAQSTITA
+283 ASKSQSTITA

-301 VYTSGATRGLPNENA
+301 VYTSEATQRLPNENA

-322 SGTGFILRGN
+322 SGTGFSLSGN
-332 VVTIADRTNVEGAH
+332 VVTIASRSNVEGAQ
-346 RTGVVTATHGG
+346 RTGVVTATYGG

-381 AGRGTIL
+381 AGKGTVM
-388 NIHATGGSI
+388 NIYASGGSI
-397 TWAPIV
+397 TWAPVV
-403 EYSSGWSGT
+403 EYSSGWGGT
-412 PPTGVTITYS
+412 PPSGVTITYS

-435 VTTWPSRGI
+435 VTTWPSRGT

-469 TVSTGQNINGI
+469 TVPTGQNLNGI

-540 APTSEN
+540 APTAEN

-585 DSITITQAANLI
+585 DSVTITQAANLI
-597 TELRPTAQGFR
+597 TELRPTTQGFR
-608 YNKIGAGDTTAT
+608 YNNIGAGDTTAT
-620 PISITP
+620 PTSITP

-637 GSTSKAM
+637 GSTSTAM

-668 AVNSSTGVLTATHRG
+668 AVNSSTGVLTATPRG
-683 TVVGPE
+683 TVIGPE

-706 STYGGSTV
+706 STYGGSKV

-723 CTQALNTIESFIL
+723 CTQALNTVTSI
-736 VNASAG
+736 
-742 SPEQSFTAAGGQ
+742 
-754 ALYYPYFT
+754 ALYTSGPTPMPPKTDYPA
-762 WSSGSA
+762 SG
-768 GYSKALSQD
+768 
-777 VTYDVTGSGFSL
+777 T
-789 GAVSDAASS
+789 S
-798 YGQQVVVASR
+798 YGYV
-808 GTVIGAARSGELVS
+808 GI
-822 SLDTTYNSVPISVS
+822 P
-836 CTLTL
+836 TL
-841 TQALNKVE
+841 
-849 SCTVLKN
+849 
-856 EFSYAAIAA
+856 
-865 AGGTSNP
+865 
-872 AGAVTVTYNYSSG
+872 SSG
-885 ATGSPQGT
+885 A
-893 TTTIS
+893 
-898 YSMSSTSGFSIDTA
+898 
-912 SGVVTATNNT
+912 
-922 STSSRTSGTI
+922 
-932 TRTVK
+932 
-937 NSYTNPS
+937 
-944 SVGGNTISV
+944 
-953 TSTKAATCTQSAGA
+953 
-967 KTYANPVVSLS
+967 
-978 YSTIPAKGGTVSP
+978 
-991 TLGYSQT
+991 
-998 WGWNGATS
+998 
-1006 GGGTITSGGTIRY
+1006 SGGTYNLVDYVSY
-1019 SGTSV
+1019 SFSESWGRWEMDQEGYYGTLFV
-1024 NVTSGAV
+1024 
-1031 SASSKGTNISNVTT
+1031 
-1045 VTTVTATVTLNGKSG
+1045 G
-1060 SKSATV
+1060 S
-1066 YQALNTITALIIA
+1066 
-1079 NGAGRSPVTSV
+1079 
-1090 PASGDTVE
+1090 
-1098 IFPKFT
+1098 
-1104 FSSGSEGFNKSASQ
+1104 
-1118 KGAWSG
+1118 
-1124 TATGFTVS
+1124 
-1132 TIEASSSYGRRI
+1132 
-1144 VAANRGTTIGAAR
+1144 RGTTIGAAR
-1157 DIVSTFTLNTTI
+1157 TGVLICTIKGTI
-1169 NGVSVNKSASH
+1169 NGVAVDKSG
-1180 TLTQAANS
+1180 TLTITQEANS

-1196 TYTKSV
+1196 TYNKSV

-1214 TFKSTATYTSGTKQS
+1214 TFKSTATYTSGAKQS

-1235 PNGQDAVHRA
+1235 PTGQDSIQRIWKSTGMNA
-1245 WRPTDINPWMAE
+1245 WMAE
-1257 GYTYGGLSPYNYPN
+1257 GYTYGGLSPYNTTN

-1280 LSYVEG
+1280 LSYVDG
-1286 SNPFSDVGRIVR
+1286 GNPFSDVGRIVR
-1298 MKCTAPP
+1298 MKCTAP
-1305 KSGAGNVLYCGGI
+1305 SLYEDYIYNCGGI
-1318 RYNFSTSEVGNYYW
+1318 YYPMVTSETGDYYW
-1332 HLIIKLPV
+1332 HLIFKLPV
-1340 GYRAWFSYNSLGTG
+1340 GYQLAFGFNNLGTG
-1354 GNASF
+1354 GTVAWG
-1359 CNGGIPVG
+1359 NGGTPRG
-1367 TGDWQAVYGRY
+1367 NGDWQAVYCRFR
-1378 IIGEGGNTL
+1378 IGTGGGTSWY
-1387 NLYIVVSR
+1387 NLFIRVVR
-1395 DSSTVPAP
+1395 DSTTPAP
-1403 TASNPVIMD
+1403 SASNPVIMD

-1456 TTNDTVVK
+1456 TTNDTVIK

-1499 GGNADNTRYTYA
+1499 GGNINNTRYTYA
-1511 APSSPVS
+1511 VLRSTVS
-1518 AGSAWYHIGLW
+1518 AGSSWWHVGLW

-1568 RLNIASRGLIE
+1568 RLDIASRGLIE

-1592 NTMINPTYAKSATYT
+1592 NTVINPAYAKSATYT

-1632 ASGGSSQSRGL
+1632 ASGGSSQSRSL

-1660 TGATVAQESYWGRID
+1660 TGAKVSQESYWGRID

-1691 TSYLISLYNHVQ
+1691 KTPLVKLYNNAQ

-1710 RVYAYPGGGNTFGS
+1710 IVNAYPGGGDTFGS

-1732 TGLGHPGL
+1732 TGLGQPGL
-1740 GGFAINTNHP
+1740 GGFYIHLNHP
-1750 SGLPSGTSFL
+1750 SGITSGTSFL
-1760 LTLMCRIPSGY
+1760 LTLMCRILPGY

-1784 KITWYSSQEGNDA
+1784 KLTWYSSQNGDGN

-1805 TLGTGYLPG
+1805 TLGTGYMPG
-1814 FLFHMWFNG
+1814 ALFHMWFNG
-1823 TAGTPSSPKLLCQLL
+1823 PAGTPSSPKLLCQLL
-1838 SVIEVSNQDANLGVG
+1838 SAIEVSNQDANLGVG
-1853 RGGAI
+1853 RGGAT
-1858 YSSVFKLPSLGTLV
+1858 YSGGVFKLPSLGTLV

-1878 RYNRTVWLTYLLNG
+1878 RYNRTVWYTCLLNG

-1905 NVASVGAWVPQ
+1905 NVASVGAWAPQ
-1916 AVFNTPAGLGSYTLD
+1916 AVFNTPVGRYTID
-1931 YHDQYILY
+1931 YHDQYIPY

-1945 KTTYTSGSITTE
+1945 KTTYTSGSVTTE
-1957 TATDTDNIKL
+1957 TATDTANIKL

-1978 LGTSLGFTEN
+1978 SGTSLGFTEN
-1988 NTGADRMV
+1988 NTGADREV
-1996 TIGVSYGGVTTTY
+1996 TIGVSYGGVTTNY
-2009 SLTQLKKDVGNISLQ
+2009 ILTQLKKDVGNISLQ

-2033 ALSSEGYAYIGWE
+2033 SLFSEGYAYIGWE

-2080 SSDYMATVIA
+2080 SSDYVATVIA
-2090 FGLNYLRSYR
+2090 FGLSYLRSYL
-2100 DSGTLLQ
+2100 DSGTILQ

-2115 LLSTDGTTNWYTT
+2115 LLSTDGTTNWYNT
-2128 SLTSGTTNG
+2128 SLTSGNTNS
-2137 SVGSTGNLS
+2137 SVSSTGNLS
-2146 IWGGA
+2146 IQGGV

>member
-30 KKFLIMKEITSVY
+30 KKFLTMEEITSVY
-43 YAKVDLP
+43 YARVDLP

-80 AGGSKTVIINTNA
+80 GGGSKTVIINTNA

-102 SDPDRFA
+102 SDPNRFA
-109 ISLEGNVLT
+109 TSLEGNVLT

-123 NDSENSY
+123 NDSENNY

-151 SKYERFLECSV
+151 SEYERFLECSI

-170 SGGVVNFVYTLITY
+170 SGGLIEFTYTLITY

-191 RESVIPTDYDY
+191 RETVIPTDYDY
-202 TPVDGFTVNTGD
+202 TPVDGFSVNTGD
-214 RSVTAS
+214 MSVRAS

-257 IEDVLYGEWVISLTA
+257 IEDVLYGEWEISLTA

-283 ASKAQSTITA
+283 ASRAWSTITA
-293 TATRTKTN
+293 TATRTKTY
-301 VYTSGATRGLPNENA
+301 VYTSGATQGLPNENA

-322 SGTGFILRGN
+322 SGTGFSLSGN
-332 VVTIADRTNVEGAH
+332 VVTMADRTNIEGAQ

-368 NKIVGVSATGTVT
+368 NKIVAVSATGTVT
-381 AGRGTIL
+381 SGRGTIM
-388 NIHATGGSI
+388 NIYASGGSI
-397 TWAPIV
+397 TWAPVV

-412 PPTGVTITYS
+412 PPSGVTITYS

-469 TVSTGQNINGI
+469 TVSTGQNLNGI
-480 TSISIRACGGAV
+480 TSISIRACGGAE

-521 ISAIDGYETWS
+521 TSAIDGYETWS

-540 APTSEN
+540 APTAEN

-585 DSITITQAANLI
+585 DSVTITQAANLI

-608 YNKIGAGDTTAT
+608 YNNIGAGDTTAT
-620 PISITP
+620 PTSITP

-637 GSTSKAM
+637 GSTSTAM

-668 AVNSSTGVLTATHRG
+668 AVNRSTGVLTATHRG

-689 RTSGVVTKKYI
+689 RTSGIVTKKYI

-723 CTQALNTIESFIL
+723 CTQALNTITSI
-736 VNASAG
+736 
-742 SPEQSFTAAGGQ
+742 
-754 ALYYPYFT
+754 
-762 WSSGSA
+762 
-768 GYSKALSQD
+768 
-777 VTYDVTGSGFSL
+777 
-789 GAVSDAASS
+789 
-798 YGQQVVVASR
+798 R
-808 GTVIGAARSGELVS
+808 IIGAGPS
-822 SLDTTYNSVPISVS
+822 TPITSVS
-836 CTLTL
+836 
-841 TQALNKVE
+841 
-849 SCTVLKN
+849 
-856 EFSYAAIAA
+856 AA
-865 AGGTSNP
+865 ANVFGYT
-872 AGAVTVTYNYSSG
+872 GAATFSTRIEAELNNY
-885 ATGSPQGT
+885 TEYV
-893 TTTIS
+893 S
-898 YSMSSTSGFSIDTA
+898 YSFNQSWGTWTSSA
-912 SGVVTATNNT
+912 SGYYGV
-922 STSSRTSGTI
+922 
-932 TRTVK
+932 
-937 NSYTNPS
+937 
-944 SVGGNTISV
+944 
-953 TSTKAATCTQSAGA
+953 
-967 KTYANPVVSLS
+967 LS
-978 YSTIPAKGGTVSP
+978 I
-991 TLGYSQT
+991 
-998 WGWNGATS
+998 
-1006 GGGTITSGGTIRY
+1006 
-1019 SGTSV
+1019 
-1024 NVTSGAV
+1024 
-1031 SASSKGTNISNVTT
+1031 AS
-1045 VTTVTATVTLNGKSG
+1045 
-1060 SKSATV
+1060 
-1066 YQALNTITALIIA
+1066 
-1079 NGAGRSPVTSV
+1079 
-1090 PASGDTVE
+1090 
-1098 IFPKFT
+1098 
-1104 FSSGSEGFNKSASQ
+1104 
-1118 KGAWSG
+1118 
-1124 TATGFTVS
+1124 
-1132 TIEASSSYGRRI
+1132 
-1144 VAANRGTTIGAAR
+1144 RGTTIGAVR
-1157 DIVSTFTLNTTI
+1157 SGVLTCTVKGTI
-1169 NGVSVNKSASH
+1169 NGVAVDKSG
-1180 TLTQAANS
+1180 TLTITQAANS

-1214 TFKSTATYTSGTKQS
+1214 TFKSTATYTSGVKQS

-1245 WRPTDINPWMAE
+1245 WRTSDINPWMAE
-1257 GYTYGGLSPYNYPN
+1257 GYTYGGLSPYNYTN
-1271 VTQDETTCT
+1271 VTQDSTTCT
-1280 LSYVEG
+1280 LSYVDG

-1305 KSGAGNVLYCGGI
+1305 KSGAGNVLHCGGI
-1318 RYNFSTSEVGNYYW
+1318 VYSFDTTEVGNYYW

-1340 GYRAWFSYNSLGTG
+1340 GYRIKFSYNSLGTG

-1359 CNGGIPVG
+1359 RNGGNPVG

-1378 IIGEGGNTL
+1378 VIGEGGTDHF
-1387 NLYIVVSR
+1387 NLYILVYR
-1395 DSSTVPAP
+1395 DSSTPAP
-1403 TASNPVIMD
+1403 TASNPAILDV
-1412 IAYSVVTRGYN
+1412 AYSAVTRLYS

-1456 TTNDTVVK
+1456 TTNDTVIK

-1499 GGNADNTRYTYA
+1499 GGNVDNTRYTYV

-1518 AGSAWYHIGLW
+1518 AGSSWYHIGLW
-1529 AVMSSG
+1529 VVMSSG
-1535 KSGYLDNN
+1535 KSGYLDND

-1556 IGTSGAAYNFFH
+1556 ISASGAAYNFFH

-1592 NTMINPTYAKSATYT
+1592 STKINTAYAKSATYT
-1607 VQQSANVATY
+1607 IQQSANVATY
-1617 GLPIFKSWIQKGIIP
+1617 GLPLFKSWIQKGIIP
-1632 ASGGSSQSRGL
+1632 ASGGSSKSRSL

-1660 TGATVAQESYWGRID
+1660 TGATVSQDAYWGRID
-1675 GPQTNA
+1675 GPQVNA

-1691 TSYLISLYNHVQ
+1691 KTPLVKPYNNAQ

-1710 RVYAYPGGGNTFGS
+1710 IVNAYPSGGDTFGS

-1732 TGLGHPGL
+1732 TGLGQPGL
-1740 GGFAINTNHP
+1740 GGFYIHLNHP
-1750 SGLPSGTSFL
+1750 SGITSGTSFM

-1784 KITWYSSQEGNDA
+1784 KLTWYSSQRGDNS
-1797 FRSYSLGI
+1797 FRSYSLDI
-1805 TLGTGYLPG
+1805 TLGTGYVPG
-1814 FLFHMWFNG
+1814 VLFHMWFDG
-1823 TAGTPSSPKLLCQLL
+1823 PAAGTPSSPKLLCQLL
-1838 SVIEVSNQDANLGVG
+1838 SAIEVSNQDANLGVG
-1853 RGGAI
+1853 RGGAT

-1878 RYNRTVWLTYLLNG
+1878 RYNRTVWFTCLLNG

-1939 TKEATR
+1939 TKKATR
-1945 KTTYTSGSITTE
+1945 KITYTSGSVTTE
-1957 TATDTDNIKL
+1957 TATDTANIKL
-1967 TSNQSWCVVAA
+1967 TSNRSWCVVAA
-1978 LGTSLGFTEN
+1978 SGTSLGFTEN
-1988 NTGADRMV
+1988 NTGADRKV

-2033 ALSSEGYAYIGWE
+2033 ALSSEGYTYIGWE

-2055 FENLECDAYNTITYD
+2055 FENLECDAYNTITYE

-2080 SSDYMATVIA
+2080 SSDYGATNI
-2090 FGLNYLRSYR
+2090 FFNLPYLRSYLE
-2100 DSGTLLQ
+2100 GGALLR

-2128 SLTSGTTNG
+2128 NLTSGTTNG

-2146 IWGGA
+2146 LNGGA

>member
-1 MKKYGYLITG
+1 MKKYRYLITG

-30 KKFLIMKEITSVY
+30 KKFLTMEEITSVY
-43 YAKVDLP
+43 YARVDLP
-50 AGSDKRLVTYERVSS
+50 TGSNKRLVTYERVSS

-80 AGGSKTVIINTNA
+80 AGGSKTVRINTNA

-118 VTVPN
+118 VTVPQ
-123 NDSENSY
+123 NDSENNY

-151 SKYERFLECSV
+151 SEYERFLECSI
-162 GDRYDFKA
+162 GDKYDFKA
-170 SGGVVNFVYTLITY
+170 SGGLVNFTYSLITY

-202 TPVDGFTVNTGD
+202 TPVAGFSVNTGD

-226 GSERSLYLTAI
+226 GGERYLYLTAI

-246 TQTRFVQEANV
+246 TQTKFVQEANV
-257 IEDVLYGEWVISLTA
+257 IENVSYGEWVISLTA

-283 ASKAQSTITA
+283 ASRAQSTITA

-301 VYTSGATRGLPNENA
+301 VYTSEATQKLPNENA

-322 SGTGFILRGN
+322 SGTGFSLSGN
-332 VVTIADRTNVEGAH
+332 VVTIASRSNVEGAQ
-346 RTGVVTATHGG
+346 RTGVVTATYGG

-381 AGRGTIL
+381 PGKGTVL
-388 NIHATGGSI
+388 NVHATGGSV
-397 TWAPIV
+397 TWAPVV

-412 PPTGVTITYS
+412 PPSGVTITYS
-422 LSNTNLGATQKGN
+422 LSNTNLGATQNGN
-435 VTTWPSRGI
+435 VTTWPNRGI

-469 TVSTGQNINGI
+469 TVSTGQNLNGI

-585 DSITITQAANLI
+585 DSVTITQAANLI
-597 TELRPTAQGFR
+597 TELRPTSRGFR
-608 YNKIGAGDTTAT
+608 YNNIGAGDTTAT
-620 PISITP
+620 PTSITP

-637 GSTSKAM
+637 GSTSTAM
-644 PGSSYGSFTS
+644 PGNSYGSFTG
-654 REEYSLGTVQNGFT
+654 RDEYSLGTVQNGFT
-668 AVNSSTGVLTATHRG
+668 AVNSSTGVLTATPRG
-683 TVVGPE
+683 TVVGLE

-706 STYGGSTV
+706 STYGGSKV

-723 CTQALNTIESFIL
+723 CTQALNTITSLRI
-736 VNASAG
+736 V
-742 SPEQSFTAAGGQ
+742 
-754 ALYYPYFT
+754 
-762 WSSGSA
+762 
-768 GYSKALSQD
+768 
-777 VTYDVTGSGFSL
+777 GSGPSTAITSVSATANTPGYTAIATFSTGTEAEL
-789 GAVSDAASS
+789 NNYASYVSYSFNQS
-798 YGQQVVVASR
+798 WGTWTSR
-808 GTVIGAARSGELVS
+808 GYYG
-822 SLDTTYNSVPISVS
+822 
-836 CTLTL
+836 
-841 TQALNKVE
+841 
-849 SCTVLKN
+849 VL
-856 EFSYAAIAA
+856 SIA
-865 AGGTSNP
+865 S
-872 AGAVTVTYNYSSG
+872 
-885 ATGSPQGT
+885 
-893 TTTIS
+893 
-898 YSMSSTSGFSIDTA
+898 
-912 SGVVTATNNT
+912 
-922 STSSRTSGTI
+922 
-932 TRTVK
+932 
-937 NSYTNPS
+937 
-944 SVGGNTISV
+944 
-953 TSTKAATCTQSAGA
+953 
-967 KTYANPVVSLS
+967 
-978 YSTIPAKGGTVSP
+978 
-991 TLGYSQT
+991 
-998 WGWNGATS
+998 
-1006 GGGTITSGGTIRY
+1006 
-1019 SGTSV
+1019 
-1024 NVTSGAV
+1024 
-1031 SASSKGTNISNVTT
+1031 
-1045 VTTVTATVTLNGKSG
+1045 
-1060 SKSATV
+1060 
-1066 YQALNTITALIIA
+1066 
-1079 NGAGRSPVTSV
+1079 
-1090 PASGDTVE
+1090 
-1098 IFPKFT
+1098 
-1104 FSSGSEGFNKSASQ
+1104 
-1118 KGAWSG
+1118 
-1124 TATGFTVS
+1124 
-1132 TIEASSSYGRRI
+1132 
-1144 VAANRGTTIGAAR
+1144 RGTTIGAAR
-1157 DIVSTFTLNTTI
+1157 SGVLTCTVKGTI
-1169 NGVSVNKSASH
+1169 NGVAVDKSG
-1180 TLTQAANS
+1180 TLTITQEANS

-1196 TYTKSV
+1196 TYNKSV

-1214 TFKSTATYTSGTKQS
+1214 TFKSTATYTSGAKQS

-1235 PNGQDAVHRA
+1235 PTGQDSIQRIWKSTGMNA
-1245 WRPTDINPWMAE
+1245 WMAE
-1257 GYTYGGLSPYNYPN
+1257 GYTYGGLSPYNYDH
-1271 VTQDETTCT
+1271 VTQDATTCT
-1280 LSYVEG
+1280 LSYVDG
-1286 SNPFSDVGRIVR
+1286 GNPFSDVGRIVR

-1305 KSGAGNVLYCGGI
+1305 KSGGYNCGGI
-1318 RYNFSTSEVGNYYW
+1318 YYLLTTSATGDYYW
-1332 HLIIKLPV
+1332 HLIFKLPV
-1340 GYRAWFSYNSLGTG
+1340 GYTLAFGFNNIGTG
-1354 GNASF
+1354 GTVAWG
-1359 CNGGIPVG
+1359 NGGTPRG
-1367 TGDWQAVYGRY
+1367 NGDWQAIYCRLK
-1378 IIGEGGNTL
+1378 IGTGGTDTN
-1387 NLYIVVSR
+1387 NLYIRVVR
-1395 DSSTVPAP
+1395 DSTTPAP
-1403 TASNPVIMD
+1403 SASNPVIMD

-1456 TTNDTVVK
+1456 TTNDTVIK

-1499 GGNADNTRYTYA
+1499 GGNNNNTRYTYA

-1568 RLNIASRGLIE
+1568 KLNIASRGLIE

-1592 NTMINPTYAKSATYT
+1592 NTMINPAYAKSATYT
-1607 VQQSANVATY
+1607 IQQSANVATY

-1632 ASGGSSQSRGL
+1632 ASGGSSQSRSIS
-1643 VYTQPVTYSS
+1643 YFQPVTYSS
-1653 GDTKSVT
+1653 GDNKIVT
-1660 TGATVAQESYWGRID
+1660 TGATVSQETYWGRID
-1675 GPQTNA
+1675 GPQLNA

-1691 TSYLISLYNHVQ
+1691 KTPLVKLYNNAQ

-1710 RVYAYPGGGNTFGS
+1710 IVNAYPSGGDTFGS

-1732 TGLGHPGL
+1732 TGLGNPGL
-1740 GGFAINTNHP
+1740 GGFYIRINHP
-1750 SGLPSGTSFL
+1750 SGLASGTSFM
-1760 LTLMCRIPSGY
+1760 LTLMCRISAGY
-1771 TINCATNSLGTGG
+1771 TLNCVTNSLGTGG
-1784 KITWYSSQEGNDA
+1784 KITWYSSQTGDGN

-1805 TLGTGYLPG
+1805 TLGTGYMPG
-1814 FLFHMWFNG
+1814 VLFHMWFSG
-1823 TAGTPSSPKLLCQLL
+1823 TAGTSSSPKLLCQLL
-1838 SVIEVSNQDANLGVG
+1838 SAIEVSNQDANLGVG
-1853 RGGAI
+1853 RGGAT
-1858 YSSVFKLPSLGTLV
+1858 YSRVFKLPSLGTLV

-1878 RYNRTVWLTYLLNG
+1878 RYNRTVWFTCLLNG

-1916 AVFNTPAGLGSYTLD
+1916 ATFNTPAGLGSYTLD

-1967 TSNQSWCVVAA
+1967 TSNQYWCVVAA

-1988 NTGADRMV
+1988 NTGADRNV

-2009 SLTQLKKDVGNISLQ
+2009 SLTQLKKDVGNMSLQ

-2033 ALSSEGYAYIGWE
+2033 SLFSEGYAYIGWE

-2080 SSDYMATVIA
+2080 SRDYMATVIA

-2100 DSGTLLQ
+2100 NSGTFLQ

-2115 LLSTDGTTNWYTT
+2115 LLSTDGTPNWYNT
-2128 SLTSGTTNG
+2128 SLSSGNTNS
-2137 SVGSTGNLS
+2137 SVSSTGNLS
-2146 IWGGA
+2146 LQGGA

-2170 TINSAG
+2170 TIDSAG

>member
-30 KKFLIMKEITSVY
+30 KKFLTMEEITSVY

-50 AGSDKRLVTYERVSS
+50 AGSNKRLVTYERVSS

-80 AGGSKTVIINTNA
+80 AEGSKTVIINTNA

-109 ISLEGNVLT
+109 TSLEGNVLT
-118 VTVPN
+118 VTVPEN
-123 NDSENSY
+123 YSENNY

-151 SKYERFLECSV
+151 SVYERFLECSI

-170 SGGVVNFVYTLITY
+170 SGGLVNFVYSLITY
-184 KNGEEYS
+184 RNGEEYS
-191 RESVIPTDYDY
+191 REFVIPTDYEY
-202 TPVDGFTVNTGD
+202 TPVDGFSVNTGD
-214 RSVTAS
+214 MNVRAS
-220 NRGTTI
+220 DRGTTL

-257 IEDVLYGEWVISLTA
+257 IEDVLYGEWEISLTA

-301 VYTSGATRGLPNENA
+301 VYTSGATQELPNENA
-316 TPSLSV
+316 TPSLSI
-322 SGTGFILRGN
+322 SGSGFILSGN
-332 VVTIADRTNVEGAH
+332 VVTMADRTNVEGAQ
-346 RTGVVTATHGG
+346 RIGVVTATHGG
-357 KSKTLNLYQAE
+357 ESKTLNLYQAE

-381 AGRGTIL
+381 SGNGTVM
-388 NIHATGGSI
+388 NVSTSGGSV
-397 TWAPIV
+397 TWAPVV
-403 EYSSGWSGT
+403 EYSSGWNGT
-412 PPTGVTITYS
+412 PPSGVTITYS
-422 LSNTNLGATQKGN
+422 LSNTNLGATQDEN

-444 TIGAWR
+444 NIGAWR
-450 GVNVN
+450 GVTVN
-455 IHASSSYTTTPVLG
+455 IHASSSYTTTPVTG
-469 TVSTGQNINGI
+469 SETTGQNLNGI
-480 TSISIRACGGAV
+480 TSISIRACGGSSA
-492 DPPQTNYPASRE
+492 PPQTNYPASRE

-516 GSDAE
+516 GSDDE

-532 FNQSWGSW
+532 FNQSWGWW
-540 APTSEN
+540 APTAEN

-554 SSRGTTIGNA
+554 SSRGTNIGKA

-585 DSITITQAANLI
+585 DSITITQAANLV
-597 TELRPTAQGFR
+597 TELRPTSQGFR
-608 YNKIGAGDTTAT
+608 YNNIGAGDTTAVPT
-620 PISITP
+620 FITP
-626 GANSVVYVFSS
+626 GTNSVVYVFSS
-637 GSTSKAM
+637 GSTSTAM

-654 REEYSLGTVQNGFT
+654 RVEYSLGTVQNGFT
-668 AVNSSTGVLTATHRG
+668 AVNRSTGVLTATHRG

-689 RTSGVVTKKYI
+689 RTSGIVTKKYI

-723 CTQALNTIESFIL
+723 CTQDMNTIVSLEITSGINKPAITS
-736 VNASAG
+736 VGASASKPLYSENITFSSG
-742 SPEQSFTAAGGQ
+742 SSGEASGSYAEYISFTFNQSWGTWVPTE
-754 ALYYPYFT
+754 ALYY
-762 WSSGSA
+762 GH
-768 GYSKALSQD
+768 LS
-777 VTYDVTGSGFSL
+777 
-789 GAVSDAASS
+789 
-798 YGQQVVVASR
+798 VASR
-808 GTVIGAARSGELVS
+808 GTTVGAERSGILKCTMVG
-822 SLDTTYNSVPISVS
+822 TINSVPINLSDS
-836 CTLTL
+836 
-841 TQALNKVE
+841 
-849 SCTVLKN
+849 
-856 EFSYAAIAA
+856 I
-865 AGGTSNP
+865 
-872 AGAVTVTYNYSSG
+872 
-885 ATGSPQGT
+885 
-893 TTTIS
+893 TI
-898 YSMSSTSGFSIDTA
+898 
-912 SGVVTATNNT
+912 
-922 STSSRTSGTI
+922 
-932 TRTVK
+932 
-937 NSYTNPS
+937 
-944 SVGGNTISV
+944 
-953 TSTKAATCTQSAGA
+953 
-967 KTYANPVVSLS
+967 
-978 YSTIPAKGGTVSP
+978 
-991 TLGYSQT
+991 
-998 WGWNGATS
+998 
-1006 GGGTITSGGTIRY
+1006 
-1019 SGTSV
+1019 
-1024 NVTSGAV
+1024 
-1031 SASSKGTNISNVTT
+1031 
-1045 VTTVTATVTLNGKSG
+1045 
-1060 SKSATV
+1060 
-1066 YQALNTITALIIA
+1066 
-1079 NGAGRSPVTSV
+1079 
-1090 PASGDTVE
+1090 
-1098 IFPKFT
+1098 
-1104 FSSGSEGFNKSASQ
+1104 
-1118 KGAWSG
+1118 
-1124 TATGFTVS
+1124 
-1132 TIEASSSYGRRI
+1132 
-1144 VAANRGTTIGAAR
+1144 
-1157 DIVSTFTLNTTI
+1157 
-1169 NGVSVNKSASH
+1169 
-1180 TLTQAANS
+1180 TQAANS

-1214 TFKSTATYTSGTKQS
+1214 TFKSTATYTSGVKQS

-1235 PNGQDAVHRA
+1235 PTGQESIQRIWPSTTNA
-1245 WRPTDINPWMAE
+1245 WMAE
-1257 GYTYGGLSPYNYPN
+1257 GYTYGGLSPYNSTN

-1280 LSYVEG
+1280 LSYVDG
-1286 SNPFSDVGRIVR
+1286 GNPFSDVGRIVR

-1305 KSGAGNVLYCGGI
+1305 TFGGYSCGGI
-1318 RYNFSTSEVGNYYW
+1318 CYPWRTSETGDYCW
-1332 HLIIKLPV
+1332 SLIFKLPV
-1340 GYRAWFSYNSLGTG
+1340 GYALGFGYNNLGTG
-1354 GNASF
+1354 GSVHWGNQGAPIG
-1359 CNGGIPVG
+1359 N
-1367 TGDWQAVYGRY
+1367 GDWQSVYCRFH
-1378 IIGEGGNTL
+1378 IGTGGTEVS
-1387 NLYIVVSR
+1387 NLYIRVR
-1395 DSSTVPAP
+1395 RYSTTPAP
-1403 TASNPVIMD
+1403 SASNPVIMD
-1412 IAYSVVTRGYN
+1412 VAYSVVTRLYEGI
-1423 GTPNPLYFTNKGVF
+1423 PNPLYFTNKGVF

-1446 TVYAQPINNS
+1446 TLYAQPINNS
-1456 TTNDTVVK
+1456 TTNDTVVQ
-1464 NRDFAPMLYW
+1464 NRNFAPMLYW

-1499 GGNADNTRYTYA
+1499 GGNNNNTRYTYA

-1592 NTMINPTYAKSATYT
+1592 NTMINPAYAKSATYT

-1632 ASGGSSQSRGL
+1632 ASGGSSKSKNL
-1643 VYTQPVTYSS
+1643 VYNQLVTYSS
-1653 GDTKSVT
+1653 GGIKSVI
-1660 TGATVAQESYWGRID
+1660 TGATVSQESYWGRID
-1675 GPQTNA
+1675 GPQSNA

-1691 TSYLISLYNHVQ
+1691 TTHLVRLYNNAQ

-1710 RVYAYPGGGNTFGS
+1710 RVKAYPSGGDTFGS

-1732 TGLGHPGL
+1732 TGLGRPGL
-1740 GGFAINTNHP
+1740 GGFSIYINHP
-1750 SGLPSGTSFL
+1750 PGIPSGTSFM
-1760 LTLMCRIPSGY
+1760 LTLMCRISNGY
-1771 TINCATNSLGTGG
+1771 TINCLTNSLGTGG
-1784 KITWYSSQEGNDA
+1784 KITWYSSQRGDSN

-1805 TLGTGYLPG
+1805 TLGTGYKPG
-1814 FLFHMWFNG
+1814 VLFYMWFSG

-1838 SVIEVSNQDANLGVG
+1838 SAIEVSNQDANLGVG
-1853 RGGAI
+1853 RGGAT
-1858 YSSVFKLPSLGTLV
+1858 YSRSVFKLPSLGTLV

-1878 RYNRTVWLTYLLNG
+1878 RYNRTVWYTCLLNG

-1905 NVASVGAWVPQ
+1905 NVASAGAWVPQ
-1916 AVFNTPAGLGSYTLD
+1916 AVFNTPVGSYTLD
-1931 YHDQYILY
+1931 YHDQYIPY

-1945 KTTYTSGSITTE
+1945 KTTYTSGSVTTE
-1957 TATDTDNIKL
+1957 TATDTANIKL
-1967 TSNQSWCVVAA
+1967 TSNQSWCVVIAQ
-1978 LGTSLGFTEN
+1978 GTSLGFTEN
-1988 NTGADRMV
+1988 NTGADRQV
-1996 TIGVSYGGVTTTY
+1996 TIGVSYGGVTTNY
-2009 SLTQLKKDVGNISLQ
+2009 ILTQLKKDVGNISLQ

-2055 FENLECDAYNTITYD
+2055 FENLECDAYNIITYE
-2070 GIGNVDFSTA
+2070 GIGNVDFSTV
-2080 SSDYMATVIA
+2080 SSDYTATAI
-2090 FGLNYLRSYR
+2090 FFNLPYLRSYLN
-2100 DSGTLLQ
+2100 SGTILQ

-2170 TINSAG
+2170 TIDSVE

>member
-30 KKFLIMKEITSVY
+30 KKFLTMEEITSVY

-50 AGSDKRLVTYERVSS
+50 AGSNKRLVTYERVSS

-80 AGGSKTVIINTNA
+80 AEGSKTVIINTNA

-102 SDPDRFA
+102 SDSDRFA
-109 ISLEGNVLT
+109 TSLEGNVLT
-118 VTVPN
+118 VTVPEN
-123 NDSENSY
+123 YSENNY

-151 SKYERFLECSV
+151 SVYERFLECSI

-170 SGGVVNFVYTLITY
+170 SGGLVNFVYSLITY
-184 KNGEEYS
+184 RNGEEYS
-191 RESVIPTDYDY
+191 RESVIPTDYEY
-202 TPVDGFTVNTGD
+202 TPVDGFSVDTGD
-214 RSVTAS
+214 MNVRAS
-220 NRGTTI
+220 DRGTTL

-257 IEDVLYGEWVISLTA
+257 IENVSYGEWVISLTA

-301 VYTSGATRGLPNENA
+301 VYTSGATQKLPNENA

-322 SGTGFILRGN
+322 SGTGFTLSGN
-332 VVTIADRTNVEGAH
+332 VVTMADRTNIEGAQ
-346 RTGVVTATHGG
+346 RTGVVTATYGG

-381 AGRGTIL
+381 SGKGTVM
-388 NIHATGGSI
+388 NISTSGGSI
-397 TWAPIV
+397 TWAPVI
-403 EYSSGWSGT
+403 EYSSGWNGT
-412 PPTGVTITYS
+412 PPSGVTITYS
-422 LSNTNLGATQKGN
+422 LSNTNLGATQNGN
-435 VTTWPSRGI
+435 VTTWSSRGI

-450 GVNVN
+450 GVHVN

-469 TVSTGQNINGI
+469 TVSTGQNLNGI
-480 TSISIRACGGAV
+480 TSISIRACGGAE

-540 APTSEN
+540 APTAEN

-585 DSITITQAANLI
+585 DSVTITQAANLV
-597 TELRPTAQGFR
+597 TELRPTSQGFR
-608 YNKIGAGDTTAT
+608 YNNIGAGDTTAVPT
-620 PISITP
+620 FITP

-637 GSTSKAM
+637 GSTSTAM

-654 REEYSLGTVQNGFT
+654 RTEYSLGTVQNGFT
-668 AVNSSTGVLTATHRG
+668 AVNLSTGVLTATHRG

-723 CTQALNTIESFIL
+723 CTQDMNTIVSLEITSGINKPAITS
-736 VNASAG
+736 VGASASKPLYSENITFSSG
-742 SPEQSFTAAGGQ
+742 SSGEASGGYAEYISFTFNQSWGTWVPTE
-754 ALYYPYFT
+754 ALYY
-762 WSSGSA
+762 GH
-768 GYSKALSQD
+768 LS
-777 VTYDVTGSGFSL
+777 
-789 GAVSDAASS
+789 
-798 YGQQVVVASR
+798 VASR
-808 GTVIGAARSGELVS
+808 GTTVGAERSGILKCTMVG
-822 SLDTTYNSVPISVS
+822 TINSVPINLSDS
-836 CTLTL
+836 
-841 TQALNKVE
+841 
-849 SCTVLKN
+849 
-856 EFSYAAIAA
+856 I
-865 AGGTSNP
+865 
-872 AGAVTVTYNYSSG
+872 
-885 ATGSPQGT
+885 
-893 TTTIS
+893 TI
-898 YSMSSTSGFSIDTA
+898 
-912 SGVVTATNNT
+912 
-922 STSSRTSGTI
+922 
-932 TRTVK
+932 
-937 NSYTNPS
+937 
-944 SVGGNTISV
+944 
-953 TSTKAATCTQSAGA
+953 
-967 KTYANPVVSLS
+967 
-978 YSTIPAKGGTVSP
+978 
-991 TLGYSQT
+991 
-998 WGWNGATS
+998 
-1006 GGGTITSGGTIRY
+1006 
-1019 SGTSV
+1019 
-1024 NVTSGAV
+1024 
-1031 SASSKGTNISNVTT
+1031 
-1045 VTTVTATVTLNGKSG
+1045 
-1060 SKSATV
+1060 
-1066 YQALNTITALIIA
+1066 
-1079 NGAGRSPVTSV
+1079 
-1090 PASGDTVE
+1090 
-1098 IFPKFT
+1098 
-1104 FSSGSEGFNKSASQ
+1104 
-1118 KGAWSG
+1118 
-1124 TATGFTVS
+1124 
-1132 TIEASSSYGRRI
+1132 
-1144 VAANRGTTIGAAR
+1144 
-1157 DIVSTFTLNTTI
+1157 
-1169 NGVSVNKSASH
+1169 
-1180 TLTQAANS
+1180 TQAANS

-1214 TFKSTATYTSGTKQS
+1214 TFKSTVTYTSGVKQS

-1235 PNGQDAVHRA
+1235 PTGQESIHRIWQSTTNA
-1245 WRPTDINPWMAE
+1245 WMAE
-1257 GYTYGGLSPYNYPN
+1257 GYTYGGLSPYNSPN

-1280 LSYVEG
+1280 LSYVDG
-1286 SNPFSDVGRIVR
+1286 GNPFSDVGRIVR
-1298 MKCTAPP
+1298 MKCTAP
-1305 KSGAGNVLYCGGI
+1305 STFEGHSCGGI
-1318 RYNFSTSEVGNYYW
+1318 CYLWQTSDTGDYYW
-1332 HLIIKLPV
+1332 HLIFKLPV
-1340 GYRAWFSYNSLGTG
+1340 GYKLDLNYNNLGTG
-1354 GNASF
+1354 GRVRWGNR
-1359 CNGGIPVG
+1359 G
-1367 TGDWQAVYGRY
+1367 TPIGNGDWQSVYCRFH
-1378 IIGEGGNTL
+1378 IGTGGTEVS
-1387 NLYIVVSR
+1387 NLYIRVVR
-1395 DSSTVPAP
+1395 DSTTPAP
-1403 TASNPVIMD
+1403 SASNPVIMD

-1423 GTPNPLYFTNKGVF
+1423 GTPNPRYFTNKGVF

-1446 TVYAQPINNS
+1446 TVYAQPINSS

-1499 GGNADNTRYTYA
+1499 GGNVDNTRYTYV

-1518 AGSAWYHIGLW
+1518 AGSSWYHIGLW
-1529 AVMSSG
+1529 VVMSSG
-1535 KSGYLDNN
+1535 KSGYLDND

-1556 IGTSGAAYNFFH
+1556 ISASGAAYNFFH
-1568 RLNIASRGLIE
+1568 KLNIASRGITE

-1592 NTMINPTYAKSATYT
+1592 STKINTAYAKSTTYT
-1607 VQQSANVATY
+1607 IQQSANVATY
-1617 GLPIFKSWIQKGIIP
+1617 GLPQFKAWIQKGIIP
-1632 ASGGSSQSRGL
+1632 ASGGSSKSKNLAYNQL
-1643 VYTQPVTYSS
+1643 VTYSS
-1653 GDTKSVT
+1653 GGIKSVI
-1660 TGATVAQESYWGRID
+1660 TGATVSQEAYWGRID
-1675 GPQTNA
+1675 GPQVNA

-1691 TSYLISLYNHVQ
+1691 TTHLVRLYNNAQ

-1710 RVYAYPGGGNTFGS
+1710 RVKAYPSGDDTFGS
-1724 RYEIQVKN
+1724 RYEIHVKN
-1732 TGLGHPGL
+1732 TGLGRPGL
-1740 GGFAINTNHP
+1740 GGFYIHIRNP

-1760 LTLMCRIPSGY
+1760 LTLMCKISNGY

-1784 KITWYSSQEGNDA
+1784 KITWYSSQRGDGN
-1797 FRSYSLGI
+1797 FRSYSLSI
-1805 TLGTGYLPG
+1805 TLGPGYKPG
-1814 FLFHMWFNG
+1814 VLFYIWFSG

-1838 SVIEVSNQDANLGVG
+1838 SAIEVSDQDANLGVG
-1853 RGGAI
+1853 RGGAT
-1858 YSSVFKLPSLGTLV
+1858 YSGGVFKLPSLGTLV

-1878 RYNRTVWLTYLLNG
+1878 RYNRTVWFTCLLNG

-1905 NVASVGAWVPQ
+1905 NVAAGAWVPQ
-1916 AVFNTPAGLGSYTLD
+1916 AVFNTPVALGPYTLD

-1939 TKEATR
+1939 TKKATR
-1945 KTTYTSGSITTE
+1945 ETTYTSGSIATE

-1967 TSNQSWCVVAA
+1967 TSNQSWCVVIVQ
-1978 LGTSLGFTEN
+1978 GTSLGFTEN
-1988 NTGADRMV
+1988 NTGADRQV
-1996 TIGVSYGGVTTTY
+1996 TIGVSYGGVTTNY
-2009 SLTQLKKDVGNISLQ
+2009 ILTQLKKDVGNISLQ

-2033 ALSSEGYAYIGWE
+2033 SLSSEGYTYIGWE

-2055 FENLECDAYNTITYD
+2055 FENLECDAYNIITYE
-2070 GIGNVDFSTA
+2070 GIGNVDFSTV
-2080 SSDYMATVIA
+2080 SSDYTATAI
-2090 FGLNYLRSYR
+2090 FFNLPYLRSYLN
-2100 DSGTLLQ
+2100 SGTILQ

-2115 LLSTDGTTNWYTT
+2115 LLSTDGTTNWYNT

-2137 SVGSTGNLS
+2137 SGGSTGNLS
-2146 IWGGA
+2146 LNGGA
-2151 GATIP
+2151 GASIP
-2156 AHTSPNS
+2156 AYTSPNS

-2170 TINSAG
+2170 TIDSVE

>member
-30 KKFLIMKEITSVY
+30 KKFLTMEEITSVY
-43 YAKVDLP
+43 YARVDLP
-50 AGSDKRLVTYERVSS
+50 TGSNKRLVTYERVSS

-80 AGGSKTVIINTNA
+80 AGGSKTVRINTNA

-109 ISLEGNVLT
+109 TSLEGNVLT
-118 VTVPN
+118 VTVPQD
-123 NDSENSY
+123 DSENNY

-151 SKYERFLECSV
+151 SEYERFLECSI

-191 RESVIPTDYDY
+191 RESVIPTDYEY
-202 TPVDGFTVNTGD
+202 TTVDGFSVNTGD

-257 IEDVLYGEWVISLTA
+257 IEDVSYGEWVISLTA
-272 DKYTSSSSPAP
+272 NKYTSSSSPAP
-283 ASKAQSTITA
+283 ASRAQSTITA

-301 VYTSGATRGLPNENA
+301 VYTSGATQRLPNENA

-322 SGTGFILRGN
+322 SGTGFILSGN
-332 VVTIADRTNVEGAH
+332 VVTIADRTNIEGAQ
-346 RTGVVTATHGG
+346 RTGVVTATYGG

-381 AGRGTIL
+381 PGKGTVL
-388 NIHATGGSI
+388 NVHVTGGSV
-397 TWAPIV
+397 TWAPVV
-403 EYSSGWSGT
+403 EYSSGWNGT
-412 PPTGVTITYS
+412 PPSGVTITYS
-422 LSNTNLGATQKGN
+422 LSNTNLGATQNGN
-435 VTTWPSRGI
+435 VTTWPNRGI
-444 TIGAWR
+444 TIGTWR

-469 TVSTGQNINGI
+469 TVSTGQNLNGI

-504 SHCFSFRCFFSS
+504 SHCFSFRCFLSS

-521 ISAIDGYETWS
+521 ISAIDGLETWS

-540 APTSEN
+540 APTAEN

-585 DSITITQAANLI
+585 DSVTITQAANLI
-597 TELRPTAQGFR
+597 TELRPTSQGFR
-608 YNKIGAGDTTAT
+608 YNNIGADDTTAT
-620 PISITP
+620 PTSITP
-626 GANSVVYVFSS
+626 GSNSVVYVFSS
-637 GSTSKAM
+637 GATSTAM
-644 PGSSYGSFTS
+644 PGSSYGTFAGRT
-654 REEYSLGTVQNGFT
+654 EYSLGTVQNGFT
-668 AVNSSTGVLTATHRG
+668 AVNHSTGVLTATNRG
-683 TVVGPE
+683 TVVGLE
-689 RTSGVVTKKYI
+689 RTSGIVTKKYI

-723 CTQALNTIESFIL
+723 CTQAMNTIVSLKITSGINKPAITS
-736 VNASAG
+736 VGASA
-742 SPEQSFTAAGGQ
+742 SIPMYSEDITF
-754 ALYYPYFT
+754 
-762 WSSGSA
+762 SSGSCMEA
-768 GYSKALSQD
+768 SGNYAKYISFTFNQSWGSWAPSEYNYYGNLS
-777 VTYDVTGSGFSL
+777 
-789 GAVSDAASS
+789 
-798 YGQQVVVASR
+798 VASR
-808 GTVIGAARSGELVS
+808 GTTVGAERSGILKCTMVG
-822 SLDTTYNSVPISVS
+822 TINSV
-836 CTLTL
+836 
-841 TQALNKVE
+841 
-849 SCTVLKN
+849 
-856 EFSYAAIAA
+856 
-865 AGGTSNP
+865 
-872 AGAVTVTYNYSSG
+872 
-885 ATGSPQGT
+885 
-893 TTTIS
+893 
-898 YSMSSTSGFSIDTA
+898 SI
-912 SGVVTATNNT
+912 
-922 STSSRTSGTI
+922 
-932 TRTVK
+932 
-937 NSYTNPS
+937 
-944 SVGGNTISV
+944 
-953 TSTKAATCTQSAGA
+953 
-967 KTYANPVVSLS
+967 
-978 YSTIPAKGGTVSP
+978 
-991 TLGYSQT
+991 
-998 WGWNGATS
+998 
-1006 GGGTITSGGTIRY
+1006 
-1019 SGTSV
+1019 
-1024 NVTSGAV
+1024 
-1031 SASSKGTNISNVTT
+1031 NISD
-1045 VTTVTATVTLNGKSG
+1045 SI
-1060 SKSATV
+1060 
-1066 YQALNTITALIIA
+1066 TI
-1079 NGAGRSPVTSV
+1079 
-1090 PASGDTVE
+1090 
-1098 IFPKFT
+1098 
-1104 FSSGSEGFNKSASQ
+1104 
-1118 KGAWSG
+1118 
-1124 TATGFTVS
+1124 
-1132 TIEASSSYGRRI
+1132 
-1144 VAANRGTTIGAAR
+1144 
-1157 DIVSTFTLNTTI
+1157 
-1169 NGVSVNKSASH
+1169 
-1180 TLTQAANS
+1180 TQAANS

-1235 PNGQDAVHRA
+1235 PTGQNSIQRIWKSTGMNA
-1245 WRPTDINPWMAE
+1245 WMAE
-1257 GYTYGGLSPYNYPN
+1257 GYTYGGLSPYNSNN
-1271 VTQDETTCT
+1271 VTQDATTCT
-1280 LSYVEG
+1280 LSYVDG
-1286 SNPFSDVGRIVR
+1286 GNLFSNVGRIVR

-1305 KSGAGNVLYCGGI
+1305 KSGGYNCGGI
-1318 RYNFSTSEVGNYYW
+1318 CYLLTTSETGDYYW
-1332 HLIIKLPV
+1332 HLIFKLPV
-1340 GYRAWFSYNSLGTG
+1340 GYTLAFGFNNIGTG
-1354 GNASF
+1354 GTVAWG
-1359 CNGGIPVG
+1359 NGGTPRG
-1367 TGDWQAVYGRY
+1367 NGDWQAVYCRLK
-1378 IIGEGGNTL
+1378 IGTGGTETS
-1387 NLYIVVSR
+1387 NLYIRVVR
-1395 DSSTVPAP
+1395 DSTTPAP
-1403 TASNPVIMD
+1403 TASDPVIMD
-1412 IAYSVVTRGYN
+1412 IAYSVVTRGYS
-1423 GTPNPLYFTNKGVF
+1423 GTPNPLYFTDKGVF

-1446 TVYAQPINNS
+1446 TLYAQPINNS
-1456 TTNDTVVK
+1456 TTNDTVIK

-1499 GGNADNTRYTYA
+1499 GGNNNSTRYTYA
-1511 APSSPVS
+1511 GLPSPVS
-1518 AGSAWYHIGLW
+1518 AGSSWWHVGLW
-1529 AVMSSG
+1529 VVMSSG
-1535 KSGYLDNN
+1535 KSGYLDDN

-1556 IGTSGAAYNFFH
+1556 IGTSGTSYNFFH

-1592 NTMINPTYAKSATYT
+1592 STKINAAYAKSATYT
-1607 VQQSANVATY
+1607 IQQSANVATY

-1632 ASGGSSQSRGL
+1632 ASGGSSQSRSL
-1643 VYTQPVTYSS
+1643 VYDQPVTYSS

-1660 TGATVAQESYWGRID
+1660 TGATVSQESYWGRID
-1675 GPQTNA
+1675 GPQVNA

-1691 TSYLISLYNHVQ
+1691 KTPLVNLYNNAQ

-1710 RVYAYPGGGNTFGS
+1710 IVNAYLGGGDTFGS

-1732 TGLGHPGL
+1732 TGLGQPGL
-1740 GGFAINTNHP
+1740 GGFYIYLSHP
-1750 SGLPSGTSFL
+1750 SGIASGTSFL
-1760 LTLMCRIPSGY
+1760 LTLMCKILPGY

-1784 KITWYSSQEGNDA
+1784 KITWYSSQNGDGN

-1805 TLGTGYLPG
+1805 TLGTGYIPG
-1814 FLFHMWFNG
+1814 ALFHMWFSG

-1838 SVIEVSNQDANLGVG
+1838 SAIEVSSQDANLGVG
-1853 RGGAI
+1853 RGGAT
-1858 YSSVFKLPSLGTLV
+1858 YDGVADVFKLPSLGTLV

-1878 RYNRTVWLTYLLNG
+1878 RYNRTVWLTCLLNG

-1916 AVFNTPAGLGSYTLD
+1916 AAFNTPAGRYTID

-1945 KTTYTSGSITTE
+1945 KTTYTSGSVTTE
-1957 TATDTDNIKL
+1957 TATDTANIKL
-1967 TSNQSWCVVAA
+1967 TSNQSWCVVG
-1978 LGTSLGFTEN
+1978 LGTLGFTEN
-1988 NTGADRMV
+1988 NTGADRQV
-1996 TIGVSYGGVTTTY
+1996 TIGVSYGGVTTNY

-2033 ALSSEGYAYIGWE
+2033 SLFSEGYTHIGWE

-2080 SSDYMATVIA
+2080 SSDYMATVIFFSLA
-2090 FGLNYLRSYR
+2090 FLRSYLNQ
-2100 DSGTLLQ
+2100 GTILQ

-2115 LLSTDGTTNWYTT
+2115 LLSTDGTTNWYNT
-2128 SLTSGTTNG
+2128 SQTSGNTNS

-2146 IWGGA
+2146 LGG
-2151 GATIP
+2151 GGVSIP

>member
-30 KKFLIMKEITSVY
+30 KKFLTMEEITSVY
-43 YAKVDLP
+43 YARVDLP
-50 AGSDKRLVTYERVSS
+50 TGSNKRLVTYERVSS

-80 AGGSKTVIINTNA
+80 AGGSKTVRINTNA

-118 VTVPN
+118 VTVPQ
-123 NDSENSY
+123 NDSGNNY

-151 SKYERFLECSV
+151 SVYERFLECSI

-191 RESVIPTDYDY
+191 RESVIPTDYEY
-202 TPVDGFTVNTGD
+202 TPVDGFSVNTED

-226 GSERSLYLTAI
+226 GGERSLYLTAI

-246 TQTRFVQEANV
+246 TQTKFVQEANV
-257 IEDVLYGEWVISLTA
+257 IESVSYGEWVISLTA

-301 VYTSGATRGLPNENA
+301 VYTSEATQRLPNENA

-322 SGTGFILRGN
+322 SGTGFTLSGN
-332 VVTIADRTNVEGAH
+332 VVTIADRTNIEGAQ
-346 RTGVVTATHGG
+346 RTGVVTATYGG

-381 AGRGTIL
+381 PGKGTVM
-388 NIHATGGSI
+388 NVYATGGSV
-397 TWAPIV
+397 TWAPVV
-403 EYSSGWSGT
+403 EYSSGWNGT
-412 PPTGVTITYS
+412 PPSGVTITYS
-422 LSNTNLGATQKGN
+422 LSNTNLGATQNGN

-450 GVNVN
+450 RVNVN

-469 TVSTGQNINGI
+469 TVSTGQNLNGI

-546 RWWGNLTV
+546 MWWGNLTV

-585 DSITITQAANLI
+585 DSVTITQAANLI
-597 TELRPTAQGFR
+597 TELRPTSQGFR
-608 YNKIGAGDTTAT
+608 YNNIGAEDTTAT

-626 GANSVVYVFSS
+626 GSNSVVYVFSS
-637 GSTSKAM
+637 GSTSSAM

-654 REEYSLGTVQNGFT
+654 RDEYSLGTVQNGFT
-668 AVNSSTGVLTATHRG
+668 AVNRSTGVLTATNRG

-723 CTQALNTIESFIL
+723 CTQAMNTI
-736 VNASAG
+736 
-742 SPEQSFTAAGGQ
+742 
-754 ALYYPYFT
+754 
-762 WSSGSA
+762 
-768 GYSKALSQD
+768 
-777 VTYDVTGSGFSL
+777 
-789 GAVSDAASS
+789 
-798 YGQQVVVASR
+798 
-808 GTVIGAARSGELVS
+808 
-822 SLDTTYNSVPISVS
+822 
-836 CTLTL
+836 
-841 TQALNKVE
+841 
-849 SCTVLKN
+849 
-856 EFSYAAIAA
+856 
-865 AGGTSNP
+865 
-872 AGAVTVTYNYSSG
+872 
-885 ATGSPQGT
+885 
-893 TTTIS
+893 
-898 YSMSSTSGFSIDTA
+898 
-912 SGVVTATNNT
+912 
-922 STSSRTSGTI
+922 
-932 TRTVK
+932 
-937 NSYTNPS
+937 
-944 SVGGNTISV
+944 
-953 TSTKAATCTQSAGA
+953 
-967 KTYANPVVSLS
+967 VSL
-978 YSTIPAKGGTVSP
+978 K
-991 TLGYSQT
+991 
-998 WGWNGATS
+998 
-1006 GGGTITSGGTIRY
+1006 ITSGINKPAI
-1019 SGTSV
+1019 TSV
-1024 NVTSGAV
+1024 GA
-1031 SASSKGTNISNVTT
+1031 SASTPMYSENI
-1045 VTTVTATVTLNGKSG
+1045 
-1060 SKSATV
+1060 
-1066 YQALNTITALIIA
+1066 
-1079 NGAGRSPVTSV
+1079 
-1090 PASGDTVE
+1090 
-1098 IFPKFT
+1098 T
-1104 FSSGSEGFNKSASQ
+1104 FSSGSSM
-1118 KGAWSG
+1118 
-1124 TATGFTVS
+1124 
-1132 TIEASSSYGRRI
+1132 EASGSYAKYISFTFNQSWGTWVPSEYNYYGNLS
-1144 VAANRGTTIGAAR
+1144 VASRSTTVGAERSGILKCTMIG
-1157 DIVSTFTLNTTI
+1157 TI
-1169 NGVSVNKSASH
+1169 NSVPINVSDSI
-1180 TLTQAANS
+1180 TITQAANS

-1214 TFKSTATYTSGTKQS
+1214 IFKSTATYTSGTKQS

-1235 PNGQDAVHRA
+1235 PTGQNSIQRIWKSTGMNA
-1245 WRPTDINPWMAE
+1245 WMAE
-1257 GYTYGGLSPYNYPN
+1257 GYTYGGLSPYNYNN
-1271 VTQDETTCT
+1271 VTQDATTCT
-1280 LSYVEG
+1280 LSYVDG
-1286 SNPFSDVGRIVR
+1286 GNPFSDVGRIVR

-1305 KSGAGNVLYCGGI
+1305 KSGGYNCGGI
-1318 RYNFSTSEVGNYYW
+1318 CYLLTTSETGDYYW
-1332 HLIIKLPV
+1332 HLIFKLPV
-1340 GYRAWFSYNSLGTG
+1340 GYTLALGFNNIGTG
-1354 GNASF
+1354 GTIAWG
-1359 CNGGIPVG
+1359 NGGTPRG
-1367 TGDWQAVYGRY
+1367 NGDWQAVYCRLK
-1378 IIGEGGNTL
+1378 IGTGGTETN
-1387 NLYIVVSR
+1387 NLYIRVVR
-1395 DSSTVPAP
+1395 DSTTPAP

-1518 AGSAWYHIGLW
+1518 AGSSWYHIGLW
-1529 AVMSSG
+1529 VVMSSG

-1556 IGTSGAAYNFFH
+1556 IGTSGADYNFFH
-1568 RLNIASRGLIE
+1568 RLNIASRGLTE

-1592 NTMINPTYAKSATYT
+1592 STMINAAYAKSATYT

-1632 ASGGSSQSRGL
+1632 ASGGSSQSRSL
-1643 VYTQPVTYSS
+1643 VYDQPVTYSS
-1653 GDTKSVT
+1653 GGTKSVT
-1660 TGATVAQESYWGRID
+1660 TGATVSQESYWGRID

-1691 TSYLISLYNHVQ
+1691 TSYLIRLYNNAQ

-1732 TGLGHPGL
+1732 TGLGQPGL
-1740 GGFAINTNHP
+1740 GGFYIHINHP

-1760 LTLMCRIPSGY
+1760 LTLMCRISAGY

-1784 KITWYSSQEGNDA
+1784 KITWYSSQKGDGN

-1805 TLGTGYLPG
+1805 TLGTGYMSG
-1814 FLFHMWFNG
+1814 VLFHMWFSG

-1838 SVIEVSNQDANLGVG
+1838 SAIEVSNQDANLGVG
-1853 RGGAI
+1853 RGGAT
-1858 YSSVFKLPSLGTLV
+1858 YSGGVFKLPSLGTLV

-1878 RYNRTVWLTYLLNG
+1878 RYNRTVWFTCLLNG

-1916 AVFNTPAGLGSYTLD
+1916 AVFNTPVGRLIID

-1945 KTTYTSGSITTE
+1945 KTTYTSGSVTTE
-1957 TATDTDNIKL
+1957 TATDTANIKL

-1978 LGTSLGFTEN
+1978 SGTSLGFTEN
-1988 NTGADRMV
+1988 NTGADREV
-1996 TIGVSYGGVTTTY
+1996 TIGVSYGGVTTNY
-2009 SLTQLKKDVGNISLQ
+2009 VLTQLKKDVGNISLQ

-2033 ALSSEGYAYIGWE
+2033 SLFSEGYTHIGWE
-2046 GSSPRGDWH
+2046 GSSPRGDWY
-2055 FENLECDAYNTITYD
+2055 FVNLECDAYDTITYD

-2080 SSDYMATVIA
+2080 SSDYMATVIFFSLA
-2090 FGLNYLRSYR
+2090 FLRSYLNQ
-2100 DSGTLLQ
+2100 GTILQ

-2115 LLSTDGTTNWYTT
+2115 LLSTDGTTNWYNT
-2128 SLTSGTTNG
+2128 SQTSGNTNS

-2146 IWGGA
+2146 LYGDTGVS
-2151 GATIP
+2151 IP

>member
-21 IPGKVAPSG
+21 IPGKVSPSG
-30 KKFLIMKEITSVY
+30 KKFLTMEEITSVY
-43 YAKVDLP
+43 YARVDLP

-80 AGGSKTVIINTNA
+80 EGGSKTVIINTNA

-102 SDPDRFA
+102 SDPNRFA
-109 ISLEGNVLT
+109 TSLKGNVLT

-123 NDSENSY
+123 NDSENNY

-139 DKSITV
+139 DKSIIV

-151 SKYERFLECSV
+151 SEYERFLECSI

-170 SGGVVNFVYTLITY
+170 SGGLIEFTYTLITY

-191 RESVIPTDYDY
+191 RETVIPTDYEY
-202 TPVDGFTVNTGD
+202 TPVDGFSVNTEDIG
-214 RSVTAS
+214 VTAS

-257 IEDVLYGEWVISLTA
+257 IENVSYGEWEISLTA

-283 ASKAQSTITA
+283 ASTARSTITA
-293 TATRTKTN
+293 NATRTKTN
-301 VYTSGATRGLPNENA
+301 VYTSGATQGLPNENA

-322 SGTGFILRGN
+322 SGTGFSLSGN
-332 VVTIADRTNVEGAH
+332 VVTMAYRSNVEGAQ

-368 NKIVGVSATGTVT
+368 NKIVAASATGTVT
-381 AGRGTIL
+381 SGSGTL
-388 NIHATGGSI
+388 MNIYASGGSI
-397 TWAPIV
+397 TWTPVV

-412 PPTGVTITYS
+412 PPSGVTITYS
-422 LSNTNLGATQKGN
+422 LSNTNLGATQNGN

-480 TSISIRACGGAV
+480 TSISIRACGGSSA
-492 DPPQTNYPASRE
+492 PPQTNYPASRE

-521 ISAIDGYETWS
+521 VSAIDGYETWS

-540 APTSEN
+540 APTAEN

-585 DSITITQAANLI
+585 DSVTITQAANLI
-597 TELRPTAQGFR
+597 TELRPTTQGFR
-608 YNKIGAGDTTAT
+608 YNNIGAGDTTAT
-620 PISITP
+620 PTSITP
-626 GANSVVYVFSS
+626 GANSVIYVFSS
-637 GSTSKAM
+637 GSTSTAM
-644 PGSSYGSFTS
+644 PGNSYGSFTS

-668 AVNSSTGVLTATHRG
+668 AVDRSTGILTATHRG

-689 RTSGVVTKKYI
+689 RTSGIVTKKYI

-723 CTQALNTIESFIL
+723 CTQAVNTI
-736 VNASAG
+736 
-742 SPEQSFTAAGGQ
+742 
-754 ALYYPYFT
+754 
-762 WSSGSA
+762 
-768 GYSKALSQD
+768 
-777 VTYDVTGSGFSL
+777 
-789 GAVSDAASS
+789 
-798 YGQQVVVASR
+798 
-808 GTVIGAARSGELVS
+808 
-822 SLDTTYNSVPISVS
+822 
-836 CTLTL
+836 
-841 TQALNKVE
+841 
-849 SCTVLKN
+849 
-856 EFSYAAIAA
+856 
-865 AGGTSNP
+865 
-872 AGAVTVTYNYSSG
+872 
-885 ATGSPQGT
+885 
-893 TTTIS
+893 
-898 YSMSSTSGFSIDTA
+898 
-912 SGVVTATNNT
+912 
-922 STSSRTSGTI
+922 
-932 TRTVK
+932 
-937 NSYTNPS
+937 
-944 SVGGNTISV
+944 
-953 TSTKAATCTQSAGA
+953 
-967 KTYANPVVSLS
+967 VSLE
-978 YSTIPAKGGTVSP
+978 
-991 TLGYSQT
+991 
-998 WGWNGATS
+998 
-1006 GGGTITSGGTIRY
+1006 ITSGINKPAI
-1019 SGTSV
+1019 TSV
-1024 NVTSGAV
+1024 GA
-1031 SASSKGTNISNVTT
+1031 
-1045 VTTVTATVTLNGKSG
+1045 
-1060 SKSATV
+1060 
-1066 YQALNTITALIIA
+1066 
-1079 NGAGRSPVTSV
+1079 
-1090 PASGDTVE
+1090 PASMPMYSE
-1098 IFPKFT
+1098 NIT
-1104 FSSGSEGFNKSASQ
+1104 FSSGSNM
-1118 KGAWSG
+1118 
-1124 TATGFTVS
+1124 
-1132 TIEASSSYGRRI
+1132 EASGNYAQFISFTFNQSWGTWEPTEYKYYGYLSI
-1144 VAANRGTTIGAAR
+1144 ASRGTTVGAER
-1157 DIVSTFTLNTTI
+1157 SGILKCTMVGTI
-1169 NGVSVNKSASH
+1169 NSVPINISDSI
-1180 TLTQAANS
+1180 TITQAANS

-1202 IPASGGTGSVRM
+1202 IPASGGTGSVKM
-1214 TFKSTATYTSGTKQS
+1214 TFKSTATYTSGAKQS

-1235 PNGQDAVHRA
+1235 PTGQNSIQRIWKSTGMNA
-1245 WRPTDINPWMAE
+1245 WMAE
-1257 GYTYGGLSPYNYPN
+1257 GYTYGGLYPYNSSN
-1271 VTQDETTCT
+1271 VTQDSTTCT
-1280 LSYVEG
+1280 LSYVDG
-1286 SNPFSDVGRIVR
+1286 GNPFSNVGRIVR

-1305 KSGAGNVLYCGGI
+1305 KSGGYNCGGI
-1318 RYNFSTSEVGNYYW
+1318 CYLLTTSETGDYYW
-1332 HLIIKLPV
+1332 HLIFKLPV
-1340 GYRAWFSYNSLGTG
+1340 GYTLAFGFNNIGTG
-1354 GNASF
+1354 GTVAWG
-1359 CNGGIPVG
+1359 NGGTPRG
-1367 TGDWQAVYGRY
+1367 NGDWQAIYCRLK
-1378 IIGEGGNTL
+1378 IGTGGTDTS
-1387 NLYIVVSR
+1387 NLYIRVVR
-1395 DSSTVPAP
+1395 DSTTPAP
-1403 TASNPVIMD
+1403 SASNPVIMD

-1446 TVYAQPINNS
+1446 TVYAQPINSS
-1456 TTNDTVVK
+1456 TTNDTVIK

-1499 GGNADNTRYTYA
+1499 GGNNNNTRYTYA
-1511 APSSPVS
+1511 APPPSVPARSS
-1518 AGSAWYHIGLW
+1518 WWHIGLW
-1529 AVMSSG
+1529 VVMSSG

-1556 IGTSGAAYNFFH
+1556 IGTSGTSYNFFH
-1568 RLNIASRGLIE
+1568 RLNIASRGIIE
-1579 GDARSVIITLATL
+1579 GDARSVLITLATL
-1592 NTMINPTYAKSATYT
+1592 STKINTAYAKSATYT
-1607 VQQSANVATY
+1607 IQQSANVATY
-1617 GLPIFKSWIQKGIIP
+1617 GLPLFKSWIQKGIIP
-1632 ASGGSSQSRGL
+1632 ASGGSSKSRSM
-1643 VYTQPVTYSS
+1643 VYIQPVFYSS
-1653 GDTKSVT
+1653 GDTKT
-1660 TGATVAQESYWGRID
+1660 LNTGATVSQESYWGRID
-1675 GPQTNA
+1675 GPQVNA

-1691 TSYLISLYNHVQ
+1691 KTPLVKLYNNAQ

-1710 RVYAYPGGGNTFGS
+1710 IVNAYLSGGDTFGS

-1732 TGLGHPGL
+1732 MGQGQPGL
-1740 GGFAINTNHP
+1740 GGFYIHLNHP
-1750 SGLPSGTSFL
+1750 SGITSGTSFL
-1760 LTLMCRIPSGY
+1760 LTLMCRILPGY

-1784 KITWYSSQEGNDA
+1784 KLTWYSSQNGDGN

-1805 TLGTGYLPG
+1805 TLGTGYMPG
-1814 FLFHMWFNG
+1814 ALFHMWFDG
-1823 TAGTPSSPKLLCQLL
+1823 PAGTPSSPKLLCQLL
-1838 SVIEVSNQDANLGVG
+1838 SAIEVSNQDANLGVG
-1853 RGGAI
+1853 RGGAT
-1858 YSSVFKLPSLGTLV
+1858 YSGGVFKLPSLSTLV

-1878 RYNRTVWLTYLLNG
+1878 RYNRTVWFTCLLNG

-1905 NVASVGAWVPQ
+1905 NVASVGAWVPE
-1916 AVFNTPAGLGSYTLD
+1916 AAFNTPVALGSYTVD

-1945 KTTYTSGSITTE
+1945 KITYTSGSVTTE
-1957 TATDTDNIKL
+1957 TATDTANIKL
-1967 TSNQSWCVVAA
+1967 TSNQSWCVVMAS
-1978 LGTSLGFTEN
+1978 GTSLGFTEN
-1988 NTGADRMV
+1988 NTGADRKV
-1996 TIGVSYGGVTTTY
+1996 TIGVSYGGVTTNY

-2033 ALSSEGYAYIGWE
+2033 ALSSEGYTHIGWE

-2055 FENLECDAYNTITYD
+2055 FENLECEAYNTITHE
-2070 GIGNVDFSTA
+2070 GIGNVDFSTV
-2080 SSDYMATVIA
+2080 SSDYGATVI
-2090 FGLNYLRSYR
+2090 FFNLSYLRSYL
-2100 DSGTLLQ
+2100 DSGTLQ

-2115 LLSTDGTTNWYTT
+2115 LLSTDGTTNWYNT
-2128 SLTSGTTNG
+2128 SLSSGTTNG

-2146 IWGGA
+2146 IEGGA